1 MASNKKNR
9 YKLSKG
15 RKEQLAQARQN
26 AKDDYNRR
34 QKEKQNR
41 ALIQQYNATHKNA
54 PKQTISAKDGIRN
67 TRQSTGTTRSTAGKT
82 RMNGSLGNSF
92 GGSKTGG
99 AKTTTDRRAS
109 AAHKADAERRQSTTL
124 RQGSSYLTGGSTRKA
139 TPYAAAQQVYTPLR
153 SNDRRARAG
162 RAADANR
169 TINARNQVAANT
181 QMKTGTGKTW
191 NEKEE
196 RQKAIDTLNANSM
209 AWHNTSD
216 EAEKTRLHAAND
228 RIRKKFGMTYNG
240 DTGATYLPKAS
251 GGKTNVSKPVVETA
265 RNAAFGQ
272 NYQTQEQRQSRYDEL
287 NNEIDRM
294 QKQYPYLIAMD
305 MKNRNAGEK
314 LAAVPWLISHP
325 KLAAAGI
332 NGDDQYSKM
341 STTNKKQADA
351 MYQLYKRLNDEA
363 DAISK
368 QSAGKAW
375 GSGVANAGLSV
386 TGALEN
392 AGRYVSGTMNKAA
405 GDVLNLVGAKDAG
418 KFLRDTAQ
426 KTLEG
431 SLSDSAMQKVN
442 DWAQPVGAA
451 KKAQEIA
458 GSGSRMASSIAAGP
472 AGMGLIY
479 ADSAKSATAEALND
493 GANLDQAM
501 LYGAGSGL
509 TEVGTEKMFGGIP
522 GLNEGVAKLGSKSR
536 ILNKAFDVL
545 GEGVEEA
552 ASTLINPY
560 LKRATYDKNA
570 KNATAQELLDSAKGG
585 MALAGIMQGANAVSE
600 RLANRRYGTAPAET
614 TTSIHDA
621 NADVR
626 AAEQMDNRLHPNTP
640 QALPTGQRLALPE
653 GNTRTA
659 NTLYAN
665 ENGGVANNLRAF
677 NNADTPDVLYGNMR
691 GDFTSA
697 PDSGSVLFASQ
708 NGQVSQTLP
717 TGYLPVGRSG
727 LTKVAAM
734 GETKTVPF
742 LSENPEGMSRSEMQW
757 AKLLVDNSL
766 KTGIPVQT
774 YVDEIV
780 TPTMQAVNETIADV
794 QQYIADYIA
803 RKDAQRTHEK
813 GKNLMHHENGTTERL
828 SLNEPWYSEWYKR
841 LGNRKPAKKHYSM
854 IAENIVSNELKK
866 GGGDWVSHEL
876 AQDWAEAQHIQAAYD
891 AIGDD
896 AVSAEITPEGLKV
909 IMNGTPAHTAN
920 IQDTNAKRD
929 RNIISPVMQG
939 ATAAPI
945 NLSPMQRAGQTQS
958 APTLADVRKARNDI
972 MPKLTRAGAETVQT
986 GVQTAPPEITQPM
999 QENAQAAAQQADI
1012 SPKLTKAEVN
1022 AESSVGAAKGGFDP
1036 YSKMVNDYGSIPDGM
1051 NPARMVDV
1059 PQSTNGTDRVSNVA
1073 RTIMESGVTPDNLI
1087 PALENHVAEGLFSH
1101 DVKSLKKTLSG
1112 ATKTI
1117 QKKGWQGAFDQWEE
1131 VTDGRRA
1138 VTDDDIALGQMMYT
1152 AAVEAGDTQTAMKL
1166 AGDLAVQGTAL
1177 GRGVN
1182 AFKLLKK
1189 TTPEGQLYYLQKAVQ
1204 KIQQE
1209 YQSRFDKQA
1218 NKDLK
1223 KELKRADT
1231 AGKRGK
1237 QTAIISDTNA
1247 AIEQAAQEVAKEATG
1262 EATTQSNGKENG
1274 KRTLPKA
1281 TDKGVGKDDVYDGR
1295 PKDRYTPATDWAKE
1309 TGNDLAKRIADK
1321 LNPAPTQRPVSRTIL
1336 SDLMQFAEE
1345 HALPKKQQAPKRQAV
1360 DRLRDYF
1367 ANKDFYTKAWNEAR
1381 SALKEKYKGNA
1392 EALDALESFTDAT
1405 IDYNADP
1412 LHTQK
1417 VIMNALMDDIKET
1430 GGLKTYLARNTLGAG
1445 EQNAAQLADRLIA
1458 ETGVTG
1464 TDAEVLRSGV
1474 NHAYEDMMDGKSG
1487 TKLETMIREALKS
1500 GNLNLTDAA
1509 KMSPKQKAVV
1519 GQTISGLLQKEY
1531 GVDAQYADTVSNTII
1546 DEYNAEVQERARKIL
1561 ENKFKERKQRVPRE
1575 FWDVFE
1581 EYANLGTFNSE
1592 YAQKATEKLFGE
1604 PGITLNEDLVQE
1616 FLNAETDEART
1627 EVVDR
1632 IYDDVAQQIPKTA
1645 GDIVNAWRYFSMLGN
1660 PRTHIRNI
1668 MGNVASAAALDT
1680 SHKVSAVGQKFLPQ
1694 GQRTRALHTSKAA
1707 KQFAKADYANV
1718 EAELSGNAYKT
1729 EMSEIKQRQKLFP
1742 KWMQWGMDKANGML
1756 DVEDG
1761 WFKKGSYIKSMG
1773 NFLTARGWDVNN
1785 LTEAQLN
1792 EARQHAIQDAK
1803 IATFQD
1809 ASALADTLGRL
1820 EKKNKATEV
1829 IIGSL
1834 VPFKRTPINVAKRS
1848 FELSPAGLLKAITYD
1863 AVQVKKGN
1871 MDATKM
1877 IDHIGQGLTGS
1888 GVAALGAFLAA
1899 QGIFSAGSSD
1909 DDKEANFD
1917 AGMGQQEY
1925 AINIGGKSYTIDWAS
1940 PAVVPLAMGGEL
1952 YEALHQKY
1960 DDEETAFNQAMAT
1973 VSRMF
1978 DPMLNMTMLSGIGST
1993 VSSAAYNKSNPLFG
2007 IASNVATNFGG
2018 QFVPT
2023 LFGQVART
2031 VDNTRRTTYA
2041 DKNSPV
2047 PSSVQK
2053 FLQRQAN
2060 KIPGLS
2066 QYQPAY
2072 TDVWG
2077 REQKNGPDNVFARAA
2092 YNFFSPGYLA
2102 DAKGTQAEKALKE
2115 LYQAT
2120 GDNSV
2125 LPSKPQK
2132 YYKAEDGTKKFL
2144 SASDYS
2150 KLTSQSGKISLD
2162 AINKLTKSEAYKQ
2175 MSNDERIEA
2184 VADIYKYAKAIA
2196 ANKVYKKELD
2206 GTTKIVSESGIEP
2219 GLYYAYKEMED
2230 SLNNDMEGWEARD
2243 QVFNAIKADSSL
2255 SDQEKNG
2262 LYHSLLIKGT
2272 SQSQWDKYTEISG
2285 KVTAEEYVDAM
2296 IQKQAIT
2303 KEGEDIEKGR
2313 ASLEATEFSYY
2324 LDSKGYTG
2332 EKRQALEDTFKFY
2345 SMVKADPANYTFD
2358 MIRENGG
2365 TKEKAAIGEVESA
2378 GISAAQY
2385 AQIKSAASGVTYEK
2399 GKSGAKL
2406 AAVAKVVSQNTANY
2420 NEYAAVMH
2428 ALGYKKIDGHY
2439 TSGGKL
2445 PEDSGLNTGINVNRS
2460 SASQKT
2466 SSAGFI
2472 NPTTASNSV
2481 VTSGYGGRNA
2491 PKTSGG
2497 YGSSNHDGIDIGGTG
2512 GNLNGQAADSIG
2524 GGKVT
2529 EVGYDENGYG
2539 NYVVVDHGNG
2549 YTSLYGHLQKATV
2562 KQGETVSAGQQVGV
2576 IGSTGNSSG
2585 PHLHLRVR
2593 KNGQSIDPRTVIPG
2607 YK

>member
-1 MASNKKNR
+1 MA
-9 YKLSKG
+9 LSKG
-15 RKEQLAQARQN
+15 RREQLEQAKKN
-26 AKDDYNRR
+26 AKIKAK
-34 QKEKQNR
+34 QKQNK
-41 ALIQQYNATHKNA
+41 ALIQQFNSTHKNA
-54 PKQTISAKDGIRN
+54 PKQTISAKGGNRN
-67 TRQSTGTTRSTAGKT
+67 TRQSTGTTRSTVSKT

-99 AKTTTDRRAS
+99 AKTTTDRRAN
-109 AAHKADAERRQSTTL
+109 AARKADAERRQSTTL
-124 RQGSSYLTGGSTRKA
+124 RHGSNYLTGGSTRKA

-169 TINARNQVAANT
+169 TINARNQMAANT

-216 EAEKTRLHAAND
+216 AAEKTRLHAAND

-240 DTGATYLPKAS
+240 DSGATYLPKAS

-375 GSGVANAGLSV
+375 GSGVANAALNAAGAVENGARYVTSAAENALS
-386 TGALEN
+386 GALKL
-392 AGRYVSGTMNKAA
+392 AGKQ
-405 GDVLNLVGAKDAG
+405 DAG
-418 KFLRDTAQ
+418 QFWEDVAKNTVNTSFA
-426 KTLEG
+426 
-431 SLSDSAMQKVN
+431 DSAMQKVN
-442 DWAQPVGAA
+442 DWAQPVGSA
-451 KKAQEIA
+451 KKAQDLA
-458 GSGSRMASSIAAGP
+458 GSGARMLPGMALGAATGTASKVSSLLDKAPLANASLAAIFG
-472 AGMGLIY
+472 
-479 ADSAKSATAEALND
+479 DSAASGAREALND
-493 GANLDQAM
+493 GANLNQA
-501 LYGAGSGL
+501 LTYGAGSGL

-570 KNATAQELLDSAKGG
+570 QNTTAQELWDSAKGG
-585 MALAGIMQGANAVSE
+585 MTLAGIMQGANAVSE
-600 RLANRRYGTAPAET
+600 RLANRRYDTAPAET

-621 NADVR
+621 NADMR
-626 AAEQMDNRLHPNTP
+626 AAEQMDNRLHPNTS
-640 QALPTGQRLALPE
+640 QALPTAQRLALPE

-727 LTKVAAM
+727 LTKVAAQVD
-734 GETKTVPF
+734 ETQTIPRFAVDDAGNPNGG
-742 LSENPEGMSRSEMQW
+742 LSDAEMQW
-757 AKLLVDNSL
+757 AKLLAANQE
-766 KTGIPVQT
+766 KTGVSIQQLT
-774 YVDEIV
+774 HEIV
-780 TPTMQAVNETIADV
+780 DSTFEEYNQALQSAEQYVRDYTPQGTSVVRNADGTSFRASNNE
-794 QQYIADYIA
+794 
-803 RKDAQRTHEK
+803 K
-813 GKNLMHHENGTTERL
+813 
-828 SLNEPWYSEWYKR
+828 WYSDYYKKNGKAPSR
-841 LGNRKPAKKHYSM
+841 
-854 IAENIVSNELKK
+854 AEAAQVAAQLVKADIQR
-866 GGGDWVSHEL
+866 GGGQFISAEL
-876 AQDWAEAQHIQAAYD
+876 AQDLQTTLEIQAA
-891 AIGDD
+891 ANALGENVI
-896 AVSAEITPEGLKV
+896 SAQVVDGNLVVQRGK
-909 IMNGTPAHTAN
+909 PAHTAN
-920 IQDTNAKRD
+920 IQDTNARLD

-939 ATAAPI
+939 ATQAPI

-958 APTLADVRKARNDI
+958 APTLADVRQARNDI

-986 GVQTAPPEITQPM
+986 GVQTAPPEITHPM
-999 QENAQAAAQQADI
+999 HENAQAAAQQADI
-1012 SPKLTKAEVN
+1012 NPKLTKAEVN
-1022 AESSVGAAKGGFDP
+1022 AESSVGAAETGFDP
-1036 YSKMVNDYGSIPDGM
+1036 YSKMVNDYGAIPEGM

-1073 RTIMESGVTPDNLI
+1073 RTIMESGVTPDSLI

-1218 NKDLK
+1218 NKAAK
-1223 KELKRADT
+1223 KQ
-1231 AGKRGK
+1231 GVP
-1237 QTAIISDTNA
+1237 A
-1247 AIEQAAQEVAKEATG
+1247 AEVAD
-1262 EATTQSNGKENG
+1262 Q
-1274 KRTLPKA
+1274 
-1281 TDKGVGKDDVYDGR
+1281 Y
-1295 PKDRYTPATDWAKE
+1295 
-1309 TGNDLAKRIADK
+1309 
-1321 LNPAPTQRPVSRTIL
+1321 
-1336 SDLMQFAEE
+1336 
-1345 HALPKKQQAPKRQAV
+1345 
-1360 DRLRDYF
+1360 
-1367 ANKDFYTKAWNEAR
+1367 
-1381 SALKEKYKGNA
+1381 
-1392 EALDALESFTDAT
+1392 
-1405 IDYNADP
+1405 
-1412 LHTQK
+1412 
-1417 VIMNALMDDIKET
+1417 
-1430 GGLKTYLARNTLGAG
+1430 GLK
-1445 EQNAAQLADRLIA
+1445 
-1458 ETGVTG
+1458 
-1464 TDAEVLRSGV
+1464 
-1474 NHAYEDMMDGKSG
+1474 
-1487 TKLETMIREALKS
+1487 
-1500 GNLNLTDAA
+1500 
-1509 KMSPKQKAVV
+1509 
-1519 GQTISGLLQKEY
+1519 
-1531 GVDAQYADTVSNTII
+1531 
-1546 DEYNAEVQERARKIL
+1546 
-1561 ENKFKERKQRVPRE
+1561 
-1575 FWDVFE
+1575 
-1581 EYANLGTFNSE
+1581 
-1592 YAQKATEKLFGE
+1592 
-1604 PGITLNEDLVQE
+1604 LNEDLAKE
-1616 FLNAETDEART
+1616 FLQAETDEARAEIT
-1627 EVVDR
+1627 DK
-1632 IYDDVAQQIPKTA
+1632 IYNDVAQQIPKTL
-1645 GDIVNAWRYFSMLGN
+1645 GDRFNAWRYFSMLGN
-1660 PRTHIRNI
+1660 PRTHIRNT
-1668 MGNVASAAALDT
+1668 MGNVASAIALDA
-1680 SHKVSAVGQKFLPQ
+1680 SHKVSAAGQKLFLPQ
-1694 GQRTRALHTSKAA
+1694 EKRTRTLHTSKAA

-1742 KWMQWGMDKANGML
+1742 KPLQKVMDANTWAL
-1756 DVEDG
+1756 DAEDQV
-1761 WFKKGSYIKSMG
+1761 FKKKSYIDSMG

-1809 ASALADTLGRL
+1809 ASALADTLSRL
-1820 EKKNKATEV
+1820 EKKNKSTEV

-1848 FELSPAGLLKAITYD
+1848 FELSPVGLLKAITYD

-1871 MDATKM
+1871 MDATKR

-1940 PAVVPLAMGGEL
+1940 PVVVPLAMGGEL
-1952 YEALHQKY
+1952 YNALQQKY

-1978 DPMLNMTMLSGIGST
+1978 DPLLNMTMLSGIGST
-1993 VSSAAYNKSNPLFG
+1993 ISSAAYNKSNPLFG

-2023 LFGQVART
+2023 LFGQIART

-2162 AINKLTKSEAYKQ
+2162 AIDKLTKSEAYKQ

-2219 GLYYAYKEMED
+2219 GLYYAYKDMED

-2332 EKRQALEDTFKFY
+2332 EKRQALEDTFKFC
-2345 SMVKADPANYTFD
+2345 STVKADPANYTFD

-2445 PEDSGLNTGINVNRS
+2445 PEESGLNTGINVNRS

-2466 SSAGFI
+2466 SSAGFV

-2491 PKTSGG
+2491 VKTSTG
-2497 YGSSNHDGIDIGGTG
+2497 YSSTNHDGIDIGGTG

-2524 GGKVT
+2524 GGKVA

-2562 KQGETVSAGQQVGV
+2562 KQGDTVSAGQQVGV
-2576 IGSTGNSSG
+2576 IGSTGSSTA
-2585 PHLHLRVR
+2585 PHLHLRVH
-2593 KNGQSIDPRTVIPG
+2593 KDGQSIDPRTVIPG
-2607 YK
+2607 YGG

>member
-9 YKLSKG
+9 YNLSKG

-54 PKQTISAKDGIRN
+54 PKQKISAKSGSRN
-67 TRQSTGTTRSTAGKT
+67 TRQSTGTTRSAVSKT

-92 GGSKTGG
+92 GGSKTRG
-99 AKTTTDRRAS
+99 ANTTTDRRANV
-109 AAHKADAERRQSTTL
+109 ARKADAERRQSTTL
-124 RQGSSYLTGGSTRKA
+124 RQGSNYLTGGSTRKA

-169 TINARNQVAANT
+169 TINARNQMAAT
-181 QMKTGTGKTW
+181 KTGTGKTW

-332 NGDDQYSKM
+332 NGDDRYSKM

-375 GSGVANAGLSV
+375 GSGVANAALNAA
-386 TGALEN
+386 GAVEN
-392 AGRYVSGTMNKAA
+392 GARYVSGTMNKAA

-479 ADSAKSATAEALND
+479 ADSAKSTTAEALND

-570 KNATAQELLDSAKGG
+570 KNATAQELWDSAKGG
-585 MALAGIMQGANAVSE
+585 MTLAGIMQGANAVSE

-626 AAEQMDNRLHPNTP
+626 AAEQMDNRLHPNTS
-640 QALPTGQRLALPE
+640 QALPTAQRLALPE

-677 NNADTPDVLYGNMR
+677 SQSNTPDVLYGNLR

-697 PDSGSVLFASQ
+697 PDSGSVLYASQ

-727 LTKVAAM
+727 LTKVAAQVD
-734 GETKTVPF
+734 ETQTIPRFAVDDAGHPNGG
-742 LSENPEGMSRSEMQW
+742 LNDAEMQW
-757 AKLLVDNSL
+757 AKLLAANQE
-766 KTGIPVQT
+766 KTGVSIQQLT
-774 YVDEIV
+774 HEIV
-780 TPTMQAVNETIADV
+780 DSTFEEYNQALQSAEQYVRDYTPQGTSVVRNADGTSFRASNNE
-794 QQYIADYIA
+794 
-803 RKDAQRTHEK
+803 K
-813 GKNLMHHENGTTERL
+813 
-828 SLNEPWYSEWYKR
+828 WYSDYYKKNGKAPSR
-841 LGNRKPAKKHYSM
+841 
-854 IAENIVSNELKK
+854 AEAAQVAAQLVKADIQR
-866 GGGDWVSHEL
+866 GGGQFISAEL
-876 AQDWAEAQHIQAAYD
+876 AQDLQTALEIQAA
-891 AIGDD
+891 ANALGENVI
-896 AVSAEITPEGLKV
+896 SAQVVDGNLVVQRGK
-909 IMNGTPAHTAN
+909 PAYTAN
-920 IQDTNAKRD
+920 IQDTNARLD

-939 ATAAPI
+939 AAAAPI
-945 NLSPMQRAGQTQS
+945 NLTPMQRAGQTQS
-958 APTLADVRKARNDI
+958 APTLADVRQTRNDI

-1012 SPKLTKAEVN
+1012 NPKLTKAEVN

-1036 YSKMVNDYGSIPDGM
+1036 YSKMVNDYGAIPEGM
-1051 NPARMVDV
+1051 NPARTIDV

-1073 RTIMESGVTPDNLI
+1073 RTIMESGVTPDSLI

-1112 ATKTI
+1112 ATRTI

-1218 NKDLK
+1218 GKAAK
-1223 KELKRADT
+1223 K
-1231 AGKRGK
+1231 
-1237 QTAIISDTNA
+1237 Q
-1247 AIEQAAQEVAKEATG
+1247 
-1262 EATTQSNGKENG
+1262 
-1274 KRTLPKA
+1274 
-1281 TDKGVGKDDVYDGR
+1281 GV
-1295 PKDRYTPATDWAKE
+1295 PAED
-1309 TGNDLAKRIADK
+1309 IAD
-1321 LNPAPTQRPVSRTIL
+1321 Q
-1336 SDLMQFAEE
+1336 
-1345 HALPKKQQAPKRQAV
+1345 
-1360 DRLRDYF
+1360 Y
-1367 ANKDFYTKAWNEAR
+1367 
-1381 SALKEKYKGNA
+1381 
-1392 EALDALESFTDAT
+1392 
-1405 IDYNADP
+1405 
-1412 LHTQK
+1412 
-1417 VIMNALMDDIKET
+1417 
-1430 GGLKTYLARNTLGAG
+1430 GLK
-1445 EQNAAQLADRLIA
+1445 
-1458 ETGVTG
+1458 
-1464 TDAEVLRSGV
+1464 
-1474 NHAYEDMMDGKSG
+1474 
-1487 TKLETMIREALKS
+1487 
-1500 GNLNLTDAA
+1500 
-1509 KMSPKQKAVV
+1509 
-1519 GQTISGLLQKEY
+1519 
-1531 GVDAQYADTVSNTII
+1531 
-1546 DEYNAEVQERARKIL
+1546 
-1561 ENKFKERKQRVPRE
+1561 
-1575 FWDVFE
+1575 
-1581 EYANLGTFNSE
+1581 
-1592 YAQKATEKLFGE
+1592 
-1604 PGITLNEDLVQE
+1604 LNEDLVQE
-1616 FLNAETDEART
+1616 FLNAETQEARDA
-1627 EVVDR
+1627 VVDK
-1632 IYDDVAQQIPKTA
+1632 IYNDVAQQIPKTA
-1645 GDIVNAWRYFSMLGN
+1645 GDRLNAWRYFAMLGN

-1680 SHKVSAVGQKFLPQ
+1680 SHKVSAVGQKFLPKEK
-1694 GQRTRALHTSKAA
+1694 RTRALHTSKAA

-1718 EAELSGNAYKT
+1718 EAELSGNAYKN

-1742 KWMQWGMDKANGML
+1742 KPLQKVMDANTWAL
-1756 DVEDG
+1756 DAEDQV
-1761 WFKKGSYIKSMG
+1761 FKKKSYIDSMG

-1809 ASALADTLGRL
+1809 ASKLADKLSEIEHSG
-1820 EKKNKATEV
+1820 KAWGV
-1829 IIGSL
+1829 AIGSL

-1848 FELSPAGLLKAITYD
+1848 FELSPVGLLKAITYD
-1863 AVQVKKGN
+1863 AAQVKKGN

-1917 AGMGQQEY
+1917 AGMGHQEY

-1993 VSSAAYNKSNPLFG
+1993 VTSAAYSKSNPLFG
-2007 IASNVATNFGG
+2007 IASNIATNFGG

-2144 SASDYS
+2144 TAQEYS
-2150 KLTSQSGKISLD
+2150 TLTSQSGKISLD
-2162 AINKLTKSEAYKQ
+2162 AIDKLTKSEAYKQ

-2184 VADIYKYAKAIA
+2184 VADIYKYAKDVA
-2196 ANKVYKKELD
+2196 ANKTYGKELD
-2206 GTTKIVSESGIEP
+2206 GTTKLVKESGMEP
-2219 GLYYAYKEMED
+2219 GLYYAYKEMQ
-2230 SLNNDMEGWEARD
+2230 SNFKASMENYEAFD
-2243 QVFNAIKADSSL
+2243 QTFLAIKNDKSL
-2255 SDQEKNG
+2255 SEQEKNS
-2262 LYHSLLIKGT
+2262 LYHNLLIKGNDEAT
-2272 SQSQWDKYTEISG
+2272 WKKYTEISD
-2285 KVTAEEYVDAM
+2285 KVTAEEFVDALTQVKY
-2296 IQKQAIT
+2296 IKGIGKEELSDETGAEQA
-2303 KEGEDIEKGR
+2303 K
-2313 ASLEATEFSYY
+2313 AEATEFSKY
-2324 LDSKGYTG
+2324 LDMMGYTG
-2332 EKRQALEDTFKFY
+2332 EKRAALEDKFGFY
-2345 SMVKADPANYTFD
+2345 SMIRQDPQNYTFD
-2358 MIRENGG
+2358 MLKNEGNTYERD
-2365 TKEKAAIGEVESA
+2365 AISAVESS
-2378 GISAAQY
+2378 GMSASQY
-2385 AQIKSAASGVTYEK
+2385 NQIKTLANRLQAGVDYEK
-2399 GKSGAKL
+2399 GKSGAKK
-2406 AAVAKVVSQNTANY
+2406 AAQAKIVSQNVDNY
-2420 NEYAAVMH
+2420 DQYAAVMS
-2428 ALGYKKIDGHY
+2428 ALGLKRFDSLYS
-2439 TSGGKL
+2439 SGGKL
-2445 PEDSGLNTGINVNRS
+2445 PKDSGLNTGINVNRS

-2466 SSAGFI
+2466 SSAGFV

-2491 PKTSGG
+2491 VKTSTG
-2497 YGSSNHDGIDIGGTG
+2497 YSSTDHDGIDIGGTG

-2562 KQGETVSAGQQVGV
+2562 KQGDTVSAGQQVGV
-2576 IGSTGNSSG
+2576 IGSTGSSTA
-2585 PHLHLRVR
+2585 PHLHLRVH

>member
-1 MASNKKNR
+1 MA
-9 YKLSKG
+9 LSKG
-15 RKEQLAQARQN
+15 RREQLEQAKKN
-26 AKDDYNRR
+26 AKIKAK
-34 QKEKQNR
+34 QKQNK

-54 PKQTISAKDGIRN
+54 PKQTISAKSGNRK
-67 TRQSTGTTRSTAGKT
+67 TRQSTGTTRSTASKT

-99 AKTTTDRRAS
+99 ANTTTDRRANV
-109 AAHKADAERRQSTTL
+109 ARKADAERRQSTTL
-124 RQGSSYLTGGSTRKA
+124 RQGSNYLTGGDTRKA

-169 TINARNQVAANT
+169 TINARNQMAAT
-181 QMKTGTGKTW
+181 KTGTGKTW

-216 EAEKTRLHAAND
+216 AAEKTRLHAAND

-240 DTGATYLPKAS
+240 DTGATYLPKAN

-294 QKQYPYLIAMD
+294 QKQYPYLISMD

-375 GSGVANAGLSV
+375 GSGVANAALNAAGAVENGARYVTSAAENALS
-386 TGALEN
+386 GALKL
-392 AGRYVSGTMNKAA
+392 AGKQ
-405 GDVLNLVGAKDAG
+405 DAG
-418 KFLRDTAQ
+418 QFWEDVAKNTVNTSFA
-426 KTLEG
+426 
-431 SLSDSAMQKVN
+431 DSAMQKVN
-442 DWAQPVGAA
+442 DWAQPVGSA
-451 KKAQEIA
+451 KKAQELA
-458 GSGSRMASSIAAGP
+458 GSGARMLPGMALGAATGTASKVSSLLDKAPLANASLAAIFG
-472 AGMGLIY
+472 
-479 ADSAKSATAEALND
+479 DSAASGAREALND
-493 GANLDQAM
+493 GASLNQA
-501 LYGAGSGL
+501 LAYGAGSGL

-522 GLNEGVAKLGSKSR
+522 GLNEGVAKLGSKSK

-552 ASTLINPY
+552 ASTLVNPY

-570 KNATAQELLDSAKGG
+570 QNATAQELWDSAKSG
-585 MALAGIMQGANAVSE
+585 MTLAGIMQGASGLAE
-600 RLANRRYGTAPAET
+600 RMANRRYDTAPAET

-621 NADVR
+621 NADMR

-640 QALPTGQRLALPE
+640 QALPTAQRLALPE

-677 NNADTPDVLYGNMR
+677 SQSNTPDVLYGNLR

-697 PDSGSVLFASQ
+697 PDSGSVLYASQ

-727 LTKVAAM
+727 LTKVAAQVD
-734 GETKTVPF
+734 ETQTIPRFAVDDAGNSNGG
-742 LSENPEGMSRSEMQW
+742 LSDAEMQW
-757 AKLLVDNSL
+757 AKLLAANQE
-766 KTGIPVQT
+766 KTGVSIQQVT
-774 YVDEIV
+774 HEIV
-780 TPTMQAVNETIADV
+780 DSTFEEYNQALKSAEQYVRDYTPQGTSVVRNADGTSFRASNNE
-794 QQYIADYIA
+794 
-803 RKDAQRTHEK
+803 K
-813 GKNLMHHENGTTERL
+813 
-828 SLNEPWYSEWYKR
+828 WYSDYYKKNGKAPSR
-841 LGNRKPAKKHYSM
+841 
-854 IAENIVSNELKK
+854 AEAAQVAAQLVKADIQR
-866 GGGDWVSHEL
+866 GGGQFVSAEL
-876 AQDWAEAQHIQAAYD
+876 AQDLHTALEIQAA
-891 AIGDD
+891 ANALGENVI
-896 AVSAEITPEGLKV
+896 SAQIVDGNLV
-909 IMNGTPAHTAN
+909 IQRGTPAHTEN
-920 IQDTNAKRD
+920 IQDTNARLD

-945 NLSPMQRAGQTQS
+945 NLRPMQSAGQTQS
-958 APTLADVRKARNDI
+958 APTLADVRQARNDI

-986 GVQTAPPEITQPM
+986 GVQAAPAEITQPM
-999 QENAQAAAQQADI
+999 QENAQAAAQQAGI
-1012 SPKLTKAEVN
+1012 NPKLAKAEVTP
-1022 AESSVGAAKGGFDP
+1022 ESSVGAAETGFDP
-1036 YSKMVNDYGSIPDGM
+1036 YSKMVNDYGAIPEGM
-1051 NPARMVDV
+1051 NPARTVDV
-1059 PQSTNGTDRVSNVA
+1059 PQSTDGSDRVSNVA
-1073 RTIMESGVTPDNLI
+1073 RTIMESGITPDNLI

-1218 NKDLK
+1218 NEAAK
-1223 KELKRADT
+1223 KQ
-1231 AGKRGK
+1231 GVP
-1237 QTAIISDTNA
+1237 A
-1247 AIEQAAQEVAKEATG
+1247 AEVAD
-1262 EATTQSNGKENG
+1262 Q
-1274 KRTLPKA
+1274 
-1281 TDKGVGKDDVYDGR
+1281 Y
-1295 PKDRYTPATDWAKE
+1295 
-1309 TGNDLAKRIADK
+1309 
-1321 LNPAPTQRPVSRTIL
+1321 
-1336 SDLMQFAEE
+1336 
-1345 HALPKKQQAPKRQAV
+1345 
-1360 DRLRDYF
+1360 
-1367 ANKDFYTKAWNEAR
+1367 
-1381 SALKEKYKGNA
+1381 
-1392 EALDALESFTDAT
+1392 
-1405 IDYNADP
+1405 
-1412 LHTQK
+1412 
-1417 VIMNALMDDIKET
+1417 
-1430 GGLKTYLARNTLGAG
+1430 GLK
-1445 EQNAAQLADRLIA
+1445 
-1458 ETGVTG
+1458 
-1464 TDAEVLRSGV
+1464 
-1474 NHAYEDMMDGKSG
+1474 
-1487 TKLETMIREALKS
+1487 
-1500 GNLNLTDAA
+1500 
-1509 KMSPKQKAVV
+1509 
-1519 GQTISGLLQKEY
+1519 
-1531 GVDAQYADTVSNTII
+1531 
-1546 DEYNAEVQERARKIL
+1546 
-1561 ENKFKERKQRVPRE
+1561 
-1575 FWDVFE
+1575 
-1581 EYANLGTFNSE
+1581 
-1592 YAQKATEKLFGE
+1592 
-1604 PGITLNEDLVQE
+1604 LNEDLAKE
-1616 FLNAETDEART
+1616 FLQAETDEARAEIT
-1627 EVVDR
+1627 DK
-1632 IYDDVAQQIPKTA
+1632 IYNDVAQQIPKTA
-1645 GDIVNAWRYFSMLGN
+1645 GDMLNAWRYFAMLGN

-1680 SHKVSAVGQKFLPQ
+1680 SHKVSAVGQKFLPKEK
-1694 GQRTRALHTSKAA
+1694 RTRALHTSKVA

-1742 KWMQWGMDKANGML
+1742 KPLQKVMDANTWAL
-1756 DVEDG
+1756 DAEDQV
-1761 WFKKGSYIKSMG
+1761 FKKKSYIDSMG

-1848 FELSPAGLLKAITYD
+1848 FELSPVGLLKAITYD

-1877 IDHIGQGLTGS
+1877 IDHIGQGLTGLS
-1888 GVAALGAFLAA
+1888 VAALGAFLAA

-1960 DDEETAFNQAMAT
+1960 DDDETAFNQAMAT

-2144 SASDYS
+2144 TAQEYS
-2150 KLTSQSGKISLD
+2150 TLTSQSGKISLD
-2162 AINKLTKSEAYKQ
+2162 AIDKLTKSEAYKQ

-2445 PEDSGLNTGINVNRS
+2445 PEESGLNTGINVNRS

-2466 SSAGFI
+2466 NSAGFV

-2491 PKTSGG
+2491 VKTSKG
-2497 YGSSNHDGIDIGGTG
+2497 YSSTNHDGIDIGGTG

-2524 GGKVT
+2524 GGKVA

-2562 KQGETVSAGQQVGV
+2562 KQGDTVSAGQQVGV
-2576 IGSTGNSSG
+2576 IGSTGSSSA
-2585 PHLHLRVR
+2585 PHLHLRVH

-2607 YK
+2607 YGK

>member
-1 MASNKKNR
+1 MGKSNKLSDSRRKQLEQAKQNARNKANNKPKASNYATGSTSTRSGSYAANR
-9 YKLSKG
+9 QGGSSRG
-15 RKEQLAQARQN
+15 R
-26 AKDDYNRR
+26 
-34 QKEKQNR
+34 
-41 ALIQQYNATHKNA
+41 
-54 PKQTISAKDGIRN
+54 
-67 TRQSTGTTRSTAGKT
+67 TGTTTQRTNTIRSTAGKNT
-82 RMNGSLGNSF
+82 VTNRNVRQADKVTGARPYQQSVKGLGNTVGITREGRQAQQKISD
-92 GGSKTGG
+92 TRRQNN
-99 AKTTTDRRAS
+99 AKKVLETAKANGTFKASGTISAPKQNTLPRAS
-109 AAHKADAERRQSTTL
+109 GGFR
-124 RQGSSYLTGGSTRKA
+124 SS
-139 TPYAAAQQVYTPLR
+139 
-153 SNDRRARAG
+153 
-162 RAADANR
+162 
-169 TINARNQVAANT
+169 
-181 QMKTGTGKTW
+181 GTGKTW

-196 RQKAIDTLNANSM
+196 RQKAIDKLNANSLM
-209 AWHNTSD
+209 WHNTTD
-216 EAEKTRLHAAND
+216 EAERNRLHEANNQ
-228 RIRKKFGMTYNG
+228 IRKSFGMTYR
-240 DTGATYLPKAS
+240 DKTGATYLPKA
-251 GGKTNVSKPVVETA
+251 GGTTNVSMPVVKIA
-265 RNAAFGQ
+265 RGAALNRAATSQ
-272 NYQTQEQRQSRYDEL
+272 AQRQQRVNEL
-287 NNEIDRM
+287 NSEIERM
-294 QKQYPYLIAMD
+294 QKQYPYLINMD
-305 MKNRNAGEK
+305 VQGRNTADK
-314 LAAVPWLISHP
+314 AAAIAHLATHP
-325 KLAAAGI
+325 KLAIAGI
-332 NGDDQYSKM
+332 NGSAQYDRM
-341 STTNKKQADA
+341 SADEKKQAQA
-351 MYQLYKRLNDEA
+351 IYQLYKRLNDESNA
-363 DAISK
+363 LSK
-368 QSAGKAW
+368 MSAAKSL
-375 GSGVANAGLSV
+375 GSGAANMLLNA
-386 TGALEN
+386 TGAVEN
-392 AGRYVSGTMNKAA
+392 AGRYVSGTANKAA
-405 GDVLNLVGAKDAG
+405 GDFLDFIGKDKAG
-418 KFLRDTAQ
+418 QFLKGTAQ

-431 SLSDSAMQKVN
+431 SLSDKALQAVN
-442 DWAQPVGAA
+442 EWAQPVGMA
-451 KKAQEIA
+451 KKGQEFA
-458 GSGSRMASSIAAGP
+458 GSAARMAPGIAANMALPG
-472 AGMGLIY
+472 ASLAMIY
-479 ADSAKSATAEALND
+479 GDSAKSGVNEAQREGAT
-493 GANLDQAM
+493 LDQAM
-501 LYGAGSGL
+501 LYGAGAGL
-509 TEVGTEKMFGGIP
+509 TELGTEKMFGGIP
-522 GLNEGVAKLGSKSR
+522 GMGEGAVKTGSGILGR
-536 ILNKAFDVL
+536 AADIL
-545 GEGVEEA
+545 GEGAEEA
-552 ASTLINPY
+552 ASTFINPY
-560 LKRATYDKNA
+560 LKRATYNPNA
-570 KNATAQELLDSAKGG
+570 QNATAKKLLDSAKGG
-585 MALAGIMQGANAVSE
+585 IAMSALMQGASGAAN
-600 RLANRRYGTAPAET
+600 RLADYRYGTDT
-614 TTSIHDA
+614 NTVYTSPEEA
-621 NADVR
+621 NRDMV
-626 AAEQMDNRLHPNTP
+626 DPVY
-640 QALPTGQRLALPE
+640 ALPNGQRFALPE

-677 NNADTPDVLYGNMR
+677 NDVQTPDVLYGNMR
-691 GDFTSA
+691 GDFT
-697 PDSGSVLFASQ
+697 ASQ
-708 NGQVSQTLP
+708 NSGNVLYAGPNGQVAQSLP
-717 TGYLPVGRSG
+717 TGYLPEGRS
-727 LTKVAAM
+727 TKTKIGAR
-734 GETKTVPF
+734 GETRTIP
-742 LSENPEGMSRSEMQW
+742 LMDEYETNGGLYRGEMEW
-757 AKLLVDNSL
+757 AKLLIDNS
-766 KTGIPVQT
+766 
-774 YVDEIV
+774 
-780 TPTMQAVNETIADV
+780 NETGVPIKTYIEALVDPAEKKMGAVLDAAEQYVKDYKKQGVSIIQNGDGTGYRASNNEDWYSQFYKKYGRAPRKSDAAD
-794 QQYIADYIA
+794 IA
-803 RKDAQRTHEK
+803 REFIQHDLR
-813 GKNLMHHENGTTERL
+813 
-828 SLNEPWYSEWYKR
+828 S
-841 LGNRKPAKKHYSM
+841 
-854 IAENIVSNELKK
+854 
-866 GGGDWVSHEL
+866 GGGNWVSPEL
-876 AQDWAEAQHIQAAYD
+876 AREWSEAQQIQAAYN

-909 IMNGTPAHTAN
+909 MNGTRARTED
-920 IQDTNAKRD
+920 IRETNAG
-929 RNIISPVMQG
+929 RNAIVSPAEINNTAQPLDLNAAQGVQQG
-939 ATAAPI
+939 AVQTNPALRDINPKLRTAA
-945 NLSPMQRAGQTQS
+945 QAAQES
-958 APTLADVRKARNDI
+958 AQN
-972 MPKLTRAGAETVQT
+972 
-986 GVQTAPPEITQPM
+986 APAEITQPM
-999 QENAQAAAQQADI
+999 QGNAQGAALGAQQTAQVNDI
-1012 SPKLTKAEVN
+1012 NPTLKKAGVN
-1022 AESSVGAAKGGFDP
+1022 AESSVGAAESGFDP
-1036 YSKMVNDYGSIPDGM
+1036 YSKMVNDYGAIEPGM
-1051 NPARMVDV
+1051 NPARTIDV

-1218 NKDLK
+1218 GKAAK
-1223 KELKRADT
+1223 K
-1231 AGKRGK
+1231 
-1237 QTAIISDTNA
+1237 Q
-1247 AIEQAAQEVAKEATG
+1247 
-1262 EATTQSNGKENG
+1262 
-1274 KRTLPKA
+1274 
-1281 TDKGVGKDDVYDGR
+1281 GV
-1295 PKDRYTPATDWAKE
+1295 PAED
-1309 TGNDLAKRIADK
+1309 IAD
-1321 LNPAPTQRPVSRTIL
+1321 Q
-1336 SDLMQFAEE
+1336 
-1345 HALPKKQQAPKRQAV
+1345 
-1360 DRLRDYF
+1360 Y
-1367 ANKDFYTKAWNEAR
+1367 
-1381 SALKEKYKGNA
+1381 
-1392 EALDALESFTDAT
+1392 
-1405 IDYNADP
+1405 
-1412 LHTQK
+1412 
-1417 VIMNALMDDIKET
+1417 
-1430 GGLKTYLARNTLGAG
+1430 GLK
-1445 EQNAAQLADRLIA
+1445 
-1458 ETGVTG
+1458 
-1464 TDAEVLRSGV
+1464 
-1474 NHAYEDMMDGKSG
+1474 
-1487 TKLETMIREALKS
+1487 
-1500 GNLNLTDAA
+1500 
-1509 KMSPKQKAVV
+1509 
-1519 GQTISGLLQKEY
+1519 
-1531 GVDAQYADTVSNTII
+1531 
-1546 DEYNAEVQERARKIL
+1546 
-1561 ENKFKERKQRVPRE
+1561 
-1575 FWDVFE
+1575 
-1581 EYANLGTFNSE
+1581 
-1592 YAQKATEKLFGE
+1592 
-1604 PGITLNEDLVQE
+1604 LNEDLVQE

-1627 EVVDR
+1627 KVVDK

-1645 GDIVNAWRYFSMLGN
+1645 GDRLNAWRYFAMLGN

-1694 GQRTRALHTSKAA
+1694 EKRTRALHTSKAA

-1742 KWMQWGMDKANGML
+1742 KPLQKVMDANTWAL
-1756 DVEDG
+1756 DAEDQV
-1761 WFKKGSYIKSMG
+1761 FKKKSYIDSMG

-1809 ASALADTLGRL
+1809 ASALADTLSRL

-1848 FELSPAGLLKAITYD
+1848 FELSPVGLLKAITYD

-1888 GVAALGAFLAA
+1888 SVAALGAFLAA

-1960 DDEETAFNQAMAT
+1960 DDDETAFNQAMAT

-2066 QYQPAY
+2066 QNQPAY

-2102 DAKGTQAEKALKE
+2102 DAKSTQTEKALKE

-2132 YYKAEDGTKKFL
+2132 YYKDGDGVKKFL
-2144 SASDYS
+2144 SASEYS
-2150 KLTSQSGKISLD
+2150 KLTSEGGKIALD
-2162 AINKLTKSEAYKQ
+2162 ALGKLTKSEAYKG
-2175 MSNDERIEA
+2175 MTNDEKIEA
-2184 VADIYKYAKAIA
+2184 VSDVYKYAKAVA
-2196 ANKVYKKELD
+2196 ANKTYGKELE
-2206 GTTKIVSESGIEP
+2206 GTIQTVKDSGIEP

-2230 SLNNDMEGWEARD
+2230 SYNDSMESWEARD
-2243 QVFNAIKADSSL
+2243 QTFNSIKGDKSL
-2255 SDQEKNG
+2255 SEQEKNS
-2262 LYHSLLIKGT
+2262 LYHTLLIKGT
-2272 SQSQWDKYTEISG
+2272 SDSQWKKYQEISG

-2303 KEGEDIEKGR
+2303 KEGETIEKGR
-2313 ASLEATEFSYY
+2313 AAQEATEFSYY
-2324 LDSKGYTG
+2324 LDSKGYSA

-2439 TSGGKL
+2439 TGGGKL
-2445 PEDSGLNTGINVNRS
+2445 PEDKDSSTGISVNR
-2460 SASQKT
+2460 AT
-2466 SSAGFI
+2466 GFS
-2472 NPTTASNSV
+2472 NPTKVSDAV
-2481 VTSGYGGRNA
+2481 ITSGYGSRTA
-2491 PKTSGG
+2491 PTTNKGK
-2497 YGSSNHDGIDIGGTG
+2497 GSKQHDGIDIGGSV
-2512 GNLNGQAADSIG
+2512 NGQAADSIG

-2562 KQGETVSAGQQVGV
+2562 KQGDTISAGQQVGV

-2585 PHLHLRVR
+2585 PHLHLRVH

-2607 YK
+2607 YGG

>member
-1 MASNKKNR
+1 MALSNSRRKQLEQAKKN
-9 YKLSKG
+9 
-15 RKEQLAQARQN
+15 A
-26 AKDDYNRR
+26 
-34 QKEKQNR
+34 KEKAKQKQNK

-54 PKQTISAKDGIRN
+54 PKQTVSAKTNNRSAQKPASTARQNAQNPRADSNHGIQTARH
-67 TRQSTGTTRSTAGKT
+67 TASTSKQASTYLSGGNSSRSRTSRYAASSGTT
-82 RMNGSLGNSF
+82 LP
-92 GGSKTGG
+92 
-99 AKTTTDRRAS
+99 KTTRR
-109 AAHKADAERRQSTTL
+109 
-124 RQGSSYLTGGSTRKA
+124 
-139 TPYAAAQQVYTPLR
+139 
-153 SNDRRARAG
+153 
-162 RAADANR
+162 
-169 TINARNQVAANT
+169 
-181 QMKTGTGKTW
+181 TGTGKTW

-216 EAEKTRLHAAND
+216 EAEKTRLHAANN
-228 RIRKKFGMTYNG
+228 RIRQKFGMTYNG
-240 DTGATYLPKAS
+240 DSGATYLPKAG

-265 RNAAFGQ
+265 RNAAFGR
-272 NYQTQEQRQSRYDEL
+272 NYQTQGQRQARYDEL

-305 MKNRNAGEK
+305 MQNRNAGEK

-332 NGDDQYSKM
+332 NGDDQYNKM

-375 GSGVANAGLSV
+375 GSGVANAALNAAGAVENGARYVTSAAENALS
-386 TGALEN
+386 GALKL
-392 AGRYVSGTMNKAA
+392 AGAN
-405 GDVLNLVGAKDAG
+405 DAG
-418 KFLRDTAQ
+418 KFWEDVAKNTVNTSFA
-426 KTLEG
+426 
-431 SLSDSAMQKVN
+431 DSAMQKVN
-442 DWAQPVGAA
+442 DWAQPVGSA
-451 KKAQEIA
+451 KKAQELA
-458 GSGSRMASSIAAGP
+458 GSGARMLPGMALGAATGTASKVSSLLDKAPLANASLAAIFG
-472 AGMGLIY
+472 
-479 ADSAKSATAEALND
+479 DSAASGAREALND
-493 GANLDQAM
+493 GASLNQA
-501 LYGAGSGL
+501 LAYGAGSGL

-522 GLNEGVAKLGSKSR
+522 GLNEGVAKLGSKSK
-536 ILNKAFDVL
+536 ILNKAFDIL

-552 ASTLINPY
+552 ASTFVNPY

-570 KNATAQELLDSAKGG
+570 QNATAQELWDSAKGG
-585 MALAGIMQGANAVSE
+585 MTLAGIMQGASGLAG
-600 RLANRRYGTAPAET
+600 RMANRRYDTAPAET

-621 NADVR
+621 NADMR

-640 QALPTGQRLALPE
+640 QALPTAQRLALPE

-659 NTLYAN
+659 NTMYAN

-677 NNADTPDVLYGNMR
+677 SQSNTPDVLYGNMR

-697 PDSGSVLFASQ
+697 PDSGSVLYASQ

-727 LTKVAAM
+727 LTKVAAQVN
-734 GETKTVPF
+734 ETQTIPRFAVDDAGNSNGG
-742 LSENPEGMSRSEMQW
+742 LSDTEMQW
-757 AKLLVDNSL
+757 AKLLAANQE
-766 KTGIPVQT
+766 KTGVSIQQVT
-774 YVDEIV
+774 HEIV
-780 TPTMQAVNETIADV
+780 DSTFEEYNQALKSAEQYVRDYTPQGTSVVRNADGTSFRASNNE
-794 QQYIADYIA
+794 
-803 RKDAQRTHEK
+803 K
-813 GKNLMHHENGTTERL
+813 
-828 SLNEPWYSEWYKR
+828 WYSDYYKKN
-841 LGNRKPAKKHYSM
+841 GKAPSK
-854 IAENIVSNELKK
+854 AEAAQVAAQLVKTDIQR
-866 GGGDWVSHEL
+866 GGGQFISAEL
-876 AQDWAEAQHIQAAYD
+876 AQDLQTALEIQAA
-891 AIGDD
+891 ANALGENVI
-896 AVSAEITPEGLKV
+896 SAQIVDGNLV
-909 IMNGTPAHTAN
+909 IQRGTPAHTAN
-920 IQDTNAKRD
+920 IQDTNARRD

-939 ATAAPI
+939 TTAAPI
-945 NLSPMQRAGQTQS
+945 NLNPMQSAGQTQGN
-958 APTLADVRKARNDI
+958 PTLADVRQARDI
-972 MPKLTRAGAETVQT
+972 NPKLTRAGAETAQA
-986 GVQTAPPEITQPM
+986 GVQTAPPEITQPV

-1012 SPKLTKAEVN
+1012 NPKLTKAEVTP
-1022 AESSVGAAKGGFDP
+1022 ESSVGAAETGFDP
-1036 YSKMVNDYGSIPDGM
+1036 YSKMVNDYGAIPEGM
-1051 NPARMVDV
+1051 NPARTVDV
-1059 PQSTNGTDRVSNVA
+1059 PQSTDGSDRVSNVA
-1073 RTIMESGVTPDNLI
+1073 RTIMESGITPDNLI

-1218 NKDLK
+1218 GKAAK
-1223 KELKRADT
+1223 K
-1231 AGKRGK
+1231 
-1237 QTAIISDTNA
+1237 Q
-1247 AIEQAAQEVAKEATG
+1247 
-1262 EATTQSNGKENG
+1262 
-1274 KRTLPKA
+1274 
-1281 TDKGVGKDDVYDGR
+1281 GV
-1295 PKDRYTPATDWAKE
+1295 PAED
-1309 TGNDLAKRIADK
+1309 IAD
-1321 LNPAPTQRPVSRTIL
+1321 Q
-1336 SDLMQFAEE
+1336 
-1345 HALPKKQQAPKRQAV
+1345 
-1360 DRLRDYF
+1360 Y
-1367 ANKDFYTKAWNEAR
+1367 
-1381 SALKEKYKGNA
+1381 
-1392 EALDALESFTDAT
+1392 
-1405 IDYNADP
+1405 
-1412 LHTQK
+1412 
-1417 VIMNALMDDIKET
+1417 
-1430 GGLKTYLARNTLGAG
+1430 GLK
-1445 EQNAAQLADRLIA
+1445 
-1458 ETGVTG
+1458 
-1464 TDAEVLRSGV
+1464 
-1474 NHAYEDMMDGKSG
+1474 
-1487 TKLETMIREALKS
+1487 
-1500 GNLNLTDAA
+1500 
-1509 KMSPKQKAVV
+1509 
-1519 GQTISGLLQKEY
+1519 
-1531 GVDAQYADTVSNTII
+1531 
-1546 DEYNAEVQERARKIL
+1546 
-1561 ENKFKERKQRVPRE
+1561 
-1575 FWDVFE
+1575 
-1581 EYANLGTFNSE
+1581 
-1592 YAQKATEKLFGE
+1592 
-1604 PGITLNEDLVQE
+1604 LNEDLVQE
-1616 FLNAETDEART
+1616 FLNAETQEARDA
-1627 EVVDR
+1627 VVDK
-1632 IYDDVAQQIPKTA
+1632 IYNDVAQQIPKTA
-1645 GDIVNAWRYFSMLGN
+1645 GDRLNAWRYFAMLGN

-1680 SHKVSAVGQKFLPQ
+1680 SHKVSAVGQKFLPKEK
-1694 GQRTRALHTSKAA
+1694 RTRALHTSKAA

-1718 EAELSGNAYKT
+1718 EAELSGNAYKN

-1742 KWMQWGMDKANGML
+1742 KPLQKVMDANTWAL
-1756 DVEDG
+1756 DAEDQV
-1761 WFKKGSYIKSMG
+1761 FKKKSYIDSMG

-1809 ASALADTLGRL
+1809 ASKLADKLSEIEHSG
-1820 EKKNKATEV
+1820 KAWGV
-1829 IIGSL
+1829 AIGSL

-1848 FELSPAGLLKAITYD
+1848 FELSPVGLLKAITYD
-1863 AVQVKKGN
+1863 AAQVKKGN

-1917 AGMGQQEY
+1917 AGMGHQEY

-1993 VSSAAYNKSNPLFG
+1993 VTSAAYSKSNPLFG
-2007 IASNVATNFGG
+2007 IASNIATNFGG

-2150 KLTSQSGKISLD
+2150 KLTSEGGKIALD
-2162 AINKLTKSEAYKQ
+2162 ALGKLTKSEAYKQ

-2184 VADIYKYAKAIA
+2184 VADIYKYAKDVA
-2196 ANKVYKKELD
+2196 ANKTYGKELD
-2206 GTTKIVSESGIEP
+2206 GTTKLVKESGMEP
-2219 GLYYAYKEMED
+2219 GLYYAYKEMQ
-2230 SLNNDMEGWEARD
+2230 SNFKASMENYEAFD
-2243 QVFNAIKADSSL
+2243 QTFLAIKNDKSL
-2255 SDQEKNG
+2255 SEQEKNS
-2262 LYHSLLIKGT
+2262 LYHNLLIKGNDEAT
-2272 SQSQWDKYTEISG
+2272 WKKYTEISD
-2285 KVTAEEYVDAM
+2285 KVTAEEFVDALTQVKY
-2296 IQKQAIT
+2296 IKGIGKEELSDETGAEQA
-2303 KEGEDIEKGR
+2303 K
-2313 ASLEATEFSYY
+2313 AEATEFSKY
-2324 LDSKGYTG
+2324 LDMMGYTG
-2332 EKRQALEDTFKFY
+2332 EKRAALEDKFGFY
-2345 SMVKADPANYTFD
+2345 SMIRQDPQNYTFD
-2358 MIRENGG
+2358 MLKNEGNTYERD
-2365 TKEKAAIGEVESA
+2365 AISAVESS
-2378 GISAAQY
+2378 GMSASQY
-2385 AQIKSAASGVTYEK
+2385 NQIKTLANRLQAGVDYEK
-2399 GKSGAKL
+2399 GKSGAKK
-2406 AAVAKVVSQNTANY
+2406 AAQAKIVSQNVDNY
-2420 NEYAAVMH
+2420 DQYAAVMS
-2428 ALGYKKIDGHY
+2428 ALGLKRFDSLYS
-2439 TSGGKL
+2439 SGGKL
-2445 PEDSGLNTGINVNRS
+2445 PKDSGLNTGINVNRS

-2466 SSAGFI
+2466 SSAGFV

-2491 PKTSGG
+2491 VKTSTG
-2497 YGSSNHDGIDIGGTG
+2497 YSSTDHDGIDIGGTG

-2562 KQGETVSAGQQVGV
+2562 KQGDTVSAGQQVGV
-2576 IGSTGNSSG
+2576 IGSTGSSTA
-2585 PHLHLRVR
+2585 PHLHLRVH

>member
-1 MASNKKNR
+1 MA
-9 YKLSKG
+9 LSKG
-15 RKEQLAQARQN
+15 RREQLEQAKKN
-26 AKDDYNRR
+26 AKIKAK
-34 QKEKQNR
+34 QKQNK

-54 PKQTISAKDGIRN
+54 PKQTISAKGGSRN
-67 TRQSTGTTRSTAGKT
+67 TRQSTGTTRSTVSKT
-82 RMNGSLGNSF
+82 RMNGSRGSSF

-99 AKTTTDRRAS
+99 ANTTTDRRAN
-109 AAHKADAERRQSTTL
+109 AARKADAERRQSTTL
-124 RQGSSYLTGGSTRKA
+124 RQGSSYLAVGSTRKA

-169 TINARNQVAANT
+169 TINARNQMAANT

-191 NEKEE
+191 NEKAE

-216 EAEKTRLHAAND
+216 AAEKTRLHAAND

-272 NYQTQEQRQSRYDEL
+272 NYQTQDQRQSRYDEL

-375 GSGVANAGLSV
+375 GSGVANAALNAAGAVENGARYATSAAENALS
-386 TGALEN
+386 GALKL
-392 AGRYVSGTMNKAA
+392 AGKQ
-405 GDVLNLVGAKDAG
+405 DAG
-418 KFLRDTAQ
+418 QFWEDVAKNTVNTSFADA
-426 KTLEG
+426 
-431 SLSDSAMQKVN
+431 AMQKVN

-451 KKAQEIA
+451 KKAQELS
-458 GSGSRMASSIAAGP
+458 GSGARMLPGMALGAATGTASKVSSLLDKAPLANASLAAIFG
-472 AGMGLIY
+472 
-479 ADSAKSATAEALND
+479 DSAASGAREALND
-493 GANLDQAM
+493 GASLNQA
-501 LYGAGSGL
+501 LAYGAGSGL

-570 KNATAQELLDSAKGG
+570 KNATAQELWDSAKGG
-585 MALAGIMQGANAVSE
+585 MTLAGIMQGANAVSE
-600 RLANRRYGTAPAET
+600 RLANRRYDTAPAET

-621 NADVR
+621 NADMR

-640 QALPTGQRLALPE
+640 QALPTAQRLALSE

-665 ENGGVANNLRAF
+665 ENSGVANNLRAF

-697 PDSGSVLFASQ
+697 PDSGSVLYASQ

-727 LTKVAAM
+727 LTKVAAQVD
-734 GETKTVPF
+734 ETQTIPRFAVDDAGNPNGG
-742 LSENPEGMSRSEMQW
+742 LSDAEMQW
-757 AKLLVDNSL
+757 AKLLAANQE
-766 KTGIPVQT
+766 KTGVSIQQLT
-774 YVDEIV
+774 HEIV
-780 TPTMQAVNETIADV
+780 DSTFEEYNQALQSAEQYVRDYTPQGTSVVRNADGTSFRASNNE
-794 QQYIADYIA
+794 
-803 RKDAQRTHEK
+803 K
-813 GKNLMHHENGTTERL
+813 
-828 SLNEPWYSEWYKR
+828 WYSDYYKKNGKAPSR
-841 LGNRKPAKKHYSM
+841 
-854 IAENIVSNELKK
+854 AEAAQVAAQLVNADIQR
-866 GGGDWVSHEL
+866 GGGQFISAEL
-876 AQDWAEAQHIQAAYD
+876 AQDLQTALDIQAA
-891 AIGDD
+891 ANALGENVI
-896 AVSAEITPEGLKV
+896 SAQVVDGNLVVQRGK
-909 IMNGTPAHTAN
+909 PAYTAN
-920 IQDTNAKRD
+920 IQDTNARLD

-945 NLSPMQRAGQTQS
+945 NLTPMQRAGQTQS
-958 APTLADVRKARNDI
+958 APTLADVRQTRNDI

-1012 SPKLTKAEVN
+1012 NPKLTKAEVN
-1022 AESSVGAAKGGFDP
+1022 AESSVGAAETGFDP
-1036 YSKMVNDYGSIPDGM
+1036 YSKMVNDYGAIPEGM

-1073 RTIMESGVTPDNLI
+1073 RTIMESGVTPDSLI
-1087 PALENHVAEGLFSH
+1087 PSLENHVAEGLFLH

-1218 NKDLK
+1218 GKAAK
-1223 KELKRADT
+1223 K
-1231 AGKRGK
+1231 
-1237 QTAIISDTNA
+1237 Q
-1247 AIEQAAQEVAKEATG
+1247 
-1262 EATTQSNGKENG
+1262 
-1274 KRTLPKA
+1274 
-1281 TDKGVGKDDVYDGR
+1281 GVPAEDIA
-1295 PKDRYTPATDWAKE
+1295 DRY
-1309 TGNDLAKRIADK
+1309 
-1321 LNPAPTQRPVSRTIL
+1321 
-1336 SDLMQFAEE
+1336 
-1345 HALPKKQQAPKRQAV
+1345 
-1360 DRLRDYF
+1360 
-1367 ANKDFYTKAWNEAR
+1367 
-1381 SALKEKYKGNA
+1381 
-1392 EALDALESFTDAT
+1392 
-1405 IDYNADP
+1405 
-1412 LHTQK
+1412 
-1417 VIMNALMDDIKET
+1417 
-1430 GGLKTYLARNTLGAG
+1430 GLK
-1445 EQNAAQLADRLIA
+1445 
-1458 ETGVTG
+1458 
-1464 TDAEVLRSGV
+1464 
-1474 NHAYEDMMDGKSG
+1474 
-1487 TKLETMIREALKS
+1487 
-1500 GNLNLTDAA
+1500 
-1509 KMSPKQKAVV
+1509 
-1519 GQTISGLLQKEY
+1519 
-1531 GVDAQYADTVSNTII
+1531 
-1546 DEYNAEVQERARKIL
+1546 
-1561 ENKFKERKQRVPRE
+1561 
-1575 FWDVFE
+1575 
-1581 EYANLGTFNSE
+1581 
-1592 YAQKATEKLFGE
+1592 
-1604 PGITLNEDLVQE
+1604 LNEDLVQE
-1616 FLNAETDEART
+1616 FLNAETQEARDA
-1627 EVVDR
+1627 VVDK
-1632 IYDDVAQQIPKTA
+1632 IYNDVAQQIPKTA
-1645 GDIVNAWRYFSMLGN
+1645 GDRLNAWRYFAMLGN

-1680 SHKVSAVGQKFLPQ
+1680 SHKVSAVGQKFLPKEN
-1694 GQRTRALHTSKAA
+1694 RTRALHTSKAA

-1718 EAELSGNAYKT
+1718 EAELSGNAYKN

-1742 KWMQWGMDKANGML
+1742 KPLQKVMDANTWAL
-1756 DVEDG
+1756 DAEDQV
-1761 WFKKGSYIKSMG
+1761 FKKKSYIDSMG

-1899 QGIFSAGSSD
+1899 QGLFSAGSSD

-2144 SASDYS
+2144 SAQEYS
-2150 KLTSQSGKISLD
+2150 TLTSQSGKISLD
-2162 AINKLTKSEAYKQ
+2162 AIDKLTKSEAYKQ

-2230 SLNNDMEGWEARD
+2230 SYNDSMESWEARD

-2445 PEDSGLNTGINVNRS
+2445 PEESGLNTGINVNRS

-2466 SSAGFI
+2466 SNAGFV

-2491 PKTSGG
+2491 VKTSKG
-2497 YGSSNHDGIDIGGTG
+2497 YSSTNHDGIDIGGTG

-2524 GGKVT
+2524 GGKVA

-2562 KQGETVSAGQQVGV
+2562 KQGDTVSAGQQVGV
-2576 IGSTGNSSG
+2576 IGSTGSSSA
-2585 PHLHLRVR
+2585 PHLHLRVH

>member
-1 MASNKKNR
+1 MA
-9 YKLSKG
+9 LSKG
-15 RKEQLAQARQN
+15 RREQLEQAKKN
-26 AKDDYNRR
+26 AKIKAK
-34 QKEKQNR
+34 QKQNK

-54 PKQTISAKDGIRN
+54 PKQTISAKGGSRN
-67 TRQSTGTTRSTAGKT
+67 TRQSTGTTRSTVSKT

-99 AKTTTDRRAS
+99 VKTTTDRRAN

-124 RQGSSYLTGGSTRKA
+124 RQGSNYLTGGSTRKA

-169 TINARNQVAANT
+169 TINGSLGNSFGGKLPTAARNT
-181 QMKTGTGKTW
+181 QETTTTEDRRARIGRKADE
-191 NEKEE
+191 EKKQ
-196 RQKAIDTLNANSM
+196 RQTAIDTLNANSVR
-209 AWHNTSD
+209 WHNTTD
-216 EAEKTRLHAAND
+216 ETEKNRLHAVNN
-228 RIRKKFGMTYNG
+228 RIRSMYGMTYEG
-240 DTGATYLPKAS
+240 KTGRTYLPTA
-251 GGKTNVSKPVVETA
+251 GQNVNVSHPVELYSGAEQPQTEF
-265 RNAAFGQ
+265 N
-272 NYQTQEQRQSRYDEL
+272 TQEDKDKRYKEIQS
-287 NNEIDRM
+287 EIDRM
-294 QKQYPYLIAMD
+294 KKAYTGLS
-305 MKNRNAGEK
+305 NFHFG
-314 LAAVPWLISHP
+314 
-325 KLAAAGI
+325 
-332 NGDDQYSKM
+332 M
-341 STTNKKQADA
+341 SENNKADKDAKKQ
-351 MYQLYKRLNDEA
+351 L
-363 DAISK
+363 I
-368 QSAGKAW
+368 
-375 GSGVANAGLSV
+375 
-386 TGALEN
+386 
-392 AGRYVSGTMNKAA
+392 
-405 GDVLNLVGAKDAG
+405 
-418 KFLRDTAQ
+418 
-426 KTLEG
+426 KTLEDERNAVTG
-431 SLSDSAMQKVN
+431 GTTRKVQAAKSIGNQIVGSPAALAETAQQQSANVEESRKNPEYVRLEQLQEQLELTLAGLPSTDADGKPPAEYMNVYNQLQYVKEQKDKLAVKTTVDPNKWGQQKLTKAAEQKANATTGMTEGKKFAADTAIGVAGNAPQMAASFIPVVGPAIGATWSGVNAAGQRSYELNQQGVAPNESLGRGIVSGVIEAATEKSPMESLANIATKGGKGLVSNIAKQALSEAGEESLGYAANYAADVAANDPNAHFSLSELGQNALG
-442 DWAQPVGAA
+442 GAA
-451 KKAQEIA
+451 
-458 GSGSRMASSIAAGP
+458 G
-472 AGMGLIY
+472 
-479 ADSAKSATAEALND
+479 
-493 GANLDQAM
+493 GA
-501 LYGAGSGL
+501 
-509 TEVGTEKMFGGIP
+509 MFGGI
-522 GLNEGVAKLGSKSR
+522 GTGIHALRKGVNYLSTARNGH
-536 ILNKAFDVL
+536 N
-545 GEGVEEA
+545 A
-552 ASTLINPY
+552 AQNQT
-560 LKRATYDKNA
+560 ATVD
-570 KNATAQELLDSAKGG
+570 TQAQT
-585 MALAGIMQGANAVSE
+585 Q
-600 RLANRRYGTAPAET
+600 YT
-614 TTSIHDA
+614 
-621 NADVR
+621 
-626 AAEQMDNRLHPNTP
+626 NT
-640 QALPTGQRLALPE
+640 
-653 GNTRTA
+653 
-659 NTLYAN
+659 
-665 ENGGVANNLRAF
+665 NGGVINGTNGQQNGNGSIGTGIYANGRVANQPLSAERQNGRGNPGVYEGVLVNRETRQIMNERGMVDFGLRESTGDNASFSRALDAAKASNPHGAFVDSQPAENLNAEGTRTFMSPDGMAGAAVKRDGDIVGVFKNSTDTRPGAVNDLIITALSNGGNKLDCYGMDLGDKYTQLGFVPVARMEF
-677 NNADTPDVLYGNMR
+677 NPEYATDWKPEFGTPDVIFWMHN
-691 GDFTSA
+691 GDS
-697 PDSGSVLFASQ
+697 
-708 NGQVSQTLP
+708 
-717 TGYLPVGRSG
+717 
-727 LTKVAAM
+727 
-734 GETKTVPF
+734 
-742 LSENPEGMSRSEMQW
+742 
-757 AKLLVDNSL
+757 
-766 KTGIPVQT
+766 
-774 YVDEIV
+774 
-780 TPTMQAVNETIADV
+780 
-794 QQYIADYIA
+794 
-803 RKDAQRTHEK
+803 
-813 GKNLMHHENGTTERL
+813 
-828 SLNEPWYSEWYKR
+828 
-841 LGNRKPAKKHYSM
+841 
-854 IAENIVSNELKK
+854 
-866 GGGDWVSHEL
+866 
-876 AQDWAEAQHIQAAYD
+876 
-891 AIGDD
+891 
-896 AVSAEITPEGLKV
+896 
-909 IMNGTPAHTAN
+909 
-920 IQDTNAKRD
+920 
-929 RNIISPVMQG
+929 
-939 ATAAPI
+939 
-945 NLSPMQRAGQTQS
+945 
-958 APTLADVRKARNDI
+958 
-972 MPKLTRAGAETVQT
+972 AETVARKRGSYQYFDDNYIMSLPT
-986 GVQTAPPEITQPM
+986 FTDYE
-999 QENAQAAAQQADI
+999 AAGQYRDMLLAQQQAGRTQNVNTQNPYDI
-1012 SPKLTKAEVN
+1012 NPKLKKAGVN
-1022 AESSVGAAKGGFDP
+1022 AESSVGAAETGFDP
-1036 YSKMVNDYGSIPDGM
+1036 YSKMVNDYGAIPEGM
-1051 NPARMVDV
+1051 NPARTIDV

-1218 NKDLK
+1218 
-1223 KELKRADT
+1223 
-1231 AGKRGK
+1231 GK
-1237 QTAIISDTNA
+1237 A
-1247 AIEQAAQEVAKEATG
+1247 A
-1262 EATTQSNGKENG
+1262 
-1274 KRTLPKA
+1274 
-1281 TDKGVGKDDVYDGR
+1281 
-1295 PKDRYTPATDWAKE
+1295 
-1309 TGNDLAKRIADK
+1309 
-1321 LNPAPTQRPVSRTIL
+1321 
-1336 SDLMQFAEE
+1336 
-1345 HALPKKQQAPKRQAV
+1345 KKQGVPAEDIV
-1360 DRLRDYF
+1360 DQY
-1367 ANKDFYTKAWNEAR
+1367 
-1381 SALKEKYKGNA
+1381 
-1392 EALDALESFTDAT
+1392 
-1405 IDYNADP
+1405 
-1412 LHTQK
+1412 
-1417 VIMNALMDDIKET
+1417 
-1430 GGLKTYLARNTLGAG
+1430 GLK
-1445 EQNAAQLADRLIA
+1445 
-1458 ETGVTG
+1458 
-1464 TDAEVLRSGV
+1464 
-1474 NHAYEDMMDGKSG
+1474 
-1487 TKLETMIREALKS
+1487 
-1500 GNLNLTDAA
+1500 
-1509 KMSPKQKAVV
+1509 
-1519 GQTISGLLQKEY
+1519 
-1531 GVDAQYADTVSNTII
+1531 
-1546 DEYNAEVQERARKIL
+1546 
-1561 ENKFKERKQRVPRE
+1561 
-1575 FWDVFE
+1575 
-1581 EYANLGTFNSE
+1581 
-1592 YAQKATEKLFGE
+1592 
-1604 PGITLNEDLVQE
+1604 LNEDLVQE
-1616 FLNAETDEART
+1616 FLNAETQEARDA
-1627 EVVDR
+1627 VVDK

-1645 GDIVNAWRYFSMLGN
+1645 GDMLNAWRYFAMLGN

-1680 SHKVSAVGQKFLPQ
+1680 SHKVSAVGQKFLPKEK
-1694 GQRTRALHTSKAA
+1694 RTRALHTSKAA

-1718 EAELSGNAYKT
+1718 ETELSGNAYKT

-1742 KWMQWGMDKANGML
+1742 KPLQKVMDANTWAL
-1756 DVEDG
+1756 DAEDQV
-1761 WFKKGSYIKSMG
+1761 FKKKSYIDSMG

-1809 ASALADTLGRL
+1809 ASALADTLSRL

-1848 FELSPAGLLKAITYD
+1848 FELSPVGLLKAITYD

-1899 QGIFSAGSSD
+1899 QGLFSAGSSD

-1940 PAVVPLAMGGEL
+1940 PTVVPLAMGGEL

-2023 LFGQVART
+2023 LFGQISRT
-2031 VDNTRRTTYA
+2031 IDNTRRTTYA

-2047 PSSVQK
+2047 PSSLQK
-2053 FLQRQAN
+2053 FLQRQQN
-2060 KIPGLS
+2060 KVSGVFQIPFL
-2066 QYQPAY
+2066 QKYQTPAY

-2132 YYKAEDGTKKFL
+2132 YYKDADGVKKFL
-2144 SASDYS
+2144 NADQYS
-2150 KLTSQSGKISLD
+2150 KLTSEGGKISLD
-2162 AINKLTKSEAYKQ
+2162 AIDKLTKSEAYKQ

-2365 TKEKAAIGEVESA
+2365 AKEKAAIGEVESA

-2439 TSGGKL
+2439 SSGGKL
-2445 PEDSGLNTGINVNRS
+2445 PEESGLNTGINVNRS

-2466 SSAGFI
+2466 SSAGFV

-2491 PKTSGG
+2491 VKTSKG
-2497 YGSSNHDGIDIGGTG
+2497 YSSTNHDGIDIGGTG

-2524 GGKVT
+2524 GGKVS

-2562 KQGETVSAGQQVGV
+2562 KQGDTVSAGQQVGV
-2576 IGSTGNSSG
+2576 IGSTGSSSA

-2607 YK
+2607 YGK

>member
-9 YKLSKG
+9 YNLSKG

-41 ALIQQYNATHKNA
+41 ALIQQFNATHKNA
-54 PKQTISAKDGIRN
+54 PKQTISAKGGSRN
-67 TRQSTGTTRSTAGKT
+67 TRHSTGTTRSTVSKT
-82 RMNGSLGNSF
+82 RMNSSLGNSF

-99 AKTTTDRRAS
+99 ANTTTDRRAN
-109 AAHKADAERRQSTTL
+109 AARKADAERRQSTTL
-124 RQGSSYLTGGSTRKA
+124 RQGSNYLTGGSTRKA

-169 TINARNQVAANT
+169 TINARNQMAANT

-375 GSGVANAGLSV
+375 GSGVANAALNAAGAVENGARYATSAAENALS
-386 TGALEN
+386 GALKL
-392 AGRYVSGTMNKAA
+392 AGKQ
-405 GDVLNLVGAKDAG
+405 DAG
-418 KFLRDTAQ
+418 QFWEDVAKNTVNTSFT
-426 KTLEG
+426 
-431 SLSDSAMQKVN
+431 DSAMQKVN
-442 DWAQPVGAA
+442 DWAQPVGSA
-451 KKAQEIA
+451 KKAQELA
-458 GSGSRMASSIAAGP
+458 GSGARMLPGMALGAATGTASKVSSLLDKAPLANASLAAIFG
-472 AGMGLIY
+472 
-479 ADSAKSATAEALND
+479 DSAASGAREALND
-493 GANLDQAM
+493 GASLNQA
-501 LYGAGSGL
+501 LAYGAGSGL

-522 GLNEGVAKLGSKSR
+522 GLNEGVAKLGSKSK
-536 ILNKAFDVL
+536 ILNKAFDIL

-570 KNATAQELLDSAKGG
+570 QNATAQELWDSAKGG
-585 MALAGIMQGANAVSE
+585 MTLAGIMQGANAVSE

-640 QALPTGQRLALPE
+640 QALPTAQRLALPE

-677 NNADTPDVLYGNMR
+677 NNADTPDVLYGNLR

-697 PDSGSVLFASQ
+697 PDSGSVLYASQ

-727 LTKVAAM
+727 LTKVAAQVD
-734 GETKTVPF
+734 ETQTIPRFAVDDAGNSNGG
-742 LSENPEGMSRSEMQW
+742 LSDAEMQW
-757 AKLLVDNSL
+757 AKLLAANQE
-766 KTGIPVQT
+766 KTGVSIQQVT
-774 YVDEIV
+774 HEIV
-780 TPTMQAVNETIADV
+780 DSTFEEYNQALQSAEQYVRDYTPQGTSVVRNADGTSFRASNNE
-794 QQYIADYIA
+794 
-803 RKDAQRTHEK
+803 K
-813 GKNLMHHENGTTERL
+813 
-828 SLNEPWYSEWYKR
+828 WYSDYYKKNGKAPSR
-841 LGNRKPAKKHYSM
+841 
-854 IAENIVSNELKK
+854 AEAAQVAAQLVKADIQR
-866 GGGDWVSHEL
+866 GGGQFISAEL
-876 AQDWAEAQHIQAAYD
+876 AQDLQTALEIQAA
-891 AIGDD
+891 ANALGENVI
-896 AVSAEITPEGLKV
+896 SAQVVDGNLV
-909 IMNGTPAHTAN
+909 VQRGTPAYTAN
-920 IQDTNAKRD
+920 IQDTNARLD

-958 APTLADVRKARNDI
+958 APTLRDIRPKAKKA
-972 MPKLTRAGAETVQT
+972 PSLGAEGPISAGRVTTIQKPYRGVTPTQT
-986 GVQTAPPEITQPM
+986 ITDTTNAPVDVSTDAMGKAYQTLDAASQSKNGGFAANVRRALQETFQKNGGQRQVVVNGLTMNGKPYIVDLNNSVCRKVASDSHMSAEKIAAFEHLDDIVSTAEYVGSGMYNKNKTKAESVKRYDYFEKPITIEGQPYIVKFDVEAYTDRNNFRTYGVINEMSLTPSTAAPSNYQGAPDASSSFSNQSIPQSAQNVNTQNPY
-999 QENAQAAAQQADI
+999 DI
-1012 SPKLTKAEVN
+1012 NPTLKKAEVN
-1022 AESSVGAAKGGFDP
+1022 AESSVGAAETGFDP
-1036 YSKMVNDYGSIPDGM
+1036 YSKMVNDYGAIPEGM
-1051 NPARMVDV
+1051 NPARTIDV

-1218 NKDLK
+1218 NKAAK
-1223 KELKRADT
+1223 KQ
-1231 AGKRGK
+1231 GVP
-1237 QTAIISDTNA
+1237 A
-1247 AIEQAAQEVAKEATG
+1247 AEVAD
-1262 EATTQSNGKENG
+1262 Q
-1274 KRTLPKA
+1274 
-1281 TDKGVGKDDVYDGR
+1281 Y
-1295 PKDRYTPATDWAKE
+1295 
-1309 TGNDLAKRIADK
+1309 
-1321 LNPAPTQRPVSRTIL
+1321 
-1336 SDLMQFAEE
+1336 
-1345 HALPKKQQAPKRQAV
+1345 
-1360 DRLRDYF
+1360 
-1367 ANKDFYTKAWNEAR
+1367 
-1381 SALKEKYKGNA
+1381 
-1392 EALDALESFTDAT
+1392 
-1405 IDYNADP
+1405 
-1412 LHTQK
+1412 
-1417 VIMNALMDDIKET
+1417 
-1430 GGLKTYLARNTLGAG
+1430 GLK
-1445 EQNAAQLADRLIA
+1445 
-1458 ETGVTG
+1458 
-1464 TDAEVLRSGV
+1464 
-1474 NHAYEDMMDGKSG
+1474 
-1487 TKLETMIREALKS
+1487 
-1500 GNLNLTDAA
+1500 
-1509 KMSPKQKAVV
+1509 
-1519 GQTISGLLQKEY
+1519 
-1531 GVDAQYADTVSNTII
+1531 
-1546 DEYNAEVQERARKIL
+1546 
-1561 ENKFKERKQRVPRE
+1561 
-1575 FWDVFE
+1575 
-1581 EYANLGTFNSE
+1581 
-1592 YAQKATEKLFGE
+1592 
-1604 PGITLNEDLVQE
+1604 LNEDLAKE
-1616 FLNAETDEART
+1616 FLQAETDEARAEIT
-1627 EVVDR
+1627 DK
-1632 IYDDVAQQIPKTA
+1632 IYNDVAQQIPKTA
-1645 GDIVNAWRYFSMLGN
+1645 GDMLNAWRYFAMLGN

-1680 SHKVSAVGQKFLPQ
+1680 SHKVSAVGQKFLPKEK
-1694 GQRTRALHTSKAA
+1694 RTRALHTSKAA
-1707 KQFAKADYANV
+1707 KRFAKADYANV
-1718 EAELSGNAYKT
+1718 ETELSGNAYKT

-1742 KWMQWGMDKANGML
+1742 KPLQKVMDANTWAL
-1756 DVEDG
+1756 DAEDQV
-1761 WFKKGSYIKSMG
+1761 FKKKSYIDSMG

-1848 FELSPAGLLKAITYD
+1848 FELSPVGLLKAITYD

-1940 PAVVPLAMGGEL
+1940 PTVVPLAMGGEL

-2144 SASDYS
+2144 TAQEYS
-2150 KLTSQSGKISLD
+2150 TLTSQSGKISLD
-2162 AINKLTKSEAYKQ
+2162 AIDKLTKSEAYKQ

-2230 SLNNDMEGWEARD
+2230 SYNDSMESWEARD
-2243 QVFNAIKADSSL
+2243 QTFNSIKSDKSL
-2255 SDQEKNG
+2255 SEQEKNG
-2262 LYHSLLIKGT
+2262 LYHTLLIKGT
-2272 SQSQWDKYTEISG
+2272 SDSQWEKYQKISG

-2365 TKEKAAIGEVESA
+2365 AKEKAAIGEVESA

-2445 PEDSGLNTGINVNRS
+2445 PEESGLNTGINVNRS

-2466 SSAGFI
+2466 SSAGFV

-2491 PKTSGG
+2491 VKTSTG
-2497 YGSSNHDGIDIGGTG
+2497 YSSSNHDGIDIGGTG
-2512 GNLNGQAADSIG
+2512 GNLDGQAADSIG
-2524 GGKVT
+2524 GGKVI
-2529 EVGYDENGYG
+2529 EVGYEEKGYG

-2562 KQGETVSAGQQVGV
+2562 KQGDAVSAGQQVGV
-2576 IGSTGNSSG
+2576 IGSTGSSTA
-2585 PHLHLRVR
+2585 PHLHLRVH

>member
-1 MASNKKNR
+1 MALSNSRKKQLEQAKKN
-9 YKLSKG
+9 
-15 RKEQLAQARQN
+15 A
-26 AKDDYNRR
+26 
-34 QKEKQNR
+34 KEKAKQKQNK

-54 PKQTISAKDGIRN
+54 PKQTVSAKTNNRSTQKQASTPRRNAKNPRADSNHGIQTARH
-67 TRQSTGTTRSTAGKT
+67 TASTAKQASTYLSGGNSSRSRTSRYAASSGTT
-82 RMNGSLGNSF
+82 LP
-92 GGSKTGG
+92 
-99 AKTTTDRRAS
+99 KTTRR
-109 AAHKADAERRQSTTL
+109 
-124 RQGSSYLTGGSTRKA
+124 
-139 TPYAAAQQVYTPLR
+139 
-153 SNDRRARAG
+153 
-162 RAADANR
+162 
-169 TINARNQVAANT
+169 
-181 QMKTGTGKTW
+181 TGTGKTW

-216 EAEKTRLHAAND
+216 EAEKTRLHAANN
-228 RIRKKFGMTYNG
+228 RIRQKFGMTYNG
-240 DTGATYLPKAS
+240 DSGATYLPKAG

-272 NYQTQEQRQSRYDEL
+272 NYQTQGQRQARYDEL

-375 GSGVANAGLSV
+375 GSGVANAALNAAGAVENGARYVTSAAENALS
-386 TGALEN
+386 GALKLAGKQD
-392 AGRYVSGTMNKAA
+392 AGRFWE
-405 GDVLNLVGAKDAG
+405 DVAKNTVNTSFA
-418 KFLRDTAQ
+418 
-426 KTLEG
+426 
-431 SLSDSAMQKVN
+431 DSAMQKVN
-442 DWAQPVGAA
+442 DWAQPVGSA
-451 KKAQEIA
+451 KKAQELA
-458 GSGSRMASSIAAGP
+458 GSGARMLPGMALGAATGTASKVSSLLNKAPLANASLAAIFG
-472 AGMGLIY
+472 
-479 ADSAKSATAEALND
+479 DSAASGAREALND
-493 GANLDQAM
+493 GASLNQA
-501 LYGAGSGL
+501 LAYGAGSGL

-552 ASTLINPY
+552 TSTLINPY

-570 KNATAQELLDSAKGG
+570 KNATAQELWDSAKGG

-626 AAEQMDNRLHPNTP
+626 AAEQMDNRLHPNTS
-640 QALPTGQRLALPE
+640 QALPTAQRLALPE

-727 LTKVAAM
+727 LTKVAAQVD
-734 GETKTVPF
+734 ETQTIPRFAVDDAGNSNGG
-742 LSENPEGMSRSEMQW
+742 LSDVEMQW
-757 AKLLVDNSL
+757 AKLLAANQE
-766 KTGIPVQT
+766 KTGVSIQQVAH
-774 YVDEIV
+774 EIV
-780 TPTMQAVNETIADV
+780 DSTFEEYNQALQSAEQYVRDYTPQGTSVVWNADGTSFRASNNE
-794 QQYIADYIA
+794 
-803 RKDAQRTHEK
+803 K
-813 GKNLMHHENGTTERL
+813 
-828 SLNEPWYSEWYKR
+828 WYSDYYKKNGKAPSR
-841 LGNRKPAKKHYSM
+841 
-854 IAENIVSNELKK
+854 AEAAQVAAQLVKADIQR
-866 GGGDWVSHEL
+866 GGGQFISAEL
-876 AQDWAEAQHIQAAYD
+876 AQDLQTALEIQAA
-891 AIGDD
+891 ANALGENVI
-896 AVSAEITPEGLKV
+896 SAQVVDGNLVVQRGK
-909 IMNGTPAHTAN
+909 PAYTAN
-920 IQDTNAKRD
+920 IQDTNARLD

-958 APTLADVRKARNDI
+958 APTLADVRQARNDI
-972 MPKLTRAGAETVQT
+972 MPKLTRAGAETAQT
-986 GVQTAPPEITQPM
+986 DVQTAPPEITQPM
-999 QENAQAAAQQADI
+999 QENAHAAQQADI
-1012 SPKLTKAEVN
+1012 NPKLTKAEVN
-1022 AESSVGAAKGGFDP
+1022 AESSVGAAETGFDP
-1036 YSKMVNDYGSIPDGM
+1036 YSKMVNDYGAIEPGE
-1051 NPARMVDV
+1051 NPARVVDV
-1059 PQSTNGTDRVSNVA
+1059 PQSTNGSDRVSNVA
-1073 RTIMESGVTPDNLI
+1073 RTIMESGITPDNLI

-1218 NKDLK
+1218 NKAAK
-1223 KELKRADT
+1223 KQ
-1231 AGKRGK
+1231 GVP
-1237 QTAIISDTNA
+1237 A
-1247 AIEQAAQEVAKEATG
+1247 AEVA
-1262 EATTQSNGKENG
+1262 
-1274 KRTLPKA
+1274 
-1281 TDKGVGKDDVYDGR
+1281 
-1295 PKDRYTPATDWAKE
+1295 DRY
-1309 TGNDLAKRIADK
+1309 
-1321 LNPAPTQRPVSRTIL
+1321 
-1336 SDLMQFAEE
+1336 
-1345 HALPKKQQAPKRQAV
+1345 
-1360 DRLRDYF
+1360 
-1367 ANKDFYTKAWNEAR
+1367 
-1381 SALKEKYKGNA
+1381 
-1392 EALDALESFTDAT
+1392 
-1405 IDYNADP
+1405 
-1412 LHTQK
+1412 
-1417 VIMNALMDDIKET
+1417 
-1430 GGLKTYLARNTLGAG
+1430 GLK
-1445 EQNAAQLADRLIA
+1445 
-1458 ETGVTG
+1458 
-1464 TDAEVLRSGV
+1464 
-1474 NHAYEDMMDGKSG
+1474 
-1487 TKLETMIREALKS
+1487 
-1500 GNLNLTDAA
+1500 
-1509 KMSPKQKAVV
+1509 
-1519 GQTISGLLQKEY
+1519 
-1531 GVDAQYADTVSNTII
+1531 
-1546 DEYNAEVQERARKIL
+1546 
-1561 ENKFKERKQRVPRE
+1561 
-1575 FWDVFE
+1575 
-1581 EYANLGTFNSE
+1581 
-1592 YAQKATEKLFGE
+1592 
-1604 PGITLNEDLVQE
+1604 LNEDLAKE
-1616 FLNAETDEART
+1616 FLQAETDEARAEIT
-1627 EVVDR
+1627 DK
-1632 IYDDVAQQIPKTA
+1632 IYNDVAQQIPKTA
-1645 GDIVNAWRYFSMLGN
+1645 GDMLNAWRYFAMLGN

-1694 GQRTRALHTSKAA
+1694 EKRTRALHTSKAA

-1742 KWMQWGMDKANGML
+1742 KPLQKVMDVNTWAL
-1756 DVEDG
+1756 DAEDQV
-1761 WFKKGSYIKSMG
+1761 FKKKSYIDSMG

-1809 ASALADTLGRL
+1809 ASALADTLSRL

-1848 FELSPAGLLKAITYD
+1848 FELSPVGLLKAITYD

-1899 QGIFSAGSSD
+1899 QGLFSAGSSD

-1978 DPMLNMTMLSGIGST
+1978 DPMLNMTMLSGVGST
-1993 VSSAAYNKSNPLFG
+1993 VTSAAYSKSNPLFG
-2007 IASNVATNFGG
+2007 IASNIATNFGG

-2023 LFGQVART
+2023 LFGQISRT
-2031 VDNTRRTTYA
+2031 IDNTRRTTYA

-2047 PSSVQK
+2047 PSSLQK
-2053 FLQRQAN
+2053 FLQRQQN
-2060 KIPGLS
+2060 KVSGVFQIPFL
-2066 QYQPAY
+2066 QKYQTPAY

-2092 YNFFSPGYLA
+2092 FNFFSPGYLA

-2144 SASDYS
+2144 TAQEYS
-2150 KLTSQSGKISLD
+2150 TLTSQSGKISLD
-2162 AINKLTKSEAYKQ
+2162 AIDKLTKSEAYKQ

-2332 EKRQALEDTFKFY
+2332 EKRQALEDTFKF
-2345 SMVKADPANYTFD
+2345 KADPANYTFD

-2439 TSGGKL
+2439 SSGGKL
-2445 PEDSGLNTGINVNRS
+2445 PEESGLNTGINVNRS

-2466 SSAGFI
+2466 SSAGFV

-2491 PKTSGG
+2491 VKTSKG
-2497 YGSSNHDGIDIGGTG
+2497 YNSTNHDGIDIGGTG

-2539 NYVVVDHGNG
+2539 NYVVVDHGDG

-2562 KQGETVSAGQQVGV
+2562 KQGDTVSAGQQVGV
-2576 IGSTGNSSG
+2576 IGSTGSSSA
-2585 PHLHLRVR
+2585 PHLHLRVH

-2607 YK
+2607 YGG

>member
-1 MASNKKNR
+1 MA
-9 YKLSKG
+9 LSKG
-15 RKEQLAQARQN
+15 RREQLEQAKKN
-26 AKDDYNRR
+26 AKIKAK
-34 QKEKQNR
+34 QKQNK

-54 PKQTISAKDGIRN
+54 PKQTISAKGGNRN
-67 TRQSTGTTRSTAGKT
+67 TRHSTGTTRSTVSKT

-99 AKTTTDRRAS
+99 AKTTTDRRAN

-124 RQGSSYLTGGSTRKA
+124 RQGSNYLTGGSTRKA

-169 TINARNQVAANT
+169 TINARNQMAAT
-181 QMKTGTGKTW
+181 KTGTGKTW

-216 EAEKTRLHAAND
+216 AAEKTRLHAAND

-294 QKQYPYLIAMD
+294 QKQYPYLISMD

-375 GSGVANAGLSV
+375 GSGVANAALNAAGAVENGARYATSAAENALS
-386 TGALEN
+386 GALKL
-392 AGRYVSGTMNKAA
+392 AGKQ
-405 GDVLNLVGAKDAG
+405 DAG
-418 KFLRDTAQ
+418 QFWEDVAKNTVNTSFA
-426 KTLEG
+426 
-431 SLSDSAMQKVN
+431 DSAMQKVN
-442 DWAQPVGAA
+442 DWAQPVGSA
-451 KKAQEIA
+451 KKAQELA
-458 GSGSRMASSIAAGP
+458 GSGARMLPGMALGAATGTASKVSSLLDKAPLANASLAAIFG
-472 AGMGLIY
+472 
-479 ADSAKSATAEALND
+479 DSAASGAREALND
-493 GANLDQAM
+493 GASLNQA
-501 LYGAGSGL
+501 LAYGAGSGL

-552 ASTLINPY
+552 ASTLIDPY

-570 KNATAQELLDSAKGG
+570 KNATAQELWDSAKGG

-626 AAEQMDNRLHPNTP
+626 AAEQMDNRLHPNTS
-640 QALPTGQRLALPE
+640 QALPTAQRLALPE

-697 PDSGSVLFASQ
+697 PDSGSVLYASQ

-717 TGYLPVGRSG
+717 TGYLPVGRIG
-727 LTKVAAM
+727 LTKVAAQVD
-734 GETKTVPF
+734 ETQTIPRFAVDDAGNPNGG
-742 LSENPEGMSRSEMQW
+742 LSDAEMQW
-757 AKLLVDNSL
+757 AKLLAANQE
-766 KTGIPVQT
+766 KTGVSIQQLT
-774 YVDEIV
+774 HEIV
-780 TPTMQAVNETIADV
+780 DSTFEEYNQALQSAEQYVRDYTPQGTSVVRNADGTSFRASNNE
-794 QQYIADYIA
+794 
-803 RKDAQRTHEK
+803 K
-813 GKNLMHHENGTTERL
+813 
-828 SLNEPWYSEWYKR
+828 WYSDYYKKNGKAPSR
-841 LGNRKPAKKHYSM
+841 
-854 IAENIVSNELKK
+854 AEAAQVAAQLVKADIQR
-866 GGGDWVSHEL
+866 GGGQFISAEL
-876 AQDWAEAQHIQAAYD
+876 AQDLQTALEIQAA
-891 AIGDD
+891 ANALGENVI
-896 AVSAEITPEGLKV
+896 SAQVVDGNLVVQRGK
-909 IMNGTPAHTAN
+909 PAHTAN
-920 IQDTNAKRD
+920 IQDTNARLD

-945 NLSPMQRAGQTQS
+945 NLNPMQRAGQTQS
-958 APTLADVRKARNDI
+958 APTLADVRQTRNDI
-972 MPKLTRAGAETVQT
+972 MPKLTRAGAETAQA

-999 QENAQAAAQQADI
+999 QENAQAAAQQAGI
-1012 SPKLTKAEVN
+1012 NPKLTKAEVTP
-1022 AESSVGAAKGGFDP
+1022 ESSVGAAETGFDP
-1036 YSKMVNDYGSIPDGM
+1036 YSKMVNDYGAIPEGM
-1051 NPARMVDV
+1051 NSARTLDV
-1059 PQSTNGTDRVSNVA
+1059 PQSTNGSDRVSNVA

-1218 NKDLK
+1218 GKAAK
-1223 KELKRADT
+1223 K
-1231 AGKRGK
+1231 
-1237 QTAIISDTNA
+1237 Q
-1247 AIEQAAQEVAKEATG
+1247 
-1262 EATTQSNGKENG
+1262 
-1274 KRTLPKA
+1274 
-1281 TDKGVGKDDVYDGR
+1281 GV
-1295 PKDRYTPATDWAKE
+1295 PAED
-1309 TGNDLAKRIADK
+1309 IAD
-1321 LNPAPTQRPVSRTIL
+1321 Q
-1336 SDLMQFAEE
+1336 
-1345 HALPKKQQAPKRQAV
+1345 
-1360 DRLRDYF
+1360 Y
-1367 ANKDFYTKAWNEAR
+1367 
-1381 SALKEKYKGNA
+1381 
-1392 EALDALESFTDAT
+1392 
-1405 IDYNADP
+1405 
-1412 LHTQK
+1412 
-1417 VIMNALMDDIKET
+1417 
-1430 GGLKTYLARNTLGAG
+1430 GLK
-1445 EQNAAQLADRLIA
+1445 
-1458 ETGVTG
+1458 
-1464 TDAEVLRSGV
+1464 
-1474 NHAYEDMMDGKSG
+1474 
-1487 TKLETMIREALKS
+1487 
-1500 GNLNLTDAA
+1500 
-1509 KMSPKQKAVV
+1509 
-1519 GQTISGLLQKEY
+1519 
-1531 GVDAQYADTVSNTII
+1531 
-1546 DEYNAEVQERARKIL
+1546 
-1561 ENKFKERKQRVPRE
+1561 
-1575 FWDVFE
+1575 
-1581 EYANLGTFNSE
+1581 
-1592 YAQKATEKLFGE
+1592 
-1604 PGITLNEDLVQE
+1604 LNEDLVQE
-1616 FLNAETDEART
+1616 FLNAETQEARDA
-1627 EVVDR
+1627 VVDK
-1632 IYDDVAQQIPKTA
+1632 IYNDVAQQIPKTA
-1645 GDIVNAWRYFSMLGN
+1645 GDRLNAWRYFAMLGN

-1680 SHKVSAVGQKFLPQ
+1680 SHKVSAVGQKFLPKEK
-1694 GQRTRALHTSKAA
+1694 RTRALHTSKAA

-1718 EAELSGNAYKT
+1718 ETELSGNAYKT
-1729 EMSEIKQRQKLFP
+1729 EMSDIKQRQKLFP
-1742 KWMQWGMDKANGML
+1742 KPLQKVMDANTWAL
-1756 DVEDG
+1756 DAEDQV
-1761 WFKKGSYIKSMG
+1761 FKKKSYIDSMG

-1785 LTEAQLN
+1785 LTESQLN

-1809 ASALADTLGRL
+1809 ASKLADKLSEIEHSG
-1820 EKKNKATEV
+1820 KAWGV
-1829 IIGSL
+1829 AIGSL

-1848 FELSPAGLLKAITYD
+1848 FELSPVGLLKAITYD
-1863 AVQVKKGN
+1863 AAQVKKGN

-1888 GVAALGAFLAA
+1888 GVAVLGAFLAA

-1993 VSSAAYNKSNPLFG
+1993 VTSAAYNKSNPLFG
-2007 IASNVATNFGG
+2007 IASNIATNFGG

-2132 YYKAEDGTKKFL
+2132 YYKDADGVKKFL
-2144 SASDYS
+2144 SASEYS
-2150 KLTSQSGKISLD
+2150 KLTSEGGKISLD
-2162 AINKLTKSEAYKQ
+2162 AIDKLTKSEAYKQ

-2184 VADIYKYAKAIA
+2184 VADIYKYAKDVA
-2196 ANKVYKKELD
+2196 ANKTYGKELD
-2206 GTTKIVSESGIEP
+2206 GTTKLVKESGMEP
-2219 GLYYAYKEMED
+2219 GLYYAYKEMQ
-2230 SLNNDMEGWEARD
+2230 SNFKASMENYEAFD
-2243 QVFNAIKADSSL
+2243 QTFLAIKNDKSL
-2255 SDQEKNG
+2255 SEQEKNS
-2262 LYHSLLIKGT
+2262 LYHNLLIKGNDEAT
-2272 SQSQWDKYTEISG
+2272 WKKYTEISD
-2285 KVTAEEYVDAM
+2285 KVTAEEFVDALTQVKY
-2296 IQKQAIT
+2296 IKGIGKEELSDETGAEQA
-2303 KEGEDIEKGR
+2303 K
-2313 ASLEATEFSYY
+2313 AEATEFSKY
-2324 LDSKGYTG
+2324 LDMMGYTG
-2332 EKRQALEDTFKFY
+2332 EKRAALEDKFGFY
-2345 SMVKADPANYTFD
+2345 SMIRQDPQNYTFD
-2358 MIRENGG
+2358 MLKNEGNTYERD
-2365 TKEKAAIGEVESA
+2365 AISAVESS
-2378 GISAAQY
+2378 GMSASQY
-2385 AQIKSAASGVTYEK
+2385 NQIKTLANRLQAGVDYEK
-2399 GKSGAKL
+2399 GKSGAKK
-2406 AAVAKVVSQNTANY
+2406 AAQAKIVSQNVDNY
-2420 NEYAAVMH
+2420 DQYAAVMS
-2428 ALGYKKIDGHY
+2428 ALGLKRFDSLYS
-2439 TSGGKL
+2439 SGGKL
-2445 PEDSGLNTGINVNRS
+2445 PKDSGLNTGINVNRS

-2466 SSAGFI
+2466 SSAGFV

-2491 PKTSGG
+2491 VKTSTG
-2497 YGSSNHDGIDIGGTG
+2497 YSSTDHDGIDIGGTG

-2562 KQGETVSAGQQVGV
+2562 KQGDTVSAGQQVGV
-2576 IGSTGNSSG
+2576 IGSTGSSSA
-2585 PHLHLRVR
+2585 PHLHLRVH

>member
-1 MASNKKNR
+1 MALSNSRKKQLEQAKKN
-9 YKLSKG
+9 
-15 RKEQLAQARQN
+15 A
-26 AKDDYNRR
+26 
-34 QKEKQNR
+34 KEKAKQKQNK

-54 PKQTISAKDGIRN
+54 PKQTVSAKTNNRSTQKQASTPRRNAKKPRADSNHGIQTARH
-67 TRQSTGTTRSTAGKT
+67 TASTAKQASTYLSGGNSSRSRTSRYAASSGTT
-82 RMNGSLGNSF
+82 LP
-92 GGSKTGG
+92 
-99 AKTTTDRRAS
+99 KTTRR
-109 AAHKADAERRQSTTL
+109 
-124 RQGSSYLTGGSTRKA
+124 
-139 TPYAAAQQVYTPLR
+139 
-153 SNDRRARAG
+153 
-162 RAADANR
+162 
-169 TINARNQVAANT
+169 
-181 QMKTGTGKTW
+181 TGTGKTW

-216 EAEKTRLHAAND
+216 EAEKTRLHAANN
-228 RIRKKFGMTYNG
+228 RIRQKFGMTYNG
-240 DTGATYLPKAS
+240 DSGATYLPKAS

-272 NYQTQEQRQSRYDEL
+272 NYQTQGQKQARYDEL

-332 NGDDQYSKM
+332 NGDDQYNKM

-375 GSGVANAGLSV
+375 GSGVANAALNAAGAVENGARYVTSAAENALS
-386 TGALEN
+386 GALKL
-392 AGRYVSGTMNKAA
+392 AGAN
-405 GDVLNLVGAKDAG
+405 DAG
-418 KFLRDTAQ
+418 KFWEDVAKNTAN
-426 KTLEG
+426 T
-431 SLSDSAMQKVN
+431 SFADSAMQKVN
-442 DWAQPVGAA
+442 DWAQPVGSA
-451 KKAQEIA
+451 KKAQELA
-458 GSGSRMASSIAAGP
+458 GSGARMLPGMALGAATGTASKVSSLLDKAPLANASLAAIFG
-472 AGMGLIY
+472 
-479 ADSAKSATAEALND
+479 DSAASGAREALND
-493 GANLDQAM
+493 GASLNQA
-501 LYGAGSGL
+501 LAYGAGSGL

-522 GLNEGVAKLGSKSR
+522 GLNDGVAKLGSKSK
-536 ILNKAFDVL
+536 ILNRAFDIL

-560 LKRATYDKNA
+560 LKRAAYDKNA
-570 KNATAQELLDSAKGG
+570 QNATAQELWDSAKGG
-585 MALAGIMQGANAVSE
+585 MTLAGIMQGANAVSE
-600 RLANRRYGTAPAET
+600 RLANRRYDTAPAET

-621 NADVR
+621 NADMR

-640 QALPTGQRLALPE
+640 QALPTAQRIALPE

-677 NNADTPDVLYGNMR
+677 SQSNTPDVLYGNMR

-727 LTKVAAM
+727 LTKVAAQVD
-734 GETKTVPF
+734 ETQTIPRFAVDDAGNSNGG
-742 LSENPEGMSRSEMQW
+742 LSDAEMQW
-757 AKLLVDNSL
+757 AKLLAANQE
-766 KTGIPVQT
+766 KTGVSIQQVT
-774 YVDEIV
+774 HEIV
-780 TPTMQAVNETIADV
+780 DSTFEEYNQALQSAEQYVRDYTPQGTSVVWNADGTSFRASNNE
-794 QQYIADYIA
+794 
-803 RKDAQRTHEK
+803 K
-813 GKNLMHHENGTTERL
+813 
-828 SLNEPWYSEWYKR
+828 WYSDYYKKNGKAPSR
-841 LGNRKPAKKHYSM
+841 
-854 IAENIVSNELKK
+854 AEAAQVAAQLVKADIQR
-866 GGGDWVSHEL
+866 GGGQFISAEL
-876 AQDWAEAQHIQAAYD
+876 AQDLQTALEIQAA
-891 AIGDD
+891 ANALGENVI
-896 AVSAEITPEGLKV
+896 SAQVVDGNLV
-909 IMNGTPAHTAN
+909 VQRGTPAHTAN
-920 IQDTNAKRD
+920 IQDTNARLD

-945 NLSPMQRAGQTQS
+945 NLNPMQRAGQTQS
-958 APTLADVRKARNDI
+958 APTLADVQQARNDI
-972 MPKLTRAGAETVQT
+972 MPKLTRAGAETAQT
-986 GVQTAPPEITQPM
+986 DVQTAPPEITQPM
-999 QENAQAAAQQADI
+999 QENAHAAQQADI
-1012 SPKLTKAEVN
+1012 NPKLAKAEVTP
-1022 AESSVGAAKGGFDP
+1022 ESSVGAAKTGFDP
-1036 YSKMVNDYGSIPDGM
+1036 YSKMVNDYGAIEPGE
-1051 NPARMVDV
+1051 NPARVVDV
-1059 PQSTNGTDRVSNVA
+1059 PQSTNGSDRVSNVA
-1073 RTIMESGVTPDNLI
+1073 RTIMESGITPDNLI

-1218 NKDLK
+1218 NKAAK
-1223 KELKRADT
+1223 KQ
-1231 AGKRGK
+1231 GVP
-1237 QTAIISDTNA
+1237 A
-1247 AIEQAAQEVAKEATG
+1247 AEVAD
-1262 EATTQSNGKENG
+1262 Q
-1274 KRTLPKA
+1274 
-1281 TDKGVGKDDVYDGR
+1281 Y
-1295 PKDRYTPATDWAKE
+1295 
-1309 TGNDLAKRIADK
+1309 
-1321 LNPAPTQRPVSRTIL
+1321 
-1336 SDLMQFAEE
+1336 
-1345 HALPKKQQAPKRQAV
+1345 
-1360 DRLRDYF
+1360 
-1367 ANKDFYTKAWNEAR
+1367 
-1381 SALKEKYKGNA
+1381 
-1392 EALDALESFTDAT
+1392 
-1405 IDYNADP
+1405 
-1412 LHTQK
+1412 
-1417 VIMNALMDDIKET
+1417 
-1430 GGLKTYLARNTLGAG
+1430 GLK
-1445 EQNAAQLADRLIA
+1445 
-1458 ETGVTG
+1458 
-1464 TDAEVLRSGV
+1464 
-1474 NHAYEDMMDGKSG
+1474 
-1487 TKLETMIREALKS
+1487 
-1500 GNLNLTDAA
+1500 
-1509 KMSPKQKAVV
+1509 
-1519 GQTISGLLQKEY
+1519 
-1531 GVDAQYADTVSNTII
+1531 
-1546 DEYNAEVQERARKIL
+1546 
-1561 ENKFKERKQRVPRE
+1561 
-1575 FWDVFE
+1575 
-1581 EYANLGTFNSE
+1581 
-1592 YAQKATEKLFGE
+1592 
-1604 PGITLNEDLVQE
+1604 LNEDLAKE
-1616 FLNAETDEART
+1616 FLQAETDEARAEIT
-1627 EVVDR
+1627 DK
-1632 IYDDVAQQIPKTA
+1632 IYNDVAQQIPKTA
-1645 GDIVNAWRYFSMLGN
+1645 GDMLNAWRYFAMLGN

-1680 SHKVSAVGQKFLPQ
+1680 SHKVSAVGQKFLPKEK
-1694 GQRTRALHTSKAA
+1694 RTRALHTSKAA

-1718 EAELSGNAYKT
+1718 ETELSGNAYKT

-1742 KWMQWGMDKANGML
+1742 KPLQKVMDANTWAL
-1756 DVEDG
+1756 DAEDQV
-1761 WFKKGSYIKSMG
+1761 FKKKSYIDSMG

-1809 ASALADTLGRL
+1809 ASALADTLSRL

-1848 FELSPAGLLKAITYD
+1848 FELSPVGLLKAITYD

-1899 QGIFSAGSSD
+1899 QGLFSAGSSD

-2102 DAKGTQAEKALKE
+2102 DAKGTQTEKALKE

-2144 SASDYS
+2144 TAQEYS
-2150 KLTSQSGKISLD
+2150 TLTSQSGKISLD
-2162 AINKLTKSEAYKQ
+2162 AIDKLTKSEAYKQ

-2243 QVFNAIKADSSL
+2243 QTFNSIKSDKSL
-2255 SDQEKNG
+2255 SEQEKNG
-2262 LYHSLLIKGT
+2262 LYHTLLIKGT
-2272 SQSQWDKYTEISG
+2272 SDSQWEKYQKISG

-2445 PEDSGLNTGINVNRS
+2445 PEESGLNTGINVNRS

-2466 SSAGFI
+2466 SSAGFV
-2472 NPTTASNSV
+2472 NPTNLSNVV
-2481 VTSGYGGRNA
+2481 VTSEYGNRK
-2491 PKTSGG
+2491 PVKTSTG
-2497 YGSSNHDGIDIGGTG
+2497 YSSSDHDGIDIDTANGAI
-2512 GNLNGQAADSIG
+2512 NGQAADSIG
-2524 GGKVT
+2524 SGKVIQ
-2529 EVGYDENGYG
+2529 VGYEEKGYG

-2562 KQGETVSAGQQVGV
+2562 KQGDTVSAGQQVGV
-2576 IGSTGNSSG
+2576 IGSTGSSTA
-2585 PHLHLRVR
+2585 PHLHLRVH

-2607 YK
+2607 FGK

>member
-9 YKLSKG
+9 YNLSKG

-34 QKEKQNR
+34 QKEKQNK
-41 ALIQQYNATHKNA
+41 ALIQQFNATHKNA
-54 PKQTISAKDGIRN
+54 PKQTISAKGGNRN
-67 TRQSTGTTRSTAGKT
+67 TRHSTGTTRSTVSKT

-92 GGSKTGG
+92 GGSRTGG
-99 AKTTTDRRAS
+99 AKTTTDRRAN
-109 AAHKADAERRQSTTL
+109 AAHKADTERRQSTTL

-169 TINARNQVAANT
+169 TINARNQMAT
-181 QMKTGTGKTW
+181 TKTGTGKTW

-216 EAEKTRLHAAND
+216 EVEKTRLHAAND

-294 QKQYPYLIAMD
+294 QKQYPYLISMD

-375 GSGVANAGLSV
+375 GSGVANAVLNAAGAVENGARYATSAAENALS
-386 TGALEN
+386 GALKL
-392 AGRYVSGTMNKAA
+392 AGKQ
-405 GDVLNLVGAKDAG
+405 DAG
-418 KFLRDTAQ
+418 QFWEDVAKNTVNTSFA
-426 KTLEG
+426 
-431 SLSDSAMQKVN
+431 DSAMQKVN
-442 DWAQPVGAA
+442 DWAQPVGSA
-451 KKAQEIA
+451 KKAQELA
-458 GSGSRMASSIAAGP
+458 GSGARMLPGMALGAATGTASKVSSLLDKAPLANASLAAIFG
-472 AGMGLIY
+472 
-479 ADSAKSATAEALND
+479 DSAASGAREALND
-493 GANLDQAM
+493 GASLNQA
-501 LYGAGSGL
+501 LAYGAGSGL

-552 ASTLINPY
+552 ASTLIDPY

-570 KNATAQELLDSAKGG
+570 KNATAQELWDSAKGG

-626 AAEQMDNRLHPNTP
+626 AAEQMDNRLHPNTS
-640 QALPTGQRLALPE
+640 QALPTAQRLALPE

-697 PDSGSVLFASQ
+697 PDSGSVLYASQ

-727 LTKVAAM
+727 LTKVAAQVD
-734 GETKTVPF
+734 ETQTIPRFAVDDAGNPNGG
-742 LSENPEGMSRSEMQW
+742 LSDAEMQW
-757 AKLLVDNSL
+757 AKLLAANQE
-766 KTGIPVQT
+766 KTGVSI
-774 YVDEIV
+774 
-780 TPTMQAVNETIADV
+780 
-794 QQYIADYIA
+794 QQL
-803 RKDAQRTHEK
+803 THEVVDSTFEEY
-813 GKNLMHHENGTTERL
+813 NQALQSAEQYVRDYTPQGTSVVWNADGTSFRA
-828 SLNEPWYSEWYKR
+828 SNNEKWYSDYYKKNGKAPSR
-841 LGNRKPAKKHYSM
+841 
-854 IAENIVSNELKK
+854 AEAAQVAAQLVKADIQR
-866 GGGDWVSHEL
+866 GGGQFISAEL
-876 AQDWAEAQHIQAAYD
+876 AQDLQTALEIQAA
-891 AIGDD
+891 ANALGENVI
-896 AVSAEITPEGLKV
+896 SAQVVDGNLVVQRGK
-909 IMNGTPAHTAN
+909 PAYTAN
-920 IQDTNAKRD
+920 IQDTNARLD

-945 NLSPMQRAGQTQS
+945 NLSPMQRTGQTQS
-958 APTLADVRKARNDI
+958 APTLADVQQARNDI

-999 QENAQAAAQQADI
+999 QENAQGAAQQADI
-1012 SPKLTKAEVN
+1012 NPKLTKAEVN
-1022 AESSVGAAKGGFDP
+1022 AESSVGAAETGFDP
-1036 YSKMVNDYGSIPDGM
+1036 YSKMVNDYGAIPEGM

-1087 PALENHVAEGLFSH
+1087 PVLENHVAEGLFSH

-1218 NKDLK
+1218 GKAAK
-1223 KELKRADT
+1223 K
-1231 AGKRGK
+1231 
-1237 QTAIISDTNA
+1237 Q
-1247 AIEQAAQEVAKEATG
+1247 
-1262 EATTQSNGKENG
+1262 
-1274 KRTLPKA
+1274 
-1281 TDKGVGKDDVYDGR
+1281 GV
-1295 PKDRYTPATDWAKE
+1295 PAED
-1309 TGNDLAKRIADK
+1309 IAD
-1321 LNPAPTQRPVSRTIL
+1321 Q
-1336 SDLMQFAEE
+1336 
-1345 HALPKKQQAPKRQAV
+1345 
-1360 DRLRDYF
+1360 Y
-1367 ANKDFYTKAWNEAR
+1367 
-1381 SALKEKYKGNA
+1381 
-1392 EALDALESFTDAT
+1392 
-1405 IDYNADP
+1405 
-1412 LHTQK
+1412 
-1417 VIMNALMDDIKET
+1417 
-1430 GGLKTYLARNTLGAG
+1430 GLK
-1445 EQNAAQLADRLIA
+1445 
-1458 ETGVTG
+1458 
-1464 TDAEVLRSGV
+1464 
-1474 NHAYEDMMDGKSG
+1474 
-1487 TKLETMIREALKS
+1487 
-1500 GNLNLTDAA
+1500 
-1509 KMSPKQKAVV
+1509 
-1519 GQTISGLLQKEY
+1519 
-1531 GVDAQYADTVSNTII
+1531 
-1546 DEYNAEVQERARKIL
+1546 
-1561 ENKFKERKQRVPRE
+1561 
-1575 FWDVFE
+1575 
-1581 EYANLGTFNSE
+1581 
-1592 YAQKATEKLFGE
+1592 
-1604 PGITLNEDLVQE
+1604 LNEDLVQE
-1616 FLNAETDEART
+1616 FLNAETQEARDA
-1627 EVVDR
+1627 VVDK
-1632 IYDDVAQQIPKTA
+1632 IYNDVAQQIPKTA
-1645 GDIVNAWRYFSMLGN
+1645 GDRLNAWRYFAMLGN

-1680 SHKVSAVGQKFLPQ
+1680 SHKVSAVGQKFLPKEK
-1694 GQRTRALHTSKAA
+1694 RTRALHTSKAA

-1718 EAELSGNAYKT
+1718 ETELSGNAYKT
-1729 EMSEIKQRQKLFP
+1729 EMSDIKQRQKLFP
-1742 KWMQWGMDKANGML
+1742 KPLQKVMDANTWAL
-1756 DVEDG
+1756 DAEDQV
-1761 WFKKGSYIKSMG
+1761 FKKKSYIDSMG

-1785 LTEAQLN
+1785 LTESQLN

-1809 ASALADTLGRL
+1809 ASKLADKLSEIEHSG
-1820 EKKNKATEV
+1820 KAWGV
-1829 IIGSL
+1829 AIGSL

-1848 FELSPAGLLKAITYD
+1848 FELSPVGLLKAITYD
-1863 AVQVKKGN
+1863 AAQVKKGN

-1888 GVAALGAFLAA
+1888 GVAVLGAFLAA

-1993 VSSAAYNKSNPLFG
+1993 VTSAAYNKSNPLFG
-2007 IASNVATNFGG
+2007 IASNIATNFGG

-2144 SASDYS
+2144 TAQEYS
-2150 KLTSQSGKISLD
+2150 TLTSQSGKISLD
-2162 AINKLTKSEAYKQ
+2162 AIDKLTKSEAYKQ

-2184 VADIYKYAKAIA
+2184 VADIYKYAKDVA
-2196 ANKVYKKELD
+2196 ANKTYGKELD
-2206 GTTKIVSESGIEP
+2206 GTTKLVKESGMEP
-2219 GLYYAYKEMED
+2219 GLYYAYKEMQ
-2230 SLNNDMEGWEARD
+2230 SNFKASMENYEAFD
-2243 QVFNAIKADSSL
+2243 QTFLAIKNDKSL
-2255 SDQEKNG
+2255 SEQEKNS
-2262 LYHSLLIKGT
+2262 LYHNLLIKGNDEAT
-2272 SQSQWDKYTEISG
+2272 WKKYTEISD
-2285 KVTAEEYVDAM
+2285 KVTAEEFVDALTQVKY
-2296 IQKQAIT
+2296 IKGIGKEELSDETGAEQA
-2303 KEGEDIEKGR
+2303 K
-2313 ASLEATEFSYY
+2313 AEATEFSKY
-2324 LDSKGYTG
+2324 LDMMGYTG
-2332 EKRQALEDTFKFY
+2332 EKRAALEDKFGFY
-2345 SMVKADPANYTFD
+2345 SMIRQDPQNYTFD
-2358 MIRENGG
+2358 ILKNEGNTYERD
-2365 TKEKAAIGEVESA
+2365 AISAVESS
-2378 GISAAQY
+2378 GMSASQY
-2385 AQIKSAASGVTYEK
+2385 NQIKTLANRLQAGVDYEK
-2399 GKSGAKL
+2399 GKSGAKK
-2406 AAVAKVVSQNTANY
+2406 AAQAKIVSQNVDNY
-2420 NEYAAVMH
+2420 DQYAAVMS
-2428 ALGYKKIDGHY
+2428 ALGLKRFDSLYS
-2439 TSGGKL
+2439 SGGKL
-2445 PEDSGLNTGINVNRS
+2445 PKDSGLNTGINVNRS

-2466 SSAGFI
+2466 SSAGFV

-2491 PKTSGG
+2491 GKTSTG
-2497 YGSSNHDGIDIGGTG
+2497 YSSTDHDGIDIGGTG

-2562 KQGETVSAGQQVGV
+2562 KQGDTVSAGQQVGV
-2576 IGSTGNSSG
+2576 IGSTGSSTA
-2585 PHLHLRVR
+2585 PHLHLRVH

-2607 YK
+2607 YGK

>member
-9 YKLSKG
+9 YNLSKG

-34 QKEKQNR
+34 QKEKQNK
-41 ALIQQYNATHKNA
+41 ALIQQFNATHKNA
-54 PKQTISAKDGIRN
+54 PKQTISAKGGNRN
-67 TRQSTGTTRSTAGKT
+67 TRHSTGTTRSTVSKT

-99 AKTTTDRRAS
+99 AKTTTDRRAN
-109 AAHKADAERRQSTTL
+109 AAHKADTERRQSTTL

-169 TINARNQVAANT
+169 TINARNQMAT
-181 QMKTGTGKTW
+181 TKTGTGKTW

-216 EAEKTRLHAAND
+216 EVEKTRLHAAND
-228 RIRKKFGMTYNG
+228 RIRKKYGMTYNG

-294 QKQYPYLIAMD
+294 QKQYPYLISMD

-375 GSGVANAGLSV
+375 GSGVANAALNAAGAVENGARYATSAAENALS
-386 TGALEN
+386 GALKL
-392 AGRYVSGTMNKAA
+392 AGKQ
-405 GDVLNLVGAKDAG
+405 DAG
-418 KFLRDTAQ
+418 QFWEDVAKNTVNTSFA
-426 KTLEG
+426 
-431 SLSDSAMQKVN
+431 DSAMQKVN
-442 DWAQPVGAA
+442 DWAQPVGSA
-451 KKAQEIA
+451 KKAQELA
-458 GSGSRMASSIAAGP
+458 GSGARMLPGMALGAATGTASKVSSLLDKAPLANASLAAIFG
-472 AGMGLIY
+472 
-479 ADSAKSATAEALND
+479 DSAASGAREALND
-493 GANLDQAM
+493 GASLNQA
-501 LYGAGSGL
+501 LAYGAGSGL

-552 ASTLINPY
+552 ASTLIDPY

-570 KNATAQELLDSAKGG
+570 KNATAQELWDSAKGG

-626 AAEQMDNRLHPNTP
+626 AAEQMDNRLHPNTS
-640 QALPTGQRLALPE
+640 QALPTAQRLALPE

-697 PDSGSVLFASQ
+697 PDSGSVLYASQ

-727 LTKVAAM
+727 LTKVAAQVD
-734 GETKTVPF
+734 ETQTIPRFAVDDAGNPNGG
-742 LSENPEGMSRSEMQW
+742 LSDAEMQW
-757 AKLLVDNSL
+757 AKLLAANQE
-766 KTGIPVQT
+766 KTGVSIQQLT
-774 YVDEIV
+774 HEIV
-780 TPTMQAVNETIADV
+780 DSTFEEYNQALQSAEQYVRDYTPQGTSVVWNADGTSFRASNNE
-794 QQYIADYIA
+794 
-803 RKDAQRTHEK
+803 K
-813 GKNLMHHENGTTERL
+813 
-828 SLNEPWYSEWYKR
+828 WYSDYYKKNGKAPSR
-841 LGNRKPAKKHYSM
+841 
-854 IAENIVSNELKK
+854 AEAAQVAAQLVKADIQR
-866 GGGDWVSHEL
+866 GGGQFISAEL
-876 AQDWAEAQHIQAAYD
+876 AQDLQTALEIQAA
-891 AIGDD
+891 ANALGENVI
-896 AVSAEITPEGLKV
+896 SAQVVDGNLVVQRGK
-909 IMNGTPAHTAN
+909 PAYTAN
-920 IQDTNAKRD
+920 IQDTNARLD

-945 NLSPMQRAGQTQS
+945 NLSPMQRTGQTQS
-958 APTLADVRKARNDI
+958 APTLADVQQARNDI

-999 QENAQAAAQQADI
+999 QENAQGAAQQADI
-1012 SPKLTKAEVN
+1012 NPKLTKAEVN
-1022 AESSVGAAKGGFDP
+1022 AESSVGAAETGFDP
-1036 YSKMVNDYGSIPDGM
+1036 YSKMVNDYGAIPEGM

-1087 PALENHVAEGLFSH
+1087 PVLENHVAEGLFSH

-1218 NKDLK
+1218 GKAAK
-1223 KELKRADT
+1223 K
-1231 AGKRGK
+1231 
-1237 QTAIISDTNA
+1237 Q
-1247 AIEQAAQEVAKEATG
+1247 
-1262 EATTQSNGKENG
+1262 
-1274 KRTLPKA
+1274 
-1281 TDKGVGKDDVYDGR
+1281 GV
-1295 PKDRYTPATDWAKE
+1295 PAED
-1309 TGNDLAKRIADK
+1309 IAD
-1321 LNPAPTQRPVSRTIL
+1321 Q
-1336 SDLMQFAEE
+1336 
-1345 HALPKKQQAPKRQAV
+1345 
-1360 DRLRDYF
+1360 Y
-1367 ANKDFYTKAWNEAR
+1367 
-1381 SALKEKYKGNA
+1381 
-1392 EALDALESFTDAT
+1392 
-1405 IDYNADP
+1405 
-1412 LHTQK
+1412 
-1417 VIMNALMDDIKET
+1417 
-1430 GGLKTYLARNTLGAG
+1430 GLK
-1445 EQNAAQLADRLIA
+1445 
-1458 ETGVTG
+1458 
-1464 TDAEVLRSGV
+1464 
-1474 NHAYEDMMDGKSG
+1474 
-1487 TKLETMIREALKS
+1487 
-1500 GNLNLTDAA
+1500 
-1509 KMSPKQKAVV
+1509 
-1519 GQTISGLLQKEY
+1519 
-1531 GVDAQYADTVSNTII
+1531 
-1546 DEYNAEVQERARKIL
+1546 
-1561 ENKFKERKQRVPRE
+1561 
-1575 FWDVFE
+1575 
-1581 EYANLGTFNSE
+1581 
-1592 YAQKATEKLFGE
+1592 
-1604 PGITLNEDLVQE
+1604 LNEDLVQE
-1616 FLNAETDEART
+1616 FLNAETQEARDA
-1627 EVVDR
+1627 VVDK
-1632 IYDDVAQQIPKTA
+1632 IYNDVAQQIPKTA
-1645 GDIVNAWRYFSMLGN
+1645 GDRLNAWRYFAMLGN

-1680 SHKVSAVGQKFLPQ
+1680 SHKVSAVGQKFLPKEK
-1694 GQRTRALHTSKAA
+1694 RTRALHTSKAA

-1718 EAELSGNAYKT
+1718 ETELSGNAYKT
-1729 EMSEIKQRQKLFP
+1729 EMSDIKQRQKLFP
-1742 KWMQWGMDKANGML
+1742 KPLQKVMDANTWAL
-1756 DVEDG
+1756 DAEDQV
-1761 WFKKGSYIKSMG
+1761 FKKKSYIDSMG

-1785 LTEAQLN
+1785 LTESQLN

-1809 ASALADTLGRL
+1809 ASKLADKLSEIEHSG
-1820 EKKNKATEV
+1820 KAWGV
-1829 IIGSL
+1829 AIGSL

-1848 FELSPAGLLKAITYD
+1848 FELSPVGLLKAITYD
-1863 AVQVKKGN
+1863 AAQVKKGN

-1888 GVAALGAFLAA
+1888 GVAVLGAFLAA

-1993 VSSAAYNKSNPLFG
+1993 VTSAAYNKSNPLFG
-2007 IASNVATNFGG
+2007 IASNIATNFGG

-2132 YYKAEDGTKKFL
+2132 YYKDADGVKKFL
-2144 SASDYS
+2144 SASEYS
-2150 KLTSQSGKISLD
+2150 KLTSEGGKISLD
-2162 AINKLTKSEAYKQ
+2162 AIDKLTKSEAYKQ

-2184 VADIYKYAKAIA
+2184 VADIYKYAKDVA
-2196 ANKVYKKELD
+2196 ANKTYGKELD
-2206 GTTKIVSESGIEP
+2206 GTTKLVKESGMEP
-2219 GLYYAYKEMED
+2219 GLYYAYKEMQ
-2230 SLNNDMEGWEARD
+2230 SNFKASMENYEAFD
-2243 QVFNAIKADSSL
+2243 QTFLAIKNDKSL
-2255 SDQEKNG
+2255 SEQEKNS
-2262 LYHSLLIKGT
+2262 LYHNLLIKGNDEAT
-2272 SQSQWDKYTEISG
+2272 WKKYTEISD
-2285 KVTAEEYVDAM
+2285 KVTAEEFVDALTQVKY
-2296 IQKQAIT
+2296 IKGIGKEELSDETGAEQA
-2303 KEGEDIEKGR
+2303 K
-2313 ASLEATEFSYY
+2313 AEATEFSKY
-2324 LDSKGYTG
+2324 LDMMGYTG
-2332 EKRQALEDTFKFY
+2332 EKRAALEDKFGFY
-2345 SMVKADPANYTFD
+2345 SMIRQDPQNYTFD
-2358 MIRENGG
+2358 MLKNEGNTYERD
-2365 TKEKAAIGEVESA
+2365 AISAVESS
-2378 GISAAQY
+2378 GMSASQY
-2385 AQIKSAASGVTYEK
+2385 NQIKTLANRLQAGVDYEK
-2399 GKSGAKL
+2399 GKSGAKK
-2406 AAVAKVVSQNTANY
+2406 AAQAKIVSQNVDNY
-2420 NEYAAVMH
+2420 DQYAAVMS
-2428 ALGYKKIDGHY
+2428 ALGLKRFDSLYS
-2439 TSGGKL
+2439 SGGKL
-2445 PEDSGLNTGINVNRS
+2445 PKDSGLNTGINVNRS

-2466 SSAGFI
+2466 SSAGFV

-2491 PKTSGG
+2491 VKTSKG
-2497 YGSSNHDGIDIGGTG
+2497 YSSTNHDGIDIGGTG

-2539 NYVVVDHGNG
+2539 NYVVVDHGDG

-2562 KQGETVSAGQQVGV
+2562 KQGDTVSAGQQVGV
-2576 IGSTGNSSG
+2576 IGSTGSSSA
-2585 PHLHLRVR
+2585 PHLHLRVH

-2607 YK
+2607 YGG

>member
-1 MASNKKNR
+1 MALSNSRKKQLEQAKKN
-9 YKLSKG
+9 
-15 RKEQLAQARQN
+15 A
-26 AKDDYNRR
+26 
-34 QKEKQNR
+34 KEKAKQKQNK

-54 PKQTISAKDGIRN
+54 PKQTVSAKTNNRSTQKQASTPRRNAKNPRADSNHGIQTARH
-67 TRQSTGTTRSTAGKT
+67 TASTAKQASTYLSGGNSSRSRTSRYAASSGTT
-82 RMNGSLGNSF
+82 LP
-92 GGSKTGG
+92 
-99 AKTTTDRRAS
+99 KTTRRTS
-109 AAHKADAERRQSTTL
+109 A
-124 RQGSSYLTGGSTRKA
+124 
-139 TPYAAAQQVYTPLR
+139 
-153 SNDRRARAG
+153 
-162 RAADANR
+162 
-169 TINARNQVAANT
+169 
-181 QMKTGTGKTW
+181 GKTW

-216 EAEKTRLHAAND
+216 EAEKTRLHAANN
-228 RIRKKFGMTYNG
+228 RIRQKFGMTYNG
-240 DTGATYLPKAS
+240 DSGATYLPKAG

-272 NYQTQEQRQSRYDEL
+272 NYQTQGQRQARYDEL

-332 NGDDQYSKM
+332 NGDDQYNKM

-368 QSAGKAW
+368 RSAGKAW
-375 GSGVANAGLSV
+375 GSGVANAALNAAGAVENGARYVTSAAENALS
-386 TGALEN
+386 GALKL
-392 AGRYVSGTMNKAA
+392 AGAN
-405 GDVLNLVGAKDAG
+405 DAG
-418 KFLRDTAQ
+418 KFWEDVAKNTAN
-426 KTLEG
+426 T
-431 SLSDSAMQKVN
+431 SFADSAMQKVN
-442 DWAQPVGAA
+442 DWAQPVGSA
-451 KKAQEIA
+451 KKAQELA
-458 GSGSRMASSIAAGP
+458 GSGARMLPGMALGAATGTASKVSSLLDKAPLANASLAAIFG
-472 AGMGLIY
+472 
-479 ADSAKSATAEALND
+479 DSAASGAREALND
-493 GANLDQAM
+493 GASLNQA
-501 LYGAGSGL
+501 LAYGAGSGL

-522 GLNEGVAKLGSKSR
+522 GLNEGAINTGGGVLGR
-536 ILNKAFDVL
+536 ALDIL

-552 ASTLINPY
+552 ASTLVNPY

-570 KNATAQELLDSAKGG
+570 QNATAHELWDSAKGG
-585 MALAGIMQGANAVSE
+585 IALAGVMQGASGLAG
-600 RLANRRYGTAPAET
+600 RMANRRYGTAPAET

-621 NADVR
+621 NADMR
-626 AAEQMDNRLHPNTP
+626 AADAMYDRLHPETA
-640 QALPTGQRLALPE
+640 QTLPTAQRPALPE

-659 NTLYAN
+659 NTMYAGEQGTAYN
-665 ENGGVANNLRAF
+665 QRAFNQIRTPDVMYVDRNGGVSGEMNAF
-677 NNADTPDVLYGNMR
+677 PNVFY
-691 GDFTSA
+691 
-697 PDSGSVLFASQ
+697 ASE
-708 NGQVSQTLP
+708 NGQVSDRLAP
-717 TGYLPVGRSG
+717 RMYLPEGRQTKTRFGDRVTGTETIPQYSVDEAGKPNGG
-727 LTKVAAM
+727 LT
-734 GETKTVPF
+734 G
-742 LSENPEGMSRSEMQW
+742 NEMQW
-757 AKLLVDNSL
+757 AKLLQDSAN
-766 KTGIPVQT
+766 KTGVSVQQ

-780 TPTMQAVNETIADV
+780 GDTFDRYNEALQAAEQYVKDYKPQGVSVIRNED
-794 QQYIADYIA
+794 
-803 RKDAQRTHEK
+803 
-813 GKNLMHHENGTTERL
+813 GTGVRA
-828 SLNEPWYSEWYKR
+828 SNNEQWYSDFYSKNGRAPKKSEAAQIAAEMVNRDIRNGGGSWIGADLATDIKTALEIQR
-841 LGNRKPAKKHYSM
+841 AGNTLGND
-854 IAENIVSNELKK
+854 VL
-866 GGGDWVSHEL
+866 
-876 AQDWAEAQHIQAAYD
+876 
-891 AIGDD
+891 
-896 AVSAEITPEGLKV
+896 SAEIVGGNLV
-909 IMNGTPAHTAN
+909 IQRGERGYTKD
-920 IQDTNAKRD
+920 IRDTNAA
-929 RNIISPVMQG
+929 RNGIVSPAQQG
-939 ATAAPI
+939 TPQAPLNTGTGQGVSGAA
-945 NLSPMQRAGQTQS
+945 QTQS
-958 APTLADVRKARNDI
+958 APTLADVRKAQNDI
-972 MPKLTRAGAETVQT
+972 MPKLTRAGAGTAQA
-986 GVQTAPPEITQPM
+986 GVQTAPPEITQPV
-999 QENAQAAAQQADI
+999 QGNAQAAQQADI
-1012 SPKLTKAEVN
+1012 NPKLTKAEVTP
-1022 AESSVGAAKGGFDP
+1022 ESSVGAAETGFDP
-1036 YSKMVNDYGSIPDGM
+1036 YSKMVNDYGAIPEGM
-1051 NPARMVDV
+1051 NPARIVDV

-1218 NKDLK
+1218 GKAAK
-1223 KELKRADT
+1223 K
-1231 AGKRGK
+1231 
-1237 QTAIISDTNA
+1237 Q
-1247 AIEQAAQEVAKEATG
+1247 
-1262 EATTQSNGKENG
+1262 
-1274 KRTLPKA
+1274 
-1281 TDKGVGKDDVYDGR
+1281 GV
-1295 PKDRYTPATDWAKE
+1295 PAED
-1309 TGNDLAKRIADK
+1309 IAD
-1321 LNPAPTQRPVSRTIL
+1321 Q
-1336 SDLMQFAEE
+1336 
-1345 HALPKKQQAPKRQAV
+1345 
-1360 DRLRDYF
+1360 Y
-1367 ANKDFYTKAWNEAR
+1367 
-1381 SALKEKYKGNA
+1381 
-1392 EALDALESFTDAT
+1392 
-1405 IDYNADP
+1405 
-1412 LHTQK
+1412 
-1417 VIMNALMDDIKET
+1417 
-1430 GGLKTYLARNTLGAG
+1430 GLK
-1445 EQNAAQLADRLIA
+1445 
-1458 ETGVTG
+1458 
-1464 TDAEVLRSGV
+1464 
-1474 NHAYEDMMDGKSG
+1474 
-1487 TKLETMIREALKS
+1487 
-1500 GNLNLTDAA
+1500 
-1509 KMSPKQKAVV
+1509 
-1519 GQTISGLLQKEY
+1519 
-1531 GVDAQYADTVSNTII
+1531 
-1546 DEYNAEVQERARKIL
+1546 
-1561 ENKFKERKQRVPRE
+1561 
-1575 FWDVFE
+1575 
-1581 EYANLGTFNSE
+1581 
-1592 YAQKATEKLFGE
+1592 
-1604 PGITLNEDLVQE
+1604 LNEDLVQE
-1616 FLNAETDEART
+1616 FLNAETQEARDA
-1627 EVVDR
+1627 VVDK
-1632 IYDDVAQQIPKTA
+1632 IYNDVAQQIPKTA
-1645 GDIVNAWRYFSMLGN
+1645 GDRLNAWRYFAMLGN

-1680 SHKVSAVGQKFLPQ
+1680 SHKVSAVGQKFLPKEK
-1694 GQRTRALHTSKAA
+1694 RTRALHTSKAA

-1718 EAELSGNAYKT
+1718 ETELSGNAYKT
-1729 EMSEIKQRQKLFP
+1729 EMSDIKQRQKLFP
-1742 KWMQWGMDKANGML
+1742 KPLQKVMDANTWAL
-1756 DVEDG
+1756 DAEDQV
-1761 WFKKGSYIKSMG
+1761 FKKKSYIDSMG

-1785 LTEAQLN
+1785 LTESQLN

-1809 ASALADTLGRL
+1809 ASKLADKLSEIEHSG
-1820 EKKNKATEV
+1820 KAWGV
-1829 IIGSL
+1829 AIGSL

-1848 FELSPAGLLKAITYD
+1848 FELSPVGLLKAITYD
-1863 AVQVKKGN
+1863 AAQVKKGN

-1888 GVAALGAFLAA
+1888 GVAVLGAFLAA

-1993 VSSAAYNKSNPLFG
+1993 VTSAAYNKSNPLFG
-2007 IASNVATNFGG
+2007 IASNIATNFGG

-2132 YYKAEDGTKKFL
+2132 YYKDADGVKKFL
-2144 SASDYS
+2144 SASEYS
-2150 KLTSQSGKISLD
+2150 KLTSEGGKISLD
-2162 AINKLTKSEAYKQ
+2162 AIDKLTKSEAYKQ

-2184 VADIYKYAKAIA
+2184 VADIYKYAKDVA
-2196 ANKVYKKELD
+2196 ANKTYGKELD
-2206 GTTKIVSESGIEP
+2206 GTTKLVKESGMEP
-2219 GLYYAYKEMED
+2219 GLYYAYKEMQ
-2230 SLNNDMEGWEARD
+2230 SNFKASMENYEAFD
-2243 QVFNAIKADSSL
+2243 QTFLAIKNDKSL
-2255 SDQEKNG
+2255 SEQEKNS
-2262 LYHSLLIKGT
+2262 LYHNLLIKGNDEAT
-2272 SQSQWDKYTEISG
+2272 WKKYTEISD
-2285 KVTAEEYVDAM
+2285 KVTAEEFVDALTQVKY
-2296 IQKQAIT
+2296 IKGIGKEELSDETGAEQA
-2303 KEGEDIEKGR
+2303 K
-2313 ASLEATEFSYY
+2313 AEATEFSKY
-2324 LDSKGYTG
+2324 LDMMGYTG
-2332 EKRQALEDTFKFY
+2332 EKRAALEDKFGFY
-2345 SMVKADPANYTFD
+2345 SMIRQDPQNYTFD
-2358 MIRENGG
+2358 MLKNEGNTYERD
-2365 TKEKAAIGEVESA
+2365 AISAVESS
-2378 GISAAQY
+2378 GMSASQY
-2385 AQIKSAASGVTYEK
+2385 NQIKTLANRLQAGVDYEK
-2399 GKSGAKL
+2399 GKSGAKK
-2406 AAVAKVVSQNTANY
+2406 AAQAKIVSQNVDNY
-2420 NEYAAVMH
+2420 DQYAAVMS
-2428 ALGYKKIDGHY
+2428 ALGLKRFDSLYS
-2439 TSGGKL
+2439 SGGKL
-2445 PEDSGLNTGINVNRS
+2445 PKDSGLNTGINVNRS

-2466 SSAGFI
+2466 SSAGFV

-2491 PKTSGG
+2491 VKTSKG
-2497 YGSSNHDGIDIGGTG
+2497 YSSTNHDGIDIGGTG

-2539 NYVVVDHGNG
+2539 NYVVVDHGDG

-2562 KQGETVSAGQQVGV
+2562 KQGDTVSAGQQVGV
-2576 IGSTGNSSG
+2576 IGSTGSSSA
-2585 PHLHLRVR
+2585 PHLHLRVH

-2607 YK
+2607 YGG

>member
-9 YKLSKG
+9 YNLSKG

-34 QKEKQNR
+34 QKEKQNK
-41 ALIQQYNATHKNA
+41 ALIQQFNATHKNA
-54 PKQTISAKDGIRN
+54 PKQTISAKGGNRN
-67 TRQSTGTTRSTAGKT
+67 TRHSTGTTRSTVSKT

-99 AKTTTDRRAS
+99 AKTTTDRRAN
-109 AAHKADAERRQSTTL
+109 AAHKADTERRQSTTL

-169 TINARNQVAANT
+169 TINARNQMAT
-181 QMKTGTGKTW
+181 TKTGTGKTW

-216 EAEKTRLHAAND
+216 EVEKTRLHAAND

-375 GSGVANAGLSV
+375 GSGVANAALNAA
-386 TGALEN
+386 GAVEN
-392 AGRYVSGTMNKAA
+392 GARYVSGTMNKAA

-552 ASTLINPY
+552 ASTLIDPY

-570 KNATAQELLDSAKGG
+570 KNATAQELWDSAKGG

-626 AAEQMDNRLHPNTP
+626 AAEQMDNRLHPNTS
-640 QALPTGQRLALPE
+640 QALPTAQRLALPE

-697 PDSGSVLFASQ
+697 PDSGSVLYASQ

-727 LTKVAAM
+727 LTKVAAQVD
-734 GETKTVPF
+734 ETQTIPRFAVDDAGNPNGG
-742 LSENPEGMSRSEMQW
+742 LSDAEMQW
-757 AKLLVDNSL
+757 AKLLAANQE
-766 KTGIPVQT
+766 KTGVSIQQLT
-774 YVDEIV
+774 HEIV
-780 TPTMQAVNETIADV
+780 DSTFEEYNQALQSAEQYVRDYTPQGTSVVRNADGTSFRASNNE
-794 QQYIADYIA
+794 
-803 RKDAQRTHEK
+803 K
-813 GKNLMHHENGTTERL
+813 
-828 SLNEPWYSEWYKR
+828 WYSDYYKKNGKAPSR
-841 LGNRKPAKKHYSM
+841 
-854 IAENIVSNELKK
+854 AEAAQVAAQLVKADIQR
-866 GGGDWVSHEL
+866 GGGQFISAEL
-876 AQDWAEAQHIQAAYD
+876 AQDLQTALEIQAA
-891 AIGDD
+891 ANALGENVI
-896 AVSAEITPEGLKV
+896 SAQVVDGNLVVQRGK
-909 IMNGTPAHTAN
+909 PAYTAN
-920 IQDTNAKRD
+920 IQDTNARLD

-945 NLSPMQRAGQTQS
+945 NLTPMQRAGQTQS
-958 APTLADVRKARNDI
+958 APTLADVRQARNDI

-1012 SPKLTKAEVN
+1012 NPKLTKSEVN
-1022 AESSVGAAKGGFDP
+1022 AESSVGAAETGFDP
-1036 YSKMVNDYGSIPDGM
+1036 YSKMVNDYGAIPEGM

-1073 RTIMESGVTPDNLI
+1073 RTIMESGVTPDSLI

-1218 NKDLK
+1218 GKAAK
-1223 KELKRADT
+1223 K
-1231 AGKRGK
+1231 
-1237 QTAIISDTNA
+1237 Q
-1247 AIEQAAQEVAKEATG
+1247 
-1262 EATTQSNGKENG
+1262 
-1274 KRTLPKA
+1274 
-1281 TDKGVGKDDVYDGR
+1281 GV
-1295 PKDRYTPATDWAKE
+1295 PAED
-1309 TGNDLAKRIADK
+1309 IAD
-1321 LNPAPTQRPVSRTIL
+1321 Q
-1336 SDLMQFAEE
+1336 
-1345 HALPKKQQAPKRQAV
+1345 
-1360 DRLRDYF
+1360 Y
-1367 ANKDFYTKAWNEAR
+1367 
-1381 SALKEKYKGNA
+1381 
-1392 EALDALESFTDAT
+1392 
-1405 IDYNADP
+1405 
-1412 LHTQK
+1412 
-1417 VIMNALMDDIKET
+1417 
-1430 GGLKTYLARNTLGAG
+1430 GLK
-1445 EQNAAQLADRLIA
+1445 
-1458 ETGVTG
+1458 
-1464 TDAEVLRSGV
+1464 
-1474 NHAYEDMMDGKSG
+1474 
-1487 TKLETMIREALKS
+1487 
-1500 GNLNLTDAA
+1500 
-1509 KMSPKQKAVV
+1509 
-1519 GQTISGLLQKEY
+1519 
-1531 GVDAQYADTVSNTII
+1531 
-1546 DEYNAEVQERARKIL
+1546 
-1561 ENKFKERKQRVPRE
+1561 
-1575 FWDVFE
+1575 
-1581 EYANLGTFNSE
+1581 
-1592 YAQKATEKLFGE
+1592 
-1604 PGITLNEDLVQE
+1604 LNEDLVQE
-1616 FLNAETDEART
+1616 FLNAETQEARDA
-1627 EVVDR
+1627 VVDK
-1632 IYDDVAQQIPKTA
+1632 IYNDVAQQIPKTA
-1645 GDIVNAWRYFSMLGN
+1645 GDRLNAWRYFAMLGN

-1680 SHKVSAVGQKFLPQ
+1680 SHKVSAVGQKFLPKEK
-1694 GQRTRALHTSKAA
+1694 RTRALHTSKAA

-1718 EAELSGNAYKT
+1718 ETELSGNAYKT
-1729 EMSEIKQRQKLFP
+1729 EMSDIKQRQKLFP
-1742 KWMQWGMDKANGML
+1742 KPLQKVMDANTWAL
-1756 DVEDG
+1756 DAEDQV
-1761 WFKKGSYIKSMG
+1761 FKKKSYIDSMG

-1785 LTEAQLN
+1785 LTESQLN

-1809 ASALADTLGRL
+1809 ASKLADKLSEIEHSG
-1820 EKKNKATEV
+1820 KAWGV
-1829 IIGSL
+1829 AIGSL

-1848 FELSPAGLLKAITYD
+1848 FELSPVGLLKAITYD
-1863 AVQVKKGN
+1863 AAQVKKGN

-1888 GVAALGAFLAA
+1888 GVAVLGAFLAA

-1993 VSSAAYNKSNPLFG
+1993 VTSAAYNKSNPLFG
-2007 IASNVATNFGG
+2007 IASNIATNFGG

-2132 YYKAEDGTKKFL
+2132 YYKDADGVKKFL
-2144 SASDYS
+2144 SASEYS
-2150 KLTSQSGKISLD
+2150 KLTSEGGKISLD
-2162 AINKLTKSEAYKQ
+2162 AIDKLTKSEAYKQ

-2184 VADIYKYAKAIA
+2184 VADIYKYAKDVA
-2196 ANKVYKKELD
+2196 ANKTYGKELD
-2206 GTTKIVSESGIEP
+2206 GTTKLVKESGMEP
-2219 GLYYAYKEMED
+2219 GLYYAYKEMQ
-2230 SLNNDMEGWEARD
+2230 SNFKASMENYEAFD
-2243 QVFNAIKADSSL
+2243 QTFLAIKNDKSL
-2255 SDQEKNG
+2255 SEQEKNS
-2262 LYHSLLIKGT
+2262 LYHNLLIKGNDEAT
-2272 SQSQWDKYTEISG
+2272 WKKYTEISD
-2285 KVTAEEYVDAM
+2285 KVTAEEFVDALTQVKY
-2296 IQKQAIT
+2296 IKGIGKEELSDETGAEQA
-2303 KEGEDIEKGR
+2303 K
-2313 ASLEATEFSYY
+2313 AEATEFSKY
-2324 LDSKGYTG
+2324 LDMMGYTG
-2332 EKRQALEDTFKFY
+2332 EKRAALEDKFGFY
-2345 SMVKADPANYTFD
+2345 SMIRQDPQNYTFD
-2358 MIRENGG
+2358 MLKNEGNTYERD
-2365 TKEKAAIGEVESA
+2365 AISAVESS
-2378 GISAAQY
+2378 GMSASQY
-2385 AQIKSAASGVTYEK
+2385 NQIKTLANRLQAGVDYEK
-2399 GKSGAKL
+2399 GKSGAKK
-2406 AAVAKVVSQNTANY
+2406 AAQAKIVSQNVDNY
-2420 NEYAAVMH
+2420 DQYAAVMS
-2428 ALGYKKIDGHY
+2428 ALGLKRFDSLYS
-2439 TSGGKL
+2439 SGGKL
-2445 PEDSGLNTGINVNRS
+2445 PKDSGLNTGINVNRS

-2466 SSAGFI
+2466 SSAGFV

-2491 PKTSGG
+2491 VKTSTG
-2497 YGSSNHDGIDIGGTG
+2497 YSSTDHDGIDIGGTG

-2562 KQGETVSAGQQVGV
+2562 KQGDTVSAGQQVGV
-2576 IGSTGNSSG
+2576 IGSTGSSSA
-2585 PHLHLRVR
+2585 PHLHLRVH

>member
-9 YKLSKG
+9 YNLSKG

-34 QKEKQNR
+34 QKEKQNK
-41 ALIQQYNATHKNA
+41 ALIQQFNATHKNA
-54 PKQTISAKDGIRN
+54 PKQTISAKGGSRN
-67 TRQSTGTTRSTAGKT
+67 TRHSTGTTRSTVSKT

-99 AKTTTDRRAS
+99 AKTTTDRRAN

-169 TINARNQVAANT
+169 TINARNQMT
-181 QMKTGTGKTW
+181 TTKTGTGKTW

-272 NYQTQEQRQSRYDEL
+272 NYQTQEQRQARYDEL

-458 GSGSRMASSIAAGP
+458 GSGSRMIPSIAAGP

-479 ADSAKSATAEALND
+479 ADSAKSATREALQD

-536 ILNKAFDVL
+536 ILNKAFDIL

-552 ASTLINPY
+552 ASTLVNPY

-570 KNATAQELLDSAKGG
+570 QNATAQELWDSAKGG
-585 MALAGIMQGANAVSE
+585 MTLAGIMQGASGLAG
-600 RLANRRYGTAPAET
+600 RMANRRYDTAPAET

-621 NADVR
+621 NADMR

-640 QALPTGQRLALPE
+640 QALPTAQRLALPE

-677 NNADTPDVLYGNMR
+677 SQSNTPDVLYGNMR

-697 PDSGSVLFASQ
+697 PDSGSVLYASQ

-727 LTKVAAM
+727 LTKVAAQVD
-734 GETKTVPF
+734 ETQTIPRFAVDDAGHPNGG
-742 LSENPEGMSRSEMQW
+742 LSDAEMQW
-757 AKLLVDNSL
+757 AKLLAANQE
-766 KTGIPVQT
+766 KTGVSIQQLT
-774 YVDEIV
+774 HEIV
-780 TPTMQAVNETIADV
+780 DSTFEEYNQALQSAEQYVRDYTPQGTSVVRNADGTSFRASNNE
-794 QQYIADYIA
+794 
-803 RKDAQRTHEK
+803 K
-813 GKNLMHHENGTTERL
+813 
-828 SLNEPWYSEWYKR
+828 WYSDYYKKNGKAPSR
-841 LGNRKPAKKHYSM
+841 
-854 IAENIVSNELKK
+854 AEAAQVAAQLVKADIQR
-866 GGGDWVSHEL
+866 GGGQFISAEL
-876 AQDWAEAQHIQAAYD
+876 AQDLQTALEIQAA
-891 AIGDD
+891 ANALGENVI
-896 AVSAEITPEGLKV
+896 SAQVVDGNLVVQRGK
-909 IMNGTPAHTAN
+909 PAHTAN
-920 IQDTNAKRD
+920 IQDTNARLD

-945 NLSPMQRAGQTQS
+945 NLNPMQRAGQTQS
-958 APTLADVRKARNDI
+958 APTLADVRQTRNDI
-972 MPKLTRAGAETVQT
+972 MPKLTRAGAETAQA

-1012 SPKLTKAEVN
+1012 NPKLTKAEVTP
-1022 AESSVGAAKGGFDP
+1022 ESSVGAAETGFDP
-1036 YSKMVNDYGSIPDGM
+1036 YSKMVNDYGAIPEGM
-1051 NPARMVDV
+1051 NSARTIDV
-1059 PQSTNGTDRVSNVA
+1059 PQSTNGSDRVSNVA

-1189 TTPEGQLYYLQKAVQ
+1189 TTPEGQLYYLQKSVQ

-1218 NKDLK
+1218 GKAAK
-1223 KELKRADT
+1223 K
-1231 AGKRGK
+1231 
-1237 QTAIISDTNA
+1237 Q
-1247 AIEQAAQEVAKEATG
+1247 
-1262 EATTQSNGKENG
+1262 
-1274 KRTLPKA
+1274 
-1281 TDKGVGKDDVYDGR
+1281 GV
-1295 PKDRYTPATDWAKE
+1295 PAED
-1309 TGNDLAKRIADK
+1309 IADQYGLK
-1321 LNPAPTQRPVSRTIL
+1321 LN
-1336 SDLMQFAEE
+1336 
-1345 HALPKKQQAPKRQAV
+1345 
-1360 DRLRDYF
+1360 
-1367 ANKDFYTKAWNEAR
+1367 
-1381 SALKEKYKGNA
+1381 
-1392 EALDALESFTDAT
+1392 
-1405 IDYNADP
+1405 
-1412 LHTQK
+1412 
-1417 VIMNALMDDIKET
+1417 
-1430 GGLKTYLARNTLGAG
+1430 
-1445 EQNAAQLADRLIA
+1445 
-1458 ETGVTG
+1458 
-1464 TDAEVLRSGV
+1464 
-1474 NHAYEDMMDGKSG
+1474 
-1487 TKLETMIREALKS
+1487 
-1500 GNLNLTDAA
+1500 
-1509 KMSPKQKAVV
+1509 
-1519 GQTISGLLQKEY
+1519 
-1531 GVDAQYADTVSNTII
+1531 
-1546 DEYNAEVQERARKIL
+1546 
-1561 ENKFKERKQRVPRE
+1561 EN
-1575 FWDVFE
+1575 
-1581 EYANLGTFNSE
+1581 
-1592 YAQKATEKLFGE
+1592 
-1604 PGITLNEDLVQE
+1604 LVQE
-1616 FLNAETDEART
+1616 FLNAETQEARDA
-1627 EVVDR
+1627 VVDK
-1632 IYDDVAQQIPKTA
+1632 IYNDVAQQIPKTA
-1645 GDIVNAWRYFSMLGN
+1645 GDRLNAWRYFAMLGN

-1680 SHKVSAVGQKFLPQ
+1680 SHKVSAVGQKFLPKEK
-1694 GQRTRALHTSKAA
+1694 RTRALHTSKAA

-1718 EAELSGNAYKT
+1718 ETELSGNAYKT

-1742 KWMQWGMDKANGML
+1742 KPLQKVMDANTWAL
-1756 DVEDG
+1756 DAEDQV
-1761 WFKKGSYIKSMG
+1761 FKKKSYIDSMG

-1809 ASALADTLGRL
+1809 ASALADTLSRL

-1848 FELSPAGLLKAITYD
+1848 FELSPVGLLKAITYD

-1940 PAVVPLAMGGEL
+1940 PTVVPLAMGGEL

-2144 SASDYS
+2144 TAQEYS
-2150 KLTSQSGKISLD
+2150 TLTSQSGKISLD
-2162 AINKLTKSEAYKQ
+2162 AIDKLTKSEAYKQ

-2184 VADIYKYAKAIA
+2184 VADIYKYAKSIA

-2445 PEDSGLNTGINVNRS
+2445 PEESGLNTGINVNRS

-2491 PKTSGG
+2491 VKTSKG
-2497 YGSSNHDGIDIGGTG
+2497 YSSTNHDGIDIGGTG
-2512 GNLNGQAADSIG
+2512 GNLNGQAADSID

-2576 IGSTGNSSG
+2576 IGSTGSSTA

>member
-1 MASNKKNR
+1 MA
-9 YKLSKG
+9 LSKG
-15 RKEQLAQARQN
+15 RREQLEQAKKN
-26 AKDDYNRR
+26 AKIKAK
-34 QKEKQNR
+34 QKQNK

-54 PKQTISAKDGIRN
+54 PKQKISAKGGGS
-67 TRQSTGTTRSTAGKT
+67 TARQSTGTTRSTASRT

-109 AAHKADAERRQSTTL
+109 AARKADAERRQSTTL
-124 RQGSSYLTGGSTRKA
+124 RQGSNYLTGSSTRKA

-162 RAADANR
+162 RAADSNR
-169 TINARNQVAANT
+169 TINARNQMAANT
-181 QMKTGTGKTW
+181 QMNGSLGNSFGGKLPTGKKATTKTGTGKTW

-375 GSGVANAGLSV
+375 GSGVANAALNAAGAVENGARYVTSAAENALS
-386 TGALEN
+386 GALKL
-392 AGRYVSGTMNKAA
+392 AGKQ
-405 GDVLNLVGAKDAG
+405 DAG
-418 KFLRDTAQ
+418 QFLEDVAKNTVNTSFA
-426 KTLEG
+426 
-431 SLSDSAMQKVN
+431 DSAMQKVN
-442 DWAQPVGAA
+442 DWAQPVGSA
-451 KKAQEIA
+451 KKAQELA
-458 GSGSRMASSIAAGP
+458 GSGARMLPGMALGAATGTASKVSSLLDKAPLANASLAAIFG
-472 AGMGLIY
+472 
-479 ADSAKSATAEALND
+479 DSAASGAREALND
-493 GANLDQAM
+493 GASLNQA
-501 LYGAGSGL
+501 LAYGAGSGL

-552 ASTLINPY
+552 TSTLINPY

-570 KNATAQELLDSAKGG
+570 KNATAQELWDSAKGG

-626 AAEQMDNRLHPNTP
+626 AAEQMDNRLHPNTS
-640 QALPTGQRLALPE
+640 QALPTAQRLALPE

-665 ENGGVANNLRAF
+665 ENGGVASNLRAF

-727 LTKVAAM
+727 LTKVAAQVD
-734 GETKTVPF
+734 ETQTIPRFAVDDAGNSNGG
-742 LSENPEGMSRSEMQW
+742 LSDAEMQW
-757 AKLLVDNSL
+757 AKLLAANQE
-766 KTGIPVQT
+766 KTGVSIQQVT
-774 YVDEIV
+774 HEIV
-780 TPTMQAVNETIADV
+780 DSTFEEYNQALQSAEQYVRGYTPQGTSVVWNADGTSFRASNNE
-794 QQYIADYIA
+794 
-803 RKDAQRTHEK
+803 K
-813 GKNLMHHENGTTERL
+813 
-828 SLNEPWYSEWYKR
+828 WYSDYYKKNGKAPSR
-841 LGNRKPAKKHYSM
+841 
-854 IAENIVSNELKK
+854 AEAAQVAAQLVKADIQR
-866 GGGDWVSHEL
+866 GGGQFISAEL
-876 AQDWAEAQHIQAAYD
+876 AQDLQTALEIQAA
-891 AIGDD
+891 ANALGENVI
-896 AVSAEITPEGLKV
+896 SAQIVDGNLV
-909 IMNGTPAHTAN
+909 VQRGTPAHTAN
-920 IQDTNAKRD
+920 IQDTNARLD

-958 APTLADVRKARNDI
+958 APTLADVQQARNDI

-1012 SPKLTKAEVN
+1012 NPKLTKAEVN
-1022 AESSVGAAKGGFDP
+1022 AESSVGAAETGFDP
-1036 YSKMVNDYGSIPDGM
+1036 YSKMVNDYGAIPEGM

-1059 PQSTNGTDRVSNVA
+1059 PQSTDGTDKVSNVA
-1073 RTIMESGVTPDNLI
+1073 RTIMESGVTPDSLI

-1218 NKDLK
+1218 NKAAK
-1223 KELKRADT
+1223 KQ
-1231 AGKRGK
+1231 GVP
-1237 QTAIISDTNA
+1237 A
-1247 AIEQAAQEVAKEATG
+1247 AEVAD
-1262 EATTQSNGKENG
+1262 Q
-1274 KRTLPKA
+1274 
-1281 TDKGVGKDDVYDGR
+1281 Y
-1295 PKDRYTPATDWAKE
+1295 
-1309 TGNDLAKRIADK
+1309 
-1321 LNPAPTQRPVSRTIL
+1321 
-1336 SDLMQFAEE
+1336 
-1345 HALPKKQQAPKRQAV
+1345 
-1360 DRLRDYF
+1360 
-1367 ANKDFYTKAWNEAR
+1367 
-1381 SALKEKYKGNA
+1381 
-1392 EALDALESFTDAT
+1392 
-1405 IDYNADP
+1405 
-1412 LHTQK
+1412 
-1417 VIMNALMDDIKET
+1417 
-1430 GGLKTYLARNTLGAG
+1430 GLK
-1445 EQNAAQLADRLIA
+1445 
-1458 ETGVTG
+1458 
-1464 TDAEVLRSGV
+1464 
-1474 NHAYEDMMDGKSG
+1474 
-1487 TKLETMIREALKS
+1487 
-1500 GNLNLTDAA
+1500 
-1509 KMSPKQKAVV
+1509 
-1519 GQTISGLLQKEY
+1519 
-1531 GVDAQYADTVSNTII
+1531 
-1546 DEYNAEVQERARKIL
+1546 
-1561 ENKFKERKQRVPRE
+1561 
-1575 FWDVFE
+1575 
-1581 EYANLGTFNSE
+1581 
-1592 YAQKATEKLFGE
+1592 
-1604 PGITLNEDLVQE
+1604 LNEDLAKE
-1616 FLNAETDEART
+1616 FLQAETDEARAEIT
-1627 EVVDR
+1627 DK
-1632 IYDDVAQQIPKTA
+1632 IYNDVAQQIPKTA
-1645 GDIVNAWRYFSMLGN
+1645 GDMLNAWRYFAMLGN

-1680 SHKVSAVGQKFLPQ
+1680 SHKVSAVGQKFLPKEK
-1694 GQRTRALHTSKAA
+1694 RTRALHTSKAA

-1718 EAELSGNAYKT
+1718 ETELSGNAYKN

-1742 KWMQWGMDKANGML
+1742 KPLQKVMDANTWAL
-1756 DVEDG
+1756 DAEDQV
-1761 WFKKGSYIKSMG
+1761 FKKKSYIDSMG

-1809 ASALADTLGRL
+1809 ASKLADTLSQR
-1820 EKKNKATEV
+1820 EKENKATEV

-1848 FELSPAGLLKAITYD
+1848 FELSPVGLLKAITYD

-1888 GVAALGAFLAA
+1888 SVAALGAFLAA

-1909 DDKEANFD
+1909 DDKEANLD

-1925 AINIGGKSYTIDWAS
+1925 AINLFGKSYTIDWAS

-1960 DDEETAFNQAMAT
+1960 DDDETAFNQAMAT

-1993 VSSAAYNKSNPLFG
+1993 VTSAAYNKSNPLFG

-2066 QYQPAY
+2066 QNQPAY

-2132 YYKAEDGTKKFL
+2132 YYKTEDGTKKFL
-2144 SASDYS
+2144 SAQEYS
-2150 KLTSQSGKISLD
+2150 TLTSQSGKISLD
-2162 AINKLTKSEAYKQ
+2162 AIDKLTKSEAYKQ

-2184 VADIYKYAKAIA
+2184 VADIYKYAKDVA
-2196 ANKVYKKELD
+2196 ANKTYGKELD
-2206 GTTKIVSESGIEP
+2206 GTTKLVKESGMEP
-2219 GLYYAYKEMED
+2219 GLYYAYKEMQ
-2230 SLNNDMEGWEARD
+2230 SNFKASMENYEAFD
-2243 QVFNAIKADSSL
+2243 QTFLAIKNDKSL
-2255 SDQEKNG
+2255 SEQEKNS
-2262 LYHSLLIKGT
+2262 LYHNLLIKGNDEAT
-2272 SQSQWDKYTEISG
+2272 WKKYTEISD
-2285 KVTAEEYVDAM
+2285 KVTAEEFVDALTQVKY
-2296 IQKQAIT
+2296 IKGIGKEELSDETGAEQA
-2303 KEGEDIEKGR
+2303 K
-2313 ASLEATEFSYY
+2313 AEATEFSKY
-2324 LDSKGYTG
+2324 LDMMGYTG
-2332 EKRQALEDTFKFY
+2332 EKRAALEDKFGFY
-2345 SMVKADPANYTFD
+2345 SMIRQDPQNYTFD
-2358 MIRENGG
+2358 MLK
-2365 TKEKAAIGEVESA
+2365 KEGNTYERDAISAVESS
-2378 GISAAQY
+2378 GMSAAQY
-2385 AQIKSAASGVTYEK
+2385 NQIKTLANRLQSGVDYEK
-2399 GKSGAKL
+2399 GKSGAKK
-2406 AAVAKVVSQNTANY
+2406 AAQAKIVSQNVDNY
-2420 NEYAAVMH
+2420 DQYAAVMS
-2428 ALGYKKIDGHY
+2428 ALGLKKFDSLY

-2445 PEDSGLNTGINVNRS
+2445 PKDSGLNTGINVNRS

-2466 SSAGFI
+2466 SSAGFV

-2481 VTSGYGGRNA
+2481 VTSEYGGRNA
-2491 PKTSGG
+2491 VKTSKG
-2497 YGSSNHDGIDIGGTG
+2497 YSSTNHDGIDIGGTG

-2524 GGKVT
+2524 GGEVT

-2539 NYVVVDHGNG
+2539 NYVVVDHGDG

-2576 IGSTGNSSG
+2576 IGSTGSSSA
-2585 PHLHLRVR
+2585 PHLHLRVH

-2607 YK
+2607 YGG

>member
-9 YKLSKG
+9 YNLSKG

-34 QKEKQNR
+34 QKEKQNK

-54 PKQTISAKDGIRN
+54 PKQTISAKGGSRN
-67 TRQSTGTTRSTAGKT
+67 TRQSTGTTRSTASKT
-82 RMNGSLGNSF
+82 RMNGSLGKSF

-109 AAHKADAERRQSTTL
+109 AARKADAERRQSTTL

-162 RAADANR
+162 RAADSNR
-169 TINARNQVAANT
+169 TINARNQVAAT
-181 QMKTGTGKTW
+181 KTGTGKTW

-216 EAEKTRLHAAND
+216 AAEKTRLHAAND

-451 KKAQEIA
+451 KKAREIA

-570 KNATAQELLDSAKGG
+570 KNATAQELWDSAKGG
-585 MALAGIMQGANAVSE
+585 MTLAGIMQGANAVSE
-600 RLANRRYGTAPAET
+600 RLANRRYDTAPAET

-626 AAEQMDNRLHPNTP
+626 AAEQMDNRLHPNTS
-640 QALPTGQRLALPE
+640 QALPTAQRLALPE

-697 PDSGSVLFASQ
+697 PDSGSVLYASQ

-727 LTKVAAM
+727 LTKVAAQVD
-734 GETKTVPF
+734 ETQTIPRFAVDDAGNPNGG
-742 LSENPEGMSRSEMQW
+742 LSDAEMQW
-757 AKLLVDNSL
+757 AKLLAANQE
-766 KTGIPVQT
+766 KTGVSIQQLT
-774 YVDEIV
+774 HEIV
-780 TPTMQAVNETIADV
+780 DSTFEEYNQALQSAEQYVRDYTPQGTSVVRNADGTSFRASNNE
-794 QQYIADYIA
+794 
-803 RKDAQRTHEK
+803 K
-813 GKNLMHHENGTTERL
+813 
-828 SLNEPWYSEWYKR
+828 WYSDYYKKNGKAPSR
-841 LGNRKPAKKHYSM
+841 
-854 IAENIVSNELKK
+854 AEAAQVAAQLVKADIQR
-866 GGGDWVSHEL
+866 GGGQFISAEL
-876 AQDWAEAQHIQAAYD
+876 AQDLQTALEIQAA
-891 AIGDD
+891 ANALGENVI
-896 AVSAEITPEGLKV
+896 SAQVVDGNLVVKR
-909 IMNGTPAHTAN
+909 GKPAHTAN
-920 IQDTNAKRD
+920 IQDTNARLD

-945 NLSPMQRAGQTQS
+945 NLTPMQRAGQTQS
-958 APTLADVRKARNDI
+958 APTLADVRQARNDI

-1012 SPKLTKAEVN
+1012 NPKLTKAEVN
-1022 AESSVGAAKGGFDP
+1022 AESSVGAAETGFDP
-1036 YSKMVNDYGSIPDGM
+1036 YSKMVNDYGAIEPGE
-1051 NPARMVDV
+1051 NPARVVDV
-1059 PQSTNGTDRVSNVA
+1059 PQSTKGTDRVMEHA
-1073 RTIMESGVTPDNLI
+1073 RTVMEAEITSDEVIAALQDEVEKGNLSR
-1087 PALENHVAEGLFSH
+1087 EVVH
-1101 DVKSLKKTLSG
+1101 DED
-1112 ATKTI
+1112 AM
-1117 QKKGWQGAFDQWEE
+1117 
-1131 VTDGRRA
+1131 RRA
-1138 VTDDDIALGQMMYT
+1138 ADRLANTADKAQAVNAWDDIAEGKSAASKDDVAYGQALLAYFNKIGDVQNAT
-1152 AAVEAGDTQTAMKL
+1152 RIASDLIAQASRAGQTLQATRM
-1166 AGDLAVQGTAL
+1166 
-1177 GRGVN
+1177 
-1182 AFKLLKK
+1182 LKK
-1189 TTPEGQLYYLQKAVQ
+1189 LTPEGRVMTAEKMKENAQKNANDRYGKKAPQIELNDELMHKLQNADSDHVQKALNDVMTDVANQ
-1204 KIQQE
+1204 LPNTWW
-1209 YQSRFDKQA
+1209 DKF
-1218 NKDLK
+1218 
-1223 KELKRADT
+1223 
-1231 AGKRGK
+1231 
-1237 QTAIISDTNA
+1237 NA
-1247 AIEQAAQEVAKEATG
+1247 
-1262 EATTQSNGKENG
+1262 
-1274 KRTLPKA
+1274 L
-1281 TDKGVGKDDVYDGR
+1281 
-1295 PKDRYTPATDWAKE
+1295 RYT
-1309 TGNDLAKRIADK
+1309 
-1321 LNPAPTQRPVSRTIL
+1321 
-1336 SDLMQFAEE
+1336 
-1345 HALPKKQQAPKRQAV
+1345 
-1360 DRLRDYF
+1360 
-1367 ANKDFYTKAWNEAR
+1367 
-1381 SALKEKYKGNA
+1381 
-1392 EALDALESFTDAT
+1392 
-1405 IDYNADP
+1405 
-1412 LHTQK
+1412 
-1417 VIMNALMDDIKET
+1417 
-1430 GGLKTYLARNTLGAG
+1430 
-1445 EQNAAQLADRLIA
+1445 
-1458 ETGVTG
+1458 
-1464 TDAEVLRSGV
+1464 
-1474 NHAYEDMMDGKSG
+1474 
-1487 TKLETMIREALKS
+1487 
-1500 GNLNLTDAA
+1500 
-1509 KMSPKQKAVV
+1509 
-1519 GQTISGLLQKEY
+1519 
-1531 GVDAQYADTVSNTII
+1531 
-1546 DEYNAEVQERARKIL
+1546 
-1561 ENKFKERKQRVPRE
+1561 
-1575 FWDVFE
+1575 
-1581 EYANLGTFNSE
+1581 
-1592 YAQKATEKLFGE
+1592 
-1604 PGITLNEDLVQE
+1604 
-1616 FLNAETDEART
+1616 
-1627 EVVDR
+1627 
-1632 IYDDVAQQIPKTA
+1632 
-1645 GDIVNAWRYFSMLGN
+1645 SMLTSL
-1660 PRTHIRNI
+1660 PTHIRNI
-1668 MGNVASAAALDT
+1668 LGNVMMRQLAVKPKNVVGTVLESATDKANRLR
-1680 SHKVSAVGQKFLPQ
+1680 G
-1694 GQRTRALHTSKAA
+1694 GEGIERTKSLFTNKKDRA
-1707 KQFAKADYANV
+1707 FARTEFDKMQ
-1718 EAELSGNAYKT
+1718 EELSGSKYDMTSYDALQRAKDNPFSGGILGKLHLDKPLNWINAKNSAALEGEDTLAKRTTYIDS
-1729 EMSEIKQRQKLFP
+1729 MAQY
-1742 KWMQWGMDKANGML
+1742 MKANG
-1756 DVEDG
+1756 
-1761 WFKKGSYIKSMG
+1761 
-1773 NFLTARGWDVNN
+1773 
-1785 LTEAQLN
+1785 LTEADMYN
-1792 EARQHAIQDAK
+1792 ELGGETDALLKAREYATSEALK
-1803 IATFQD
+1803 ATFQD
-1809 ASALADTLGRL
+1809 ANILAKWLQEG
-1820 EKKNKATEV
+1820 EKKLGKAGEIAV
-1829 IIGSL
+1829 GGL
-1834 VPFKRTPINVAKRS
+1834 VPFKKTPANIIKRGL
-1848 FELSPAGLLKAITYD
+1848 EYSPLGLLKGTRELVDSVRTGNTTPA
-1863 AVQVKKGN
+1863 QV
-1871 MDATKM
+1871 
-1877 IDHIGQGLTGS
+1877 IDSMSAGLTGT
-1888 GVAALGAFLAA
+1888 GIMALGYFL
-1899 QGIFSAGSSD
+1899 G
-1909 DDKEANFD
+1909 
-1917 AGMGQQEY
+1917 GMGLLRGGDDEDSKKQYFDEMQGEQSY
-1925 AINIGGKSYTIDWAS
+1925 SLNIGGYSYTIDWAA
-1940 PAVVPLAMGGEL
+1940 PAVLPLFVGVEL
-1952 YEALHQKY
+1952 QKY
-1960 DDEETAFNQAMAT
+1960 MSSKNSGYSIEDFTNALSKITEPVFDLTMMQGINDAIRSASYGKGAQVTALLSSTFTDYFTQGLA
-1973 VSRMF
+1973 
-1978 DPMLNMTMLSGIGST
+1978 PTML
-1993 VSSAAYNKSNPLFG
+1993 
-2007 IASNVATNFGG
+2007 
-2018 QFVPT
+2018 
-2023 LFGQVART
+2023 GQVNRSF
-2031 VDNTRRTTYA
+2031 VDRTRRTTYP
-2041 DKNSPV
+2041 DSENNIPDGMEKV
-2047 PSSVQK
+2047 MQRTMQK
-2053 FLQRQAN
+2053 W
-2060 KIPGLS
+2060 PGLS
-2066 QYQPAY
+2066 KMLPQAL
-2072 TDVWG
+2072 DDFG
-2077 REQKNGPDNVFARAA
+2077 RSQENNPWWE
-2092 YNFFSPGYLA
+2092 NFFSPGYLEKKSSS
-2102 DAKGTQAEKALKE
+2102 DAEKALGE
-2115 LYQAT
+2115 LYNAT

-2132 YYKAEDGTKKFL
+2132 TYKDENGKTVRL
-2144 SASDYS
+2144 TSDQWL
-2150 KLTSQSGKISLD
+2150 KLTNEGGKISLD
-2162 AINKLTKSEAYKQ
+2162 AIDKLTKSEAYKQ

-2184 VADIYKYAKAIA
+2184 VADIYKYAKDVA
-2196 ANKVYKKELD
+2196 ANKTYGKELD
-2206 GTTKIVSESGIEP
+2206 GTTKLVKESGMDP
-2219 GLYYAYKEMED
+2219 GLYYAYKEMQ
-2230 SLNNDMEGWEARD
+2230 SNFKASMENYEAFD
-2243 QVFNAIKADSSL
+2243 QTFLAIKNDKSL
-2255 SDQEKNG
+2255 SEQEKNS
-2262 LYHSLLIKGT
+2262 LYHNLLIKGNDEAT
-2272 SQSQWDKYTEISG
+2272 WKKYTEISD
-2285 KVTAEEYVDAM
+2285 KVTAEEFVDALTQVKY
-2296 IQKQAIT
+2296 IKGIGKEELSDETGAEQA
-2303 KEGEDIEKGR
+2303 K
-2313 ASLEATEFSYY
+2313 AEATEFSKY
-2324 LDSKGYTG
+2324 LDMMGYTG
-2332 EKRQALEDTFKFY
+2332 EKRAALEDKFGFY
-2345 SMVKADPANYTFD
+2345 SMIRQDPQNYTFD
-2358 MIRENGG
+2358 MLKNEGNTYERD
-2365 TKEKAAIGEVESA
+2365 AISAVESS
-2378 GISAAQY
+2378 GMSASQY
-2385 AQIKSAASGVTYEK
+2385 NQIKTLANRLQAGVDYEK
-2399 GKSGAKL
+2399 GKSGAKK
-2406 AAVAKVVSQNTANY
+2406 AAQAKIVSQNVNNY
-2420 NEYAAVMH
+2420 DQYAAVMS
-2428 ALGYKKIDGHY
+2428 ALGLKRFDSLYS
-2439 TSGGKL
+2439 SGGKL

-2466 SSAGFI
+2466 SSAGFV

-2562 KQGETVSAGQQVGV
+2562 KQGDTVSAGQQVGV

>member
-1 MASNKKNR
+1 MA
-9 YKLSKG
+9 LSKG
-15 RKEQLAQARQN
+15 RREQLEQAKKN
-26 AKDDYNRR
+26 AKIKAK
-34 QKEKQNR
+34 QKQNK

-54 PKQTISAKDGIRN
+54 PKQTISAKGGSRN
-67 TRQSTGTTRSTAGKT
+67 TRQSTGTTRSTVNKT

-99 AKTTTDRRAS
+99 VKTTTDRRANV
-109 AAHKADAERRQSTTL
+109 AHKADAERRQSTTL

-169 TINARNQVAANT
+169 TINARNQMAT
-181 QMKTGTGKTW
+181 TKTGTGKTW

-294 QKQYPYLIAMD
+294 QKQYPYLISMD

-375 GSGVANAGLSV
+375 GSGVANAALNAAGAVENGARYATSAAENALS
-386 TGALEN
+386 GALKL
-392 AGRYVSGTMNKAA
+392 AGKQ
-405 GDVLNLVGAKDAG
+405 DAG
-418 KFLRDTAQ
+418 QFWEDVAKNTVNTSFA
-426 KTLEG
+426 
-431 SLSDSAMQKVN
+431 DSAMQKVN
-442 DWAQPVGAA
+442 DWAQPVGSA
-451 KKAQEIA
+451 KKAQELA
-458 GSGSRMASSIAAGP
+458 GSGARMLPGMALGAATGMASKVSSLLDKAPLANASLAAIFG
-472 AGMGLIY
+472 
-479 ADSAKSATAEALND
+479 DSAASGAREALND
-493 GANLDQAM
+493 GASLNQA
-501 LYGAGSGL
+501 LAYGAGSGL

-570 KNATAQELLDSAKGG
+570 KNATAQELWDSAKGG
-585 MALAGIMQGANAVSE
+585 MTLAGIMQGANAVSE
-600 RLANRRYGTAPAET
+600 RLANRRYDTAPAET

-621 NADVR
+621 NADMR

-697 PDSGSVLFASQ
+697 PDSGSVLYASQ

-766 KTGIPVQT
+766 KTGIPAHT
-774 YVDEIV
+774 YVDELV

-909 IMNGTPAHTAN
+909 VMNGTPAHTAN
-920 IQDTNAKRD
+920 IQDTNARLD

-945 NLSPMQRAGQTQS
+945 NLTPKQRAGQTQS
-958 APTLADVRKARNDI
+958 APTLADVRQARNDI
-972 MPKLTRAGAETVQT
+972 MPKLTRAGAETAQT

-999 QENAQAAAQQADI
+999 QENAQAAGQQADI
-1012 SPKLTKAEVN
+1012 NPKLTKAEVN
-1022 AESSVGAAKGGFDP
+1022 AESSVGAAETGFDP
-1036 YSKMVNDYGSIPDGM
+1036 YSKMVNDYGAIEPGM
-1051 NPARMVDV
+1051 NPARVVDV

-1087 PALENHVAEGLFSH
+1087 PALENHIAEGLFSH

-1189 TTPEGQLYYLQKAVQ
+1189 TTPEGQLYYLQKSVQ

-1218 NKDLK
+1218 GKAAK
-1223 KELKRADT
+1223 K
-1231 AGKRGK
+1231 
-1237 QTAIISDTNA
+1237 Q
-1247 AIEQAAQEVAKEATG
+1247 
-1262 EATTQSNGKENG
+1262 
-1274 KRTLPKA
+1274 
-1281 TDKGVGKDDVYDGR
+1281 GV
-1295 PKDRYTPATDWAKE
+1295 PAED
-1309 TGNDLAKRIADK
+1309 IAD
-1321 LNPAPTQRPVSRTIL
+1321 Q
-1336 SDLMQFAEE
+1336 
-1345 HALPKKQQAPKRQAV
+1345 
-1360 DRLRDYF
+1360 Y
-1367 ANKDFYTKAWNEAR
+1367 
-1381 SALKEKYKGNA
+1381 
-1392 EALDALESFTDAT
+1392 
-1405 IDYNADP
+1405 
-1412 LHTQK
+1412 
-1417 VIMNALMDDIKET
+1417 
-1430 GGLKTYLARNTLGAG
+1430 GLK
-1445 EQNAAQLADRLIA
+1445 
-1458 ETGVTG
+1458 
-1464 TDAEVLRSGV
+1464 
-1474 NHAYEDMMDGKSG
+1474 
-1487 TKLETMIREALKS
+1487 
-1500 GNLNLTDAA
+1500 
-1509 KMSPKQKAVV
+1509 
-1519 GQTISGLLQKEY
+1519 
-1531 GVDAQYADTVSNTII
+1531 
-1546 DEYNAEVQERARKIL
+1546 
-1561 ENKFKERKQRVPRE
+1561 
-1575 FWDVFE
+1575 
-1581 EYANLGTFNSE
+1581 
-1592 YAQKATEKLFGE
+1592 
-1604 PGITLNEDLVQE
+1604 LNEDLVQE

-1632 IYDDVAQQIPKTA
+1632 IYDDVAQQIPKTL
-1645 GDIVNAWRYFSMLGN
+1645 GDRFNAWRYFSMLGN
-1660 PRTHIRNI
+1660 PRTHIRNT
-1668 MGNVASAAALDT
+1668 MGNVASAIALDA
-1680 SHKVSAVGQKFLPQ
+1680 SHKVSAAGQKLFLPQ
-1694 GQRTRALHTSKAA
+1694 EKRTRTLHTSKAA

-1742 KWMQWGMDKANGML
+1742 KPLQKVMDANTRAL
-1756 DVEDG
+1756 DAEDQV
-1761 WFKKGSYIKSMG
+1761 FKKKSYIDSMG

-1809 ASALADTLGRL
+1809 ASKLADTLSRL

-1848 FELSPAGLLKAITYD
+1848 FELSPVGLLKAITYD
-1863 AVQVKKGN
+1863 SVQVKKGN

-1888 GVAALGAFLAA
+1888 GIAALGAFLAA

-1909 DDKEANFD
+1909 DDKEANLD

-2023 LFGQVART
+2023 LFGQIART

-2132 YYKAEDGTKKFL
+2132 YYKDADGVKKFL
-2144 SASDYS
+2144 NADQYS
-2150 KLTSQSGKISLD
+2150 KLTREGGKISLD
-2162 AINKLTKSEAYKQ
+2162 AIDKLTKSEAYKQ

-2445 PEDSGLNTGINVNRS
+2445 PEDSGLNTGIKVNRS

-2466 SSAGFI
+2466 SSAGFV

-2524 GGKVT
+2524 GGKVA

>member
-1 MASNKKNR
+1 MA
-9 YKLSKG
+9 LSKG
-15 RKEQLAQARQN
+15 RREQLEQAKKN
-26 AKDDYNRR
+26 AKIKAK
-34 QKEKQNR
+34 QKQNK
-41 ALIQQYNATHKNA
+41 ALIQQYNATHKNE
-54 PKQTISAKDGIRN
+54 PKQKISAKGGGSTGSRN
-67 TRQSTGTTRSTAGKT
+67 TRQSTGTTRSTVSKT
-82 RMNGSLGNSF
+82 RMNSSLGSSF
-92 GGSKTGG
+92 GGSKNGG

-109 AAHKADAERRQSTTL
+109 AARKADAERRQSTTL

-169 TINARNQVAANT
+169 TINARNQMAT
-181 QMKTGTGKTW
+181 TKTGTGKTW

-216 EAEKTRLHAAND
+216 AAEKTRLHAAND

-305 MKNRNAGEK
+305 MKNRNAGEM
-314 LAAVPWLISHP
+314 LAAFPWLISHP

-375 GSGVANAGLSV
+375 GSGVANAALNAAGAVENGARYVTSAAENALS
-386 TGALEN
+386 GALKLAGKQD
-392 AGRYVSGTMNKAA
+392 AGRFWE
-405 GDVLNLVGAKDAG
+405 DVAKNTVNTSFA
-418 KFLRDTAQ
+418 
-426 KTLEG
+426 
-431 SLSDSAMQKVN
+431 DSAMQKVN
-442 DWAQPVGAA
+442 DWAQPVGSA
-451 KKAQEIA
+451 KKAQELA
-458 GSGSRMASSIAAGP
+458 GSGARMLPGMALGAATGTASKVSSLLNKAPLANASLAAIFG
-472 AGMGLIY
+472 
-479 ADSAKSATAEALND
+479 DSAASGAREALND
-493 GANLDQAM
+493 GASLNQA
-501 LYGAGSGL
+501 LAYGAGSGL

-552 ASTLINPY
+552 TSTLINPY

-570 KNATAQELLDSAKGG
+570 KNATAQELWDSAKGG

-626 AAEQMDNRLHPNTP
+626 AAEQMDNRLHPNTS
-640 QALPTGQRLALPE
+640 QALPTAQRLALPE

-727 LTKVAAM
+727 LTKVAAQVD
-734 GETKTVPF
+734 ETQTIPRFAVDDAGNSNGG
-742 LSENPEGMSRSEMQW
+742 LSDVEMQW
-757 AKLLVDNSL
+757 AKLLAANQE
-766 KTGIPVQT
+766 KTGVSIQQVAH
-774 YVDEIV
+774 EIV
-780 TPTMQAVNETIADV
+780 DSTFEEYNQALQSAEQYVRDYTPQGTSVVWNADGTSFRASNNE
-794 QQYIADYIA
+794 
-803 RKDAQRTHEK
+803 K
-813 GKNLMHHENGTTERL
+813 
-828 SLNEPWYSEWYKR
+828 WYSDYYKKNGKAPSR
-841 LGNRKPAKKHYSM
+841 
-854 IAENIVSNELKK
+854 AEAAQVAAQLVKADIQR
-866 GGGDWVSHEL
+866 GGGQFISAEL
-876 AQDWAEAQHIQAAYD
+876 AQDLQTALEIQAA
-891 AIGDD
+891 ANALGENVI
-896 AVSAEITPEGLKV
+896 SAQVVDGNLVVQRGK
-909 IMNGTPAHTAN
+909 PAYTAN
-920 IQDTNAKRD
+920 IQDTNARLD

-958 APTLADVRKARNDI
+958 APTLADVRQARNDI
-972 MPKLTRAGAETVQT
+972 MPKLTRAGAETAQT
-986 GVQTAPPEITQPM
+986 DVQTAPPEITQPM
-999 QENAQAAAQQADI
+999 QENAHAAQQADI
-1012 SPKLTKAEVN
+1012 NPKLTKAEVN
-1022 AESSVGAAKGGFDP
+1022 AESSVGAAETGFDP
-1036 YSKMVNDYGSIPDGM
+1036 YSKMVNDYGAIEPGE
-1051 NPARMVDV
+1051 NPARVVDV
-1059 PQSTNGTDRVSNVA
+1059 PQSTNGSDRVSNVA
-1073 RTIMESGVTPDNLI
+1073 RTIMESGITPDNLI

-1218 NKDLK
+1218 GKAAK
-1223 KELKRADT
+1223 K
-1231 AGKRGK
+1231 
-1237 QTAIISDTNA
+1237 Q
-1247 AIEQAAQEVAKEATG
+1247 
-1262 EATTQSNGKENG
+1262 
-1274 KRTLPKA
+1274 
-1281 TDKGVGKDDVYDGR
+1281 GV
-1295 PKDRYTPATDWAKE
+1295 PAED
-1309 TGNDLAKRIADK
+1309 IAD
-1321 LNPAPTQRPVSRTIL
+1321 Q
-1336 SDLMQFAEE
+1336 
-1345 HALPKKQQAPKRQAV
+1345 
-1360 DRLRDYF
+1360 Y
-1367 ANKDFYTKAWNEAR
+1367 
-1381 SALKEKYKGNA
+1381 
-1392 EALDALESFTDAT
+1392 
-1405 IDYNADP
+1405 
-1412 LHTQK
+1412 
-1417 VIMNALMDDIKET
+1417 
-1430 GGLKTYLARNTLGAG
+1430 GLK
-1445 EQNAAQLADRLIA
+1445 
-1458 ETGVTG
+1458 
-1464 TDAEVLRSGV
+1464 
-1474 NHAYEDMMDGKSG
+1474 
-1487 TKLETMIREALKS
+1487 
-1500 GNLNLTDAA
+1500 
-1509 KMSPKQKAVV
+1509 
-1519 GQTISGLLQKEY
+1519 
-1531 GVDAQYADTVSNTII
+1531 
-1546 DEYNAEVQERARKIL
+1546 
-1561 ENKFKERKQRVPRE
+1561 
-1575 FWDVFE
+1575 
-1581 EYANLGTFNSE
+1581 
-1592 YAQKATEKLFGE
+1592 
-1604 PGITLNEDLVQE
+1604 LNEDFVQE
-1616 FLNAETDEART
+1616 FLNAETQEARDA
-1627 EVVDR
+1627 VVDK
-1632 IYDDVAQQIPKTA
+1632 IYNDVAQQIPKTA
-1645 GDIVNAWRYFSMLGN
+1645 GDRLNAWRYFAMLGN

-1680 SHKVSAVGQKFLPQ
+1680 SHKVSAVGQKFLPKEK
-1694 GQRTRALHTSKAA
+1694 RTRALHTSKAA

-1718 EAELSGNAYKT
+1718 ETELSGNAYKT

-1742 KWMQWGMDKANGML
+1742 KPLQKVMDANTWAL
-1756 DVEDG
+1756 DAEDQV
-1761 WFKKGSYIKSMG
+1761 FKKKSYIDSMG

-1809 ASALADTLGRL
+1809 ASALADTLSRL

-1848 FELSPAGLLKAITYD
+1848 FELSPVGLLKAITYD

-1899 QGIFSAGSSD
+1899 QGLFSAGSSD

-2102 DAKGTQAEKALKE
+2102 DAKGTQTEKALKE

-2144 SASDYS
+2144 TAQEYS
-2150 KLTSQSGKISLD
+2150 TLTSQSGKISLD
-2162 AINKLTKSEAYKQ
+2162 AIDKLTKSEAYKQ

-2439 TSGGKL
+2439 SSGGKL
-2445 PEDSGLNTGINVNRS
+2445 PEESGLNTGINVNRS

-2466 SSAGFI
+2466 SSAGFV

-2491 PKTSGG
+2491 VKTSKG
-2497 YGSSNHDGIDIGGTG
+2497 YSSTNHDGIDIGGTG

-2539 NYVVVDHGNG
+2539 NYVVVDHGDG

-2562 KQGETVSAGQQVGV
+2562 KQGDTVSAGQQVGV
-2576 IGSTGNSSG
+2576 IGSTGSSSA
-2585 PHLHLRVR
+2585 PHLHLRVH

-2607 YK
+2607 YGG

>member
-9 YKLSKG
+9 YNLSKG

-54 PKQTISAKDGIRN
+54 PKQKISAKSGSRN
-67 TRQSTGTTRSTAGKT
+67 TRQSTGTTRSAVSKT

-92 GGSKTGG
+92 GGSKTRG
-99 AKTTTDRRAS
+99 ANTTTDRRANV
-109 AAHKADAERRQSTTL
+109 ARKADAERRQSTTL
-124 RQGSSYLTGGSTRKA
+124 RQGSNYLTGGSTRKA

-169 TINARNQVAANT
+169 TINARNQMAAT
-181 QMKTGTGKTW
+181 KTGTGKTW

-294 QKQYPYLIAMD
+294 QKQYPYLISMD

-375 GSGVANAGLSV
+375 GSGVANAVLNAAGAVENGARYATSAAENALS
-386 TGALEN
+386 GALKL
-392 AGRYVSGTMNKAA
+392 AGKQ
-405 GDVLNLVGAKDAG
+405 DAG
-418 KFLRDTAQ
+418 QFWEDVAKNTVNTSFA
-426 KTLEG
+426 
-431 SLSDSAMQKVN
+431 DSAMQKVN
-442 DWAQPVGAA
+442 DWAQPVGSA
-451 KKAQEIA
+451 KKAQELA
-458 GSGSRMASSIAAGP
+458 GSGARMLPGMALGAATGTASKVSSLLDKAPLANASLAAIFG
-472 AGMGLIY
+472 
-479 ADSAKSATAEALND
+479 DSAASGAREALND
-493 GANLDQAM
+493 GASLNQA
-501 LYGAGSGL
+501 LAYGAGSGL

-552 ASTLINPY
+552 ASTLIDPY

-570 KNATAQELLDSAKGG
+570 KNATAQELWDSAKGG

-626 AAEQMDNRLHPNTP
+626 AAEQMDNRLHPNTS
-640 QALPTGQRLALPE
+640 QALPTAQRLALPE

-697 PDSGSVLFASQ
+697 PDSGSVLYASQ

-727 LTKVAAM
+727 LTKVAAQVD
-734 GETKTVPF
+734 ETQTIPRFAVDDAGNPNGG
-742 LSENPEGMSRSEMQW
+742 LSDAEMQW
-757 AKLLVDNSL
+757 AKLLAANQE
-766 KTGIPVQT
+766 KTGVSI
-774 YVDEIV
+774 
-780 TPTMQAVNETIADV
+780 
-794 QQYIADYIA
+794 QQL
-803 RKDAQRTHEK
+803 THEVVDSTFEEY
-813 GKNLMHHENGTTERL
+813 NQALQSAEQYVRDYTPQGTSVVWNADGTSFRA
-828 SLNEPWYSEWYKR
+828 SNNEKWYSDYYKKNGKAPSR
-841 LGNRKPAKKHYSM
+841 
-854 IAENIVSNELKK
+854 AEAAQVAAQLVKADIQR
-866 GGGDWVSHEL
+866 GGGQFISAEL
-876 AQDWAEAQHIQAAYD
+876 AQDLQTALEIQAA
-891 AIGDD
+891 ANALGENVI
-896 AVSAEITPEGLKV
+896 SAQVVDGNLVVQRGK
-909 IMNGTPAHTAN
+909 PAYTAN
-920 IQDTNAKRD
+920 IQDTNARLD

-945 NLSPMQRAGQTQS
+945 NLSPMQRTGQTQS
-958 APTLADVRKARNDI
+958 APTLADVQQARNDI

-999 QENAQAAAQQADI
+999 QENAQGAAQQADI
-1012 SPKLTKAEVN
+1012 NPKLTKAEVN
-1022 AESSVGAAKGGFDP
+1022 AESSVGAAETGFDP
-1036 YSKMVNDYGSIPDGM
+1036 YSKMVNDYGAIPEGM

-1087 PALENHVAEGLFSH
+1087 PVLENHVAEGLFSH

-1218 NKDLK
+1218 GKAAK
-1223 KELKRADT
+1223 K
-1231 AGKRGK
+1231 
-1237 QTAIISDTNA
+1237 Q
-1247 AIEQAAQEVAKEATG
+1247 
-1262 EATTQSNGKENG
+1262 
-1274 KRTLPKA
+1274 
-1281 TDKGVGKDDVYDGR
+1281 GV
-1295 PKDRYTPATDWAKE
+1295 PAED
-1309 TGNDLAKRIADK
+1309 IAD
-1321 LNPAPTQRPVSRTIL
+1321 Q
-1336 SDLMQFAEE
+1336 
-1345 HALPKKQQAPKRQAV
+1345 
-1360 DRLRDYF
+1360 Y
-1367 ANKDFYTKAWNEAR
+1367 
-1381 SALKEKYKGNA
+1381 
-1392 EALDALESFTDAT
+1392 
-1405 IDYNADP
+1405 
-1412 LHTQK
+1412 
-1417 VIMNALMDDIKET
+1417 
-1430 GGLKTYLARNTLGAG
+1430 GLK
-1445 EQNAAQLADRLIA
+1445 
-1458 ETGVTG
+1458 
-1464 TDAEVLRSGV
+1464 
-1474 NHAYEDMMDGKSG
+1474 
-1487 TKLETMIREALKS
+1487 
-1500 GNLNLTDAA
+1500 
-1509 KMSPKQKAVV
+1509 
-1519 GQTISGLLQKEY
+1519 
-1531 GVDAQYADTVSNTII
+1531 
-1546 DEYNAEVQERARKIL
+1546 
-1561 ENKFKERKQRVPRE
+1561 
-1575 FWDVFE
+1575 
-1581 EYANLGTFNSE
+1581 
-1592 YAQKATEKLFGE
+1592 
-1604 PGITLNEDLVQE
+1604 LNEDLVQE
-1616 FLNAETDEART
+1616 FLNAETQEARDA
-1627 EVVDR
+1627 VVDK
-1632 IYDDVAQQIPKTA
+1632 IYNDVAQQIPKTA
-1645 GDIVNAWRYFSMLGN
+1645 GDRLNAWRYFAMLGN

-1680 SHKVSAVGQKFLPQ
+1680 SHKVSAVGQKFLPKEK
-1694 GQRTRALHTSKAA
+1694 RTRALHTSKAA

-1718 EAELSGNAYKT
+1718 ETELSGNAYKT
-1729 EMSEIKQRQKLFP
+1729 EMSDIKQRQKLFP
-1742 KWMQWGMDKANGML
+1742 KPLQKVMDANTWAL
-1756 DVEDG
+1756 DAEDQV
-1761 WFKKGSYIKSMG
+1761 FKKKSYIDSMG

-1785 LTEAQLN
+1785 LTESQLN

-1809 ASALADTLGRL
+1809 ASKLADKLSEIEHSG
-1820 EKKNKATEV
+1820 KAWGV
-1829 IIGSL
+1829 AIGSL

-1848 FELSPAGLLKAITYD
+1848 FELSPVGLLKAITYD
-1863 AVQVKKGN
+1863 AAQVKKGN

-1888 GVAALGAFLAA
+1888 GVAVLGAFLAA

-1993 VSSAAYNKSNPLFG
+1993 VTSAAYNKSNPLFG
-2007 IASNVATNFGG
+2007 IASNIATNFGG

-2144 SASDYS
+2144 TAQEYS
-2150 KLTSQSGKISLD
+2150 TLTSQSGKISLD
-2162 AINKLTKSEAYKQ
+2162 AIDKLTKSEAYKQ

-2184 VADIYKYAKAIA
+2184 VADIYKYAKDVA
-2196 ANKVYKKELD
+2196 ANKTYGKELD
-2206 GTTKIVSESGIEP
+2206 GTTKLVKESGMEP
-2219 GLYYAYKEMED
+2219 GLYYAYKEMQ
-2230 SLNNDMEGWEARD
+2230 SNFKASMENYEAFD
-2243 QVFNAIKADSSL
+2243 QTFLAIKNDKSL
-2255 SDQEKNG
+2255 SEQEKNS
-2262 LYHSLLIKGT
+2262 LYHNLLIKGNDEAT
-2272 SQSQWDKYTEISG
+2272 WKKYTEISD
-2285 KVTAEEYVDAM
+2285 KVTAEEFVDALTQVKY
-2296 IQKQAIT
+2296 IKGIGKEELSDETGAEQA
-2303 KEGEDIEKGR
+2303 K
-2313 ASLEATEFSYY
+2313 AEATEFSKY
-2324 LDSKGYTG
+2324 LDMMGYTG
-2332 EKRQALEDTFKFY
+2332 EKRAALEDKFGFY
-2345 SMVKADPANYTFD
+2345 SMIRQDPQNYTFD
-2358 MIRENGG
+2358 ILKNEGNTYERD
-2365 TKEKAAIGEVESA
+2365 AISAVESS
-2378 GISAAQY
+2378 GMSASQY
-2385 AQIKSAASGVTYEK
+2385 NQIKTLANRLQAGVDYEK
-2399 GKSGAKL
+2399 GKSGAKK
-2406 AAVAKVVSQNTANY
+2406 AAQAKIVSQNVDNY
-2420 NEYAAVMH
+2420 DQYAAVMS
-2428 ALGYKKIDGHY
+2428 ALGLKRFDSLYS
-2439 TSGGKL
+2439 SGGKL
-2445 PEDSGLNTGINVNRS
+2445 PKDSGLNTGINVNRS

-2466 SSAGFI
+2466 SSAGFV

-2491 PKTSGG
+2491 VKTSTG
-2497 YGSSNHDGIDIGGTG
+2497 YSSTDHDGIDIGGTG

-2562 KQGETVSAGQQVGV
+2562 KQGDTVSAGQQVGV
-2576 IGSTGNSSG
+2576 IGSTGSSSA
-2585 PHLHLRVR
+2585 PHLHLRVH

>member
-1 MASNKKNR
+1 MA
-9 YKLSKG
+9 LSKG
-15 RKEQLAQARQN
+15 RREQLEQAKKN
-26 AKDDYNRR
+26 AKIKAK
-34 QKEKQNR
+34 QKQNK

-54 PKQTISAKDGIRN
+54 PKQTISAKGGNRN
-67 TRQSTGTTRSTAGKT
+67 TRQSTGTTRSTVSKT
-82 RMNGSLGNSF
+82 RMNGSRGSSF
-92 GGSKTGG
+92 GGSKIGG
-99 AKTTTDRRAS
+99 ANTTTDRRAN
-109 AAHKADAERRQSTTL
+109 AARKADAERRQSTTL
-124 RQGSSYLTGGSTRKA
+124 RQGSNYLTGGSTRKA

-169 TINARNQVAANT
+169 TINARNQMAAT
-181 QMKTGTGKTW
+181 KTGTGKTW

-375 GSGVANAGLSV
+375 GSGVANAALNAA
-386 TGALEN
+386 GAVEN
-392 AGRYVSGTMNKAA
+392 GARYVSGTMNKAA

-570 KNATAQELLDSAKGG
+570 KNATAQELWDSAKGG
-585 MALAGIMQGANAVSE
+585 MTLAGIMQGANAVSE

-626 AAEQMDNRLHPNTP
+626 AAEQMDNRLHPNTS
-640 QALPTGQRLALPE
+640 QALPTAQRLALPE

-697 PDSGSVLFASQ
+697 PDSGSVLYASQ

-727 LTKVAAM
+727 LTKVAAQVDEM
-734 GETKTVPF
+734 QTIPRFAVDDSGNPNGG
-742 LSENPEGMSRSEMQW
+742 LSDAEMQW
-757 AKLLVDNSL
+757 AKLLAANQE
-766 KTGIPVQT
+766 KTGVSIQQLT
-774 YVDEIV
+774 HEIV
-780 TPTMQAVNETIADV
+780 DSTFEEYNQALQSAEQYVRDYTPQGTSVVRNADGTSFRASNNE
-794 QQYIADYIA
+794 
-803 RKDAQRTHEK
+803 K
-813 GKNLMHHENGTTERL
+813 
-828 SLNEPWYSEWYKR
+828 WYSDYYKKNGKAPSR
-841 LGNRKPAKKHYSM
+841 
-854 IAENIVSNELKK
+854 AEAAQVAAQLVKADIQR
-866 GGGDWVSHEL
+866 GGGQFISAEL
-876 AQDWAEAQHIQAAYD
+876 AQDLQTALEIQAA
-891 AIGDD
+891 ANALGENVI
-896 AVSAEITPEGLKV
+896 SAQVVDGNLVVQRGK
-909 IMNGTPAHTAN
+909 PAYTAN
-920 IQDTNAKRD
+920 IQDTNARLD

-945 NLSPMQRAGQTQS
+945 NLTPMQRAGQTQS
-958 APTLADVRKARNDI
+958 APTLADVRQARNDI

-1012 SPKLTKAEVN
+1012 NPKLTKSEVN
-1022 AESSVGAAKGGFDP
+1022 AESSVGAAETGFDP
-1036 YSKMVNDYGSIPDGM
+1036 YSKMVNDYGAIPEGM

-1073 RTIMESGVTPDNLI
+1073 RTIMESGVTPDSLI

-1218 NKDLK
+1218 GKAAK
-1223 KELKRADT
+1223 K
-1231 AGKRGK
+1231 
-1237 QTAIISDTNA
+1237 Q
-1247 AIEQAAQEVAKEATG
+1247 
-1262 EATTQSNGKENG
+1262 
-1274 KRTLPKA
+1274 
-1281 TDKGVGKDDVYDGR
+1281 GV
-1295 PKDRYTPATDWAKE
+1295 PAED
-1309 TGNDLAKRIADK
+1309 IAD
-1321 LNPAPTQRPVSRTIL
+1321 Q
-1336 SDLMQFAEE
+1336 
-1345 HALPKKQQAPKRQAV
+1345 
-1360 DRLRDYF
+1360 Y
-1367 ANKDFYTKAWNEAR
+1367 
-1381 SALKEKYKGNA
+1381 
-1392 EALDALESFTDAT
+1392 
-1405 IDYNADP
+1405 
-1412 LHTQK
+1412 
-1417 VIMNALMDDIKET
+1417 
-1430 GGLKTYLARNTLGAG
+1430 GLK
-1445 EQNAAQLADRLIA
+1445 
-1458 ETGVTG
+1458 
-1464 TDAEVLRSGV
+1464 
-1474 NHAYEDMMDGKSG
+1474 
-1487 TKLETMIREALKS
+1487 
-1500 GNLNLTDAA
+1500 
-1509 KMSPKQKAVV
+1509 
-1519 GQTISGLLQKEY
+1519 
-1531 GVDAQYADTVSNTII
+1531 
-1546 DEYNAEVQERARKIL
+1546 
-1561 ENKFKERKQRVPRE
+1561 
-1575 FWDVFE
+1575 
-1581 EYANLGTFNSE
+1581 
-1592 YAQKATEKLFGE
+1592 
-1604 PGITLNEDLVQE
+1604 LNEDLVQE
-1616 FLNAETDEART
+1616 FLNAETQEARDA
-1627 EVVDR
+1627 VVDK
-1632 IYDDVAQQIPKTA
+1632 IYNDVAQQIPKTA
-1645 GDIVNAWRYFSMLGN
+1645 GDRLNAWRYFAMLGN

-1680 SHKVSAVGQKFLPQ
+1680 SHKVSAVGQKFLPKEK
-1694 GQRTRALHTSKAA
+1694 RTRALHTSKAA

-1718 EAELSGNAYKT
+1718 ETELSGNAYKT
-1729 EMSEIKQRQKLFP
+1729 EMSDIKQRQKLFP
-1742 KWMQWGMDKANGML
+1742 KPLQKVMDANTWAL
-1756 DVEDG
+1756 DAEDQV
-1761 WFKKGSYIKSMG
+1761 FKKKSYIDSMG

-1785 LTEAQLN
+1785 LTESQLN

-1809 ASALADTLGRL
+1809 ASKLADKLSEIEHSG
-1820 EKKNKATEV
+1820 KAWGV
-1829 IIGSL
+1829 AIGSL

-1848 FELSPAGLLKAITYD
+1848 FELSPVGLLKAITYD
-1863 AVQVKKGN
+1863 AAQVKKGN

-1888 GVAALGAFLAA
+1888 GVAVLGAFLAA

-1993 VSSAAYNKSNPLFG
+1993 VTSAAYNKSNPLFG
-2007 IASNVATNFGG
+2007 IASNIATNFGG

-2132 YYKAEDGTKKFL
+2132 YYKDADGVKKFL
-2144 SASDYS
+2144 SASEYS
-2150 KLTSQSGKISLD
+2150 KLTSEGGKISLD
-2162 AINKLTKSEAYKQ
+2162 AIDKLTKSEAYKQ

-2184 VADIYKYAKAIA
+2184 VADIYKYAKDVA
-2196 ANKVYKKELD
+2196 ANKTYGKELD
-2206 GTTKIVSESGIEP
+2206 GTTKLVKESGMEP
-2219 GLYYAYKEMED
+2219 GLYYAYKEMQ
-2230 SLNNDMEGWEARD
+2230 SNFKASMENYEAFD
-2243 QVFNAIKADSSL
+2243 QTFLAIKNDKSL
-2255 SDQEKNG
+2255 SEQEKNS
-2262 LYHSLLIKGT
+2262 LYHNLLIKGNDEAT
-2272 SQSQWDKYTEISG
+2272 WKKYTEISD
-2285 KVTAEEYVDAM
+2285 KVTAEEFVDALTQVKY
-2296 IQKQAIT
+2296 IKGIGKEELSDETGAEQA
-2303 KEGEDIEKGR
+2303 K
-2313 ASLEATEFSYY
+2313 AEATEFSKY
-2324 LDSKGYTG
+2324 LDMMGYTG
-2332 EKRQALEDTFKFY
+2332 EKRAALEDKFGFY
-2345 SMVKADPANYTFD
+2345 SMIRQDPQNYTFD
-2358 MIRENGG
+2358 MLKNEGNTYERD
-2365 TKEKAAIGEVESA
+2365 AISAVESS
-2378 GISAAQY
+2378 GMSASQY
-2385 AQIKSAASGVTYEK
+2385 NQIKTLANRLQAGVDYEK
-2399 GKSGAKL
+2399 GKSGAKK
-2406 AAVAKVVSQNTANY
+2406 AAQAKIVSQNVDNY
-2420 NEYAAVMH
+2420 DQYAAVMS
-2428 ALGYKKIDGHY
+2428 ALGLKRFDSLYS
-2439 TSGGKL
+2439 SGGKL
-2445 PEDSGLNTGINVNRS
+2445 PKDSGLNTGINVNRS

-2466 SSAGFI
+2466 SSAGFV

-2491 PKTSGG
+2491 VKTSTG
-2497 YGSSNHDGIDIGGTG
+2497 YSSTDHDGIDIGGTG

-2562 KQGETVSAGQQVGV
+2562 KQGDTVSAGQQVGV
-2576 IGSTGNSSG
+2576 IGSTGSSSA
-2585 PHLHLRVR
+2585 PHLHLRVH

>member
-9 YKLSKG
+9 YNLSKG

-54 PKQTISAKDGIRN
+54 PKQKISAKSGSRN
-67 TRQSTGTTRSTAGKT
+67 TRQSTGTTRSAVSKT

-92 GGSKTGG
+92 GGSKTRG
-99 AKTTTDRRAS
+99 ANTTTDRRANV
-109 AAHKADAERRQSTTL
+109 ARKADAERRQSTTL
-124 RQGSSYLTGGSTRKA
+124 RQGSNYLTGGSTRKA

-169 TINARNQVAANT
+169 TINARNQMAAT
-181 QMKTGTGKTW
+181 KTGTGKTW

-332 NGDDQYSKM
+332 NGDDRYSKM

-375 GSGVANAGLSV
+375 GSGVANAALNAA
-386 TGALEN
+386 GAVEN
-392 AGRYVSGTMNKAA
+392 GARYVSGTMNKAA

-479 ADSAKSATAEALND
+479 ADSAKSTTAEALND

-570 KNATAQELLDSAKGG
+570 KNATAQELWDSAKGG
-585 MALAGIMQGANAVSE
+585 MTLAGIMQGANAVSE

-626 AAEQMDNRLHPNTP
+626 AAEQMDNRLHPNTS
-640 QALPTGQRLALPE
+640 QALPTAQRLALPE

-677 NNADTPDVLYGNMR
+677 SQSNTPDVLYGNLR

-697 PDSGSVLFASQ
+697 PDSGSVLYASQ

-727 LTKVAAM
+727 LTKVAAQVD
-734 GETKTVPF
+734 ETQTIPRFAVDDAGHPNGG
-742 LSENPEGMSRSEMQW
+742 LNDAEMQW
-757 AKLLVDNSL
+757 AKLLAANQE
-766 KTGIPVQT
+766 KTGVSIQQLT
-774 YVDEIV
+774 HEIV
-780 TPTMQAVNETIADV
+780 DSTFEEYNQALQSAEQYVRDYTPQGTSVVRNADGTSFRASNNE
-794 QQYIADYIA
+794 
-803 RKDAQRTHEK
+803 K
-813 GKNLMHHENGTTERL
+813 
-828 SLNEPWYSEWYKR
+828 WYSDYYKKNGKAPSR
-841 LGNRKPAKKHYSM
+841 
-854 IAENIVSNELKK
+854 AEAAQVAAQLVKADIQR
-866 GGGDWVSHEL
+866 GGGQFISAEL
-876 AQDWAEAQHIQAAYD
+876 AQDLQTALEIQAA
-891 AIGDD
+891 ANALGENVI
-896 AVSAEITPEGLKV
+896 SAQVVDGNLVVQRGK
-909 IMNGTPAHTAN
+909 PAYTAN
-920 IQDTNAKRD
+920 IQDTNARLD

-939 ATAAPI
+939 AAAAPI
-945 NLSPMQRAGQTQS
+945 NLTPMQRAGQTQS
-958 APTLADVRKARNDI
+958 APTLADVRQTRNDI

-1012 SPKLTKAEVN
+1012 NPKLTKAEVN

-1036 YSKMVNDYGSIPDGM
+1036 YSKMVNDYGAIPEGM
-1051 NPARMVDV
+1051 NPARTIDV

-1073 RTIMESGVTPDNLI
+1073 RTIMESGVTPDSLI

-1112 ATKTI
+1112 ATRTI

-1218 NKDLK
+1218 GKAAK
-1223 KELKRADT
+1223 K
-1231 AGKRGK
+1231 
-1237 QTAIISDTNA
+1237 Q
-1247 AIEQAAQEVAKEATG
+1247 
-1262 EATTQSNGKENG
+1262 
-1274 KRTLPKA
+1274 
-1281 TDKGVGKDDVYDGR
+1281 GV
-1295 PKDRYTPATDWAKE
+1295 PAED
-1309 TGNDLAKRIADK
+1309 IAD
-1321 LNPAPTQRPVSRTIL
+1321 Q
-1336 SDLMQFAEE
+1336 
-1345 HALPKKQQAPKRQAV
+1345 
-1360 DRLRDYF
+1360 Y
-1367 ANKDFYTKAWNEAR
+1367 
-1381 SALKEKYKGNA
+1381 
-1392 EALDALESFTDAT
+1392 
-1405 IDYNADP
+1405 
-1412 LHTQK
+1412 
-1417 VIMNALMDDIKET
+1417 
-1430 GGLKTYLARNTLGAG
+1430 GLK
-1445 EQNAAQLADRLIA
+1445 
-1458 ETGVTG
+1458 
-1464 TDAEVLRSGV
+1464 
-1474 NHAYEDMMDGKSG
+1474 
-1487 TKLETMIREALKS
+1487 
-1500 GNLNLTDAA
+1500 
-1509 KMSPKQKAVV
+1509 
-1519 GQTISGLLQKEY
+1519 
-1531 GVDAQYADTVSNTII
+1531 
-1546 DEYNAEVQERARKIL
+1546 
-1561 ENKFKERKQRVPRE
+1561 
-1575 FWDVFE
+1575 
-1581 EYANLGTFNSE
+1581 
-1592 YAQKATEKLFGE
+1592 
-1604 PGITLNEDLVQE
+1604 LNEDLVQE
-1616 FLNAETDEART
+1616 FLNAETQEARDA
-1627 EVVDR
+1627 VVDK
-1632 IYDDVAQQIPKTA
+1632 IYNDVAQQIPKTA
-1645 GDIVNAWRYFSMLGN
+1645 GDRLNAWRYFAMLGN

-1680 SHKVSAVGQKFLPQ
+1680 SHKVSAVGQKFLPKEK
-1694 GQRTRALHTSKAA
+1694 RTRALHTSKAA

-1718 EAELSGNAYKT
+1718 EAELSGNAYKN

-1742 KWMQWGMDKANGML
+1742 KPLQKVMDANTWAL
-1756 DVEDG
+1756 DAEDQV
-1761 WFKKGSYIKSMG
+1761 FKKKSYIDSMG

-1809 ASALADTLGRL
+1809 ASKLADKLSEIEHSG
-1820 EKKNKATEV
+1820 KAWGV
-1829 IIGSL
+1829 AIGSL

-1848 FELSPAGLLKAITYD
+1848 FELSPVGLLKAITYD
-1863 AVQVKKGN
+1863 AAQVKKGN

-1917 AGMGQQEY
+1917 AGMGHQEY

-1993 VSSAAYNKSNPLFG
+1993 VTSAAYSKSNPLFG
-2007 IASNVATNFGG
+2007 IASNIATNFGG

-2144 SASDYS
+2144 TAQEYS
-2150 KLTSQSGKISLD
+2150 TLTSQSGKISLD
-2162 AINKLTKSEAYKQ
+2162 AIDKLTKSEAYKQ

-2184 VADIYKYAKAIA
+2184 VADIYKYAKDVAT
-2196 ANKVYKKELD
+2196 NKTYGKELD
-2206 GTTKIVSESGIEP
+2206 GTTKLVKESGMEP
-2219 GLYYAYKEMED
+2219 GLYYAYKEMQ
-2230 SLNNDMEGWEARD
+2230 SNFKASMENYEAFD
-2243 QVFNAIKADSSL
+2243 QTFLAIKNDKSL
-2255 SDQEKNG
+2255 SEQEKNS
-2262 LYHSLLIKGT
+2262 LYHNLLIKGNDEAT
-2272 SQSQWDKYTEISG
+2272 WKKYTEISD
-2285 KVTAEEYVDAM
+2285 KVTAEEFVDALTQVKY
-2296 IQKQAIT
+2296 IKGIGKEELSDETGAEQA
-2303 KEGEDIEKGR
+2303 K
-2313 ASLEATEFSYY
+2313 AEATEFSKY
-2324 LDSKGYTG
+2324 LDMMGYTG
-2332 EKRQALEDTFKFY
+2332 EKRAALEDKFGFY
-2345 SMVKADPANYTFD
+2345 SMIRQDPQNYTFD
-2358 MIRENGG
+2358 MLKNEGNTYERD
-2365 TKEKAAIGEVESA
+2365 AISAVESS
-2378 GISAAQY
+2378 GMSASQY
-2385 AQIKSAASGVTYEK
+2385 NQIKTLANRLQAGVDYEK
-2399 GKSGAKL
+2399 GKSGAKK
-2406 AAVAKVVSQNTANY
+2406 AAQAKIVSQNVDNY
-2420 NEYAAVMH
+2420 DQYAAVMS
-2428 ALGYKKIDGHY
+2428 ALGLKRFDSLYS
-2439 TSGGKL
+2439 SGGKL
-2445 PEDSGLNTGINVNRS
+2445 PKDSGLNTGINVNRS

-2466 SSAGFI
+2466 SSAGFV

-2491 PKTSGG
+2491 VKTSTG
-2497 YGSSNHDGIDIGGTG
+2497 YSSTDHDGIDIGGTG

-2562 KQGETVSAGQQVGV
+2562 KQGDTVSAGQQVGV
-2576 IGSTGNSSG
+2576 IGSTGSSTA
-2585 PHLHLRVR
+2585 PHLHLRVH